1 MGNKSIQ
8 KFFADQN
15 SVIDLS
21 SLGNAKGAKVSL
33 SGPDMNITTPRGS
46 VIIVNG
52 ALYSSIK
59 GNNLAVKFKDKTIT
73 GAKILGS
80 VDLKDIQLER
90 IDSSLVDSAQVE
102 KKGNGKRRNK
112 KEEEELKKQ
121 LDDAEN
127 AKKEADKAKEEAEKA
142 KEAAEKALNEAFE
155 VQNSSKQ
162 IEEMLQNFLADNVAK
177 DNLAQQSDASQQNTQ
192 AKATQASKQNDA
204 EKVLPQ
210 PINKNT
216 STGKSNSSKN
226 EENKLD
232 AESVKEPLKVTLAL
246 AAESNSGSKDD
257 SITNFTKPQFVGSTA
272 PNATV
277 IIKINGIAVGQAV
290 ADSLGNFTFTA
301 PETLTDGTYNLEA
314 EAKTADGSGSAK
326 LVITID
332 SVTDKPTFELS
343 PESSVSG
350 HKGLTPTLTPSIVGT
365 AEENAKVDIYVDNK
379 LVASVDVDK
388 DGNWSYEFKDNELS
402 EGENSIKVVAVD
414 KAGNKNETT
423 DSIITDTIAPEKPTI
438 ELDDSSDSGI
448 KNDNITN
455 STLPTFIGVA
465 EPGSTVSIYLGLKH
479 LGEVIVAKDGTWSY
493 TLTTPLKDGEYNI
506 TATATDIA
514 GHTSATANLPFTI
527 DTRISYFSAEIETTN
542 DSGIVGD
549 NVTNNTRPTFTGKTE
564 PNAIISVINSETG
577 EEVIFK
583 ANDKGEWTF
592 NFTSDSVEGIN
603 NLTFTVEDVAGNKKD
618 FSFSYV
624 IDTIAPVPPT
634 VSLEDYVV
642 LPNGI
647 ILSGNDLPALVG
659 TAEPKSTILL
669 MRDGKLYDSIEVDS
683 NGTWNYQFSN
693 KFLQGAYDIEII
705 SQDAAGNKSSTVKY
719 SFTIQTEVVPPKAE
733 LDASDDSGAKG
744 DWITNKHNALTLLGT
759 ADRFATVNILI
770 DGKTIGVTTA
780 DADGNWN
787 FDISRNLSDNVYK
800 ITVESIDPLG
810 RTSSVDYQLTI
821 DSFTPIPTVM
831 LHDSADS
838 GVKGDMITKINT
850 PLFTGMA
857 EANAKVSIYVDGVLS
872 GEAIAGDDGV
882 WNFQF
887 TTALSDGSHDVT
899 VKVEDIAGN
908 TASSSA
914 YNFQIVTQTQ
924 KPTIELVND
933 TGVDNT
939 DHIINEKNPALTGTA
954 APYSTVKL
962 YIDGALIAEVR
973 TNKDGRWEYTLK
985 ADQGLVDGDHRIT
998 ASVEDIAGNI
1008 AHSDPFL
1015 ISVDT
1020 AISIPIVSL
1029 SPDSDSG
1036 ISDDNLTNIVKPTLH
1051 LKDIDPDIISVQV
1064 WDAMSDTQIGVATQQ
1079 PDGSWAYTFT
1089 SDLTEGLHQ
1098 VYVKVEDIAG
1108 NKANSAIFDFTIDT
1122 TVSTPV
1128 ISLLSKDDTGVTG
1141 DNLTNINKPGFAIS
1155 GVDADA
1161 HRVVVQVMHNGV
1173 SEEIELSHLNGS
1185 WLFIPGNTWADG
1197 SYTLTVKVEDKA
1209 GNTNYSAP
1217 LTVVIDTQIA
1227 IDGVELVNDSGV
1239 KGDNMTN
1246 DDRPHFRVTV
1256 PTDVNEVRLS
1266 IDGGNSW
1273 VQATPG
1279 VAGSW
1284 EYIWP
1289 TDLAD
1294 GQYTL
1299 TVEAT
1304 DKAGNT
1310 VTKTI
1315 DFAVDTTLSVPVIVL
1330 DSADDTGIQGDN
1342 MTNST
1347 QPTFA
1352 LQHIDDDAVRVTVS
1366 VEHGGVTTTF
1376 DATKGT
1382 GGWTFTPPTSWA
1394 DGDYTLSV
1402 SVEDKAGNTSHSA
1415 SLTVTV
1421 DTQIAINN
1429 IELVN
1434 DSGIPDD
1441 NLTNNV
1447 RPHFQVTVPTDVN
1460 VVRLSIDG
1468 GKTWFNATQSA
1479 TPGVWDYIWPDDVAD
1494 GGYTLTVE
1502 ATDEAG
1508 NKATQT
1514 LDFTIDTT
1522 LSVPTLSLDS
1532 ADDSGI
1538 AGDNITNVKTPGFTL
1553 NNIDTDVSRVIV
1565 EVMHNGIKQ
1574 EVPLVQTGGQWR
1586 FAPTSDWADGDY
1598 ILTVKVEDR
1607 AGNVKQSA
1615 PLTVTVDTHIAID
1628 RIELVNDSGIP
1639 GDNLTNE
1646 ARPHFQVTVPADVNG
1661 VRLSIDG
1668 GKTWFDATQ
1677 SATSGVWD
1685 YTWLTNVANG
1695 PHTLMVE
1702 ASDKAGNKTTQKLDF
1717 TIDTI
1722 LSEPTITLDSA
1733 DDSAAGDNITNVK
1746 MPGFTLGNIDADV
1759 TKVVVT
1765 VAHDGK
1771 NQQIELIKNGGV
1783 WRFTPGA
1790 AWTDGDYTLTV
1801 KVEDKAGNTNYS
1813 APLTVTID
1821 TQTSIDRIELLNDT
1835 GIVGDNLTNEARP
1848 QFHITVPTDV
1858 NSVQLSLDGGINW
1871 VNATLTSDGV
1881 WEYIWPTDLVE
1892 NTYTLTVKATDVAGN
1907 TATETLNFIIDT
1919 TLSTPTITL
1928 DSADDS
1934 GTANDNKTNV
1944 KTPGFIIGGIDSDVT
1959 QVVVQVMR
1967 DGHSEE
1973 VELTQTNG
1981 QWRFVPGSA
1990 WTDGDYT
1997 LTVTVKDEAGNIR
2010 HSAPLTVTIDT
2021 QITIDHIELVNDS
2034 GIPDDNLTN
2043 NVRPHFQ
2050 VTVPTDVNVVRLSID
2065 GGKTWF
2071 NATQSA
2077 TPGVWDYTWLADVG
2091 EGKHTLTVEATDK
2104 AGNKT
2109 TQQLDFIIDTLLS
2122 EPTIVLDNT
2131 DDSGTKGDHL
2141 TNVNKPTFLLG
2152 NIDADARYVTV
2163 EVQHGG
2169 TKEVLTATKDATG
2182 NWSVTPTGTWADGDY
2197 TLTVRVE
2204 DEAGNEKH
2212 SASLTVTVDTQI
2224 TIDVIELV
2232 NDNGIP
2238 GDNMTNDAHPQFR
2251 VTVPGDVNEVSLSID
2266 GGVTWVKATQSATP
2280 GVWNYTWP
2288 GTVPDGDYTLN
2299 VKATDN
2305 AGNTVTETLHFT
2317 IDTTL
2322 STPVIVLDSADDS
2335 GVHGDNMTNHT
2346 QPTFALQHIDDDAV
2360 RVTVSVEHG
2369 GVTTTF
2375 DATKDAGGWTFTP
2388 TGAWADGDYTLS
2400 VSVEDKAGNT
2410 SHSASLTVTVDTQ
2423 IAINNIELVNDSGIP
2438 DDNLTNNVR
2447 PHFQVTVPTDVN
2459 VVRLSIDGGK
2469 TWFNA
2474 TQSATPG
2481 VWDYIWPDDV
2491 ADGGYTLTVE
2501 ATDEAGN
2508 KATQTLDFTI
2518 DTTLSVPTLSL
2529 DSADDSGI
2537 AGDNITNV
2545 KTPGFT
2551 LNNID
2556 TDVSRVIVE
2565 VMHNGIK
2572 QEVPLVQTGGQWR
2585 FAPTSDWADGDYIL
2599 TVKVEDR
2606 AGNVK
2611 QSAPLTV
2618 TVDTHIAIDRI
2629 ELVNDSGIPGDNLTN
2644 EARPHF
2650 QVTVPADVNGVR
2662 LSIDGGK
2669 TWFDATQSATS
2680 GVWDYTWLTNVAN
2693 GPHTLMVEA
2702 SDKAGNKTTQKLDF
2716 TIDTILSEPTITLD
2730 SADDSAAGDN
2740 ITNVKMPGFTL
2751 GNIDADV
2758 TKVVVTVAHDGKN
2771 QQIELIK
2778 NGGVWRFTPGAAWT
2792 DGDYTL
2798 TVKVEDKA
2806 GNTNYSAPLTVTIDT
2821 QTSIDRIELLND
2833 TGIVGDN
2840 LTNEARP
2847 QFHITVP
2854 TDVNSVQLS
2863 LDGGIN
2869 WVNATLTS
2877 DGVWEYIWPTD
2888 LVENTYTLTVKAT
2901 DVAGNTATETLN
2913 FIIDTTLSTP
2923 TITLDSADDSGTAND
2938 NKTNV
2943 KTPGFIIG
2951 GIDSDVTQV
2960 VVQVMRD
2967 GHSEEVELTQTNGQW
2982 RFVPGSAWTDG
2993 DYTLTVTVKDEA
3005 GNIRHSAPLTVTID
3019 TQITIDHIELVN
3031 DSGIPDDNLTNNVRP
3046 HFQVTVPTDV
3056 NVVRLSIDGG
3066 KTWFNATQS
3075 ATPGVWDYTWLA
3087 DVGEGKHTLTVE
3099 ATDKAGNK
3107 TTQQLDFIIDTLL
3120 SEPTIVLDNTD
3131 DSGTKGDNLTNVNK
3145 PTFLLGNIDAD
3156 ARYVTVEVQHG
3167 GTKEVLT
3174 ATKGATGIWSV
3185 TPTGTWADGDYTLTV
3200 RVEDD
3205 AGNVKYSAP
3214 LTVTVDTQITI
3225 DVIELVN
3232 DNGIPG
3238 DNLTNDVRPHFR
3250 VTVPGDVNEVRLSI
3264 DGGNTWVRATQG
3276 TAGIWD
3282 YTWPKDVTDG
3292 LHTLTVEATDKAGN
3306 KTTQTLDFT
3315 IDTRLSTPTI
3325 AMDSR
3330 DDTGAIGDHITSV
3343 KRPGFTIGNIDADA
3357 HSVILRIT
3365 QGGNSQEVTLT
3376 QVGGQWRF
3384 TPDADWA
3391 DGSYTLTVEV
3401 TDNAGNVRQSTPLV
3415 VTVDTQTS
3423 ITDITLVNDHGVP
3436 DDNLTNSTRPQ
3447 FEITVPADVN
3457 SVQLS
3462 IDGGANW
3469 VSATQGIEGVWGY
3482 TWPTDMGDGKHTLT
3496 VMVTDRAGNTATQ
3509 TLEFFIDTRLSTPT
3523 IALDSTDDTGTP
3535 GDDMTNRTR
3544 PTFILQ
3550 NIDSD
3555 VINVT
3560 VSVTHNG
3567 TTTSFTATQ
3576 GAGGWSFTPPA
3587 PWGDGDY
3594 TLTVT
3599 VEDRAGNTRPST
3611 PLTVTVDTQ
3620 IAIDRI
3626 ELVNDSGVPGDN
3638 VTKHVRPQFQISVP
3652 DDVEK
3657 VLLSIDGGT
3666 TWVTAIKSST
3676 AGIWD
3681 YTWPTDMPEGQ
3692 HTLTVEVTDGAGNK
3706 MTETLNFTIDI
3717 TLLTPTIELAP
3728 DQDTGQNKNDN
3739 LTSVT
3744 QPVFVLGSID
3754 KDVRHV
3760 ELSIEHNGTFKTVVL
3775 TESADGWRYRPD
3787 SALADGS
3794 YTFTVTVT
3802 DVAGNQQTSAPL
3814 KVTIDGTLT
3823 TPVIELA
3830 AGEDSGTVGD
3840 RLTNHDR
3847 PVFDIH
3853 QVDSDV
3859 TRVMVK
3865 VTYNGKTHEEAAVFT
3880 NGQWRFTPS
3889 ASWADGSYQ
3898 LAVVVEDLAG
3908 NVKES
3913 APFEVRID
3921 TTTTINNIVLLND
3934 TGVQN
3939 DQLTNVAKPSFRIDV
3954 PGDVVQVRVTLDG
3967 GANWNVIRKNADGQW
3982 IFDSPNTL
3990 VDGTYTLRVEAT
4002 DEAGNIANKDLVF
4015 NIDTNIQVPTI
4026 ALDAGQDTGAN
4037 TADNITNISRPTF
4050 TIGNVDPDVIKV
4062 VVTIDGHDYNA
4073 TKVGAGW
4080 QFTPGNAIPDGSYNI
4095 TVTVEDKAGNTAT
4108 SKPLPVVIDTT
4119 AEIESVTLVTD
4130 SGDSDVDNITKVD
4143 KPQFSIVTADDITH
4157 VRVKIDNAA
4166 NWIELTKGGDGRWIF
4181 NVGSALPD
4189 GQHTL
4194 LVDVT
4199 DIAGNVAQETL
4210 QFTIDTTLRE
4220 PTIVLDP
4227 THDTGDDTNDNLT
4240 RINKPVFIIG
4250 NVDNDVSHIVVH
4262 IDGRDYT
4269 IENTGGNLTFTPDQP
4284 LSDGQHTISV
4294 TVTDIAG
4301 NTKTSAELRIEIDTQ
4316 VQIDSV
4322 TLTTDSGV
4330 NDHDNVTNATRP
4342 SFEIATPDDVTSVLV
4357 SFDGVNWT
4365 PISKNAAGQWE
4376 FTAGSA
4382 LPDGHYTLHVQAT
4395 DRAGNTANSTLGF
4408 TVDTQIDGLSVVM
4421 LDDAGKDST
4430 DGITNITSPRFEISA
4445 REPLQSVTV
4454 ILNGKSS
4461 TLTQG
4466 AGNKWLFTPDT
4477 PLVDG
4482 TYKIEI
4488 VAEDIAGNK
4497 ISKEVS
4503 FTIDTI
4509 VSDPSI
4515 DLLDADDTG
4524 ESAVDNITSVTTPR
4538 FVIGNVPADIDT
4550 VVIRINGVSYSVTAN
4565 GNNLWE
4571 FQVPV
4576 ALNDGVYE
4584 AVVVFRDIAGNTSE
4598 TKLPFTIDTTT
4609 SVSVRMEP
4617 ASDTGNSNS
4626 DNLTNKQNPK
4636 FEGTAEPNA
4645 KLVITIV
4652 DDKSGREVLKQ
4663 TITVGADGNWSV
4675 TPNILPDGM
4684 YTINVVATDV
4694 AGNTAQTQERFTID
4708 TVTIDPTIRLSDP
4721 SIDDQHEATSLR
4733 PEFKGFAEAF
4743 STIMIQWDGKVVG
4756 SANANAN
4763 GEWSWTPPS
4772 VLAPGSYVVSIVAK
4786 DKAGNESSQ
4795 VDFPVVIPVIDVTP
4809 PTIKLSEES
4818 DSGALGDFTTNNK
4831 TPTLIGS
4838 TLPNTIVSIY
4848 VDGVKVGEATADTAG
4863 RYTFQLSEMKDGHYV
4878 VQVGI
4883 VNPRDNSELR
4893 STAVDVTI
4901 DTEVAELVWNISGM
4915 HEGGYINTVT
4925 PEIGGTSEPNSK
4937 ITIFVNG
4944 VEKAIAYTTGAGHW
4958 GVVLPALGNDGN
4970 YELTFKVEDVAGN
4983 IREFG
4988 PQNVILDTV
4997 ISPLTVVL
5005 READDSG
5012 KVGDWITNKSHV
5024 TIDGTAEAG
5033 STLTIR
5039 NPQGVV
5045 IATLVVGNDGRWSAE
5060 LDLREGSNAFVVVSE
5075 DKAGNS
5081 QQKEILIEHD
5091 TQIEISD
5098 ISLSRD
5104 TNSGDKYDL
5113 ITNNKSPVLVA
5124 MTDPGA
5130 TVQVYINGVLQGTVE
5145 ASSSGNISYT
5155 MPANS
5160 ADGEYQVQFV
5170 ATDTAGNRVESAITT
5185 VTIDSQ
5191 IAVFDID
5198 EDSLPALSNNR
5209 ALSVSGVGEA
5219 GSQVSIFVDGKLVN
5233 VVMVEADGTWRAPI
5247 LLQDD
5252 GTFNIHFSITDVAG
5266 NTEVSKDYSVDV
5278 DSSTDFPTLNLEDA
5292 SNSGSL
5298 DDLITNH
5305 NKPVLVGTAE
5315 AGATIHIYVDEKIV
5329 ANVLVL
5335 EDGTW
5340 SYQFDN
5346 ALKDGEYSIRVVA
5359 EDPAGNTAES
5369 PRLLVT
5375 IDTSTFIDNPAMV
5388 AGSDNGIFSNDSIT
5402 SQTRPTFSIFG
5413 EMNQSVQIFIDGVLV
5428 DTITVTDRNQVY
5440 RPESPLGDGS
5450 HSIYYVITDKAGNT
5464 ATSKTLNF
5472 TIDTF
5477 NTTPVAID
5485 SIGGQTLAE
5494 MTGSDGKIY
5503 ITDTTRNLLFS
5514 GSAEPNSKIEIIING
5529 LNVGEVWVNE
5539 KGHWQMPVNPLYFT
5553 EGQLDITVK
5562 STDRA
5567 GNVNQEKYSIWVD
5580 THIKVFTSELDD
5592 NKSSS
5597 KTEWWSNSDLITMR
5611 GTGEIGATVSLI
5623 VAGVTLA
5630 TAVVAAT
5637 GRWELSTDKL
5647 PEGTYDISLVIEDSA
5662 GNRWED
5668 VREIFID
5675 RTPPN
5680 APVVTYS
5687 DIVNDLIIMQGTA
5700 EAKSQLIIT
5709 DSEGNTYTL
5718 TVPDNGKWS
5727 MAIPYPSEGKFTIT
5741 SVDAIGNRSDDVP
5754 LDIMKEVP
5762 VISLSPDSD
5771 SGTVGDNI
5779 TRDKQ
5784 PTFIIGN
5791 LESDVVVV
5799 QVDINGTVYNAEKNA
5814 DGVWFFTPGTPL
5826 ADGSYTISV
5835 IASDAAGNQKNS
5847 LPITVTI
5854 DSTLTVPEIALAA
5867 GEDNGASDSDNVTNH
5882 TQPKFTLQ
5890 HIDADVTGVTV
5901 NVTHNGVTDI
5911 YQATQ
5916 GADGW
5921 TFTPPAAWNDG
5932 NYTLSV
5938 TVVDRAGNSQQ
5949 SASLAVTV
5957 DSTVTVTADSQHDDA
5972 SDDAT
5977 ATAVTP
5983 PESETVNAESATH
5996 LRTEP
6001 SAAEE
6006 SVVKVTAYSITLLNA
6021 DSGDEID
6028 RSISQTPSFEISVPE
6043 NIVNVSIMFEGE
6055 EFTLPITNQKA
6066 IFEVPLSLEDGEY
6079 TMDVKFID
6087 KDNDFLIKEKTFSVD
6102 HSSADIVN
6110 AMNVRGK
6117 TEDDINDSPSTSSVG
6132 HNNNGAIDVF
6142 AVNEV
6147 TLPVDNQEE
6156 HA

>member
-121 LDDAEN
+121 LDEAEN

-162 IEEMLQNFLADNVAK
+162 MEEMLQEFLADNVAK

-448 KNDNITN
+448 KNDSITN

-527 DTRISYFSAEIETTN
+527 DTRISYFSAEIETTD

-592 NFTSDSVEGIN
+592 NFTSDSVEGVN

-624 IDTIAPVPPT
+624 IDTVAPVPPT
-634 VSLEDYVV
+634 VSLEDFVV

-1036 ISDDNLTNIVKPTLH
+1036 IADDNLTNIVKPTLH

-1108 NKANSAIFDFTIDT
+1108 NKANSAVFDFTIDT

-1185 WLFIPGNTWADG
+1185 WLFTPGNTWADG

-1382 GGWTFTPPTSWA
+1382 GGWSFTPTGAWA

-1434 DSGIPDD
+1434 DSGIPND

-1479 TPGVWDYIWPDDVAD
+1479 TPGAWDYIWPDDVAD

-1502 ATDEAG
+1502 ATDKAG
-1508 NKATQT
+1508 NKTTQE

-1553 NNIDTDVSRVIV
+1553 NNIDTDVSRVTV

-1677 SATSGVWD
+1677 SATPGVWD

-1717 TIDTI
+1717 IIDTM

-2021 QITIDHIELVNDS
+2021 QIAIDHIELVNDS

-2043 NVRPHFQ
+2043 
-2050 VTVPTDVNVVRLSID
+2050 
-2065 GGKTWF
+2065 
-2071 NATQSA
+2071 
-2077 TPGVWDYTWLADVG
+2077 
-2091 EGKHTLTVEATDK
+2091 EA
-2104 AGNKT
+2104 
-2109 TQQLDFIIDTLLS
+2109 
-2122 EPTIVLDNT
+2122 
-2131 DDSGTKGDHL
+2131 
-2141 TNVNKPTFLLG
+2141 
-2152 NIDADARYVTV
+2152 
-2163 EVQHGG
+2163 
-2169 TKEVLTATKDATG
+2169 
-2182 NWSVTPTGTWADGDY
+2182 
-2197 TLTVRVE
+2197 
-2204 DEAGNEKH
+2204 
-2212 SASLTVTVDTQI
+2212 
-2224 TIDVIELV
+2224 
-2232 NDNGIP
+2232 
-2238 GDNMTNDAHPQFR
+2238 
-2251 VTVPGDVNEVSLSID
+2251 
-2266 GGVTWVKATQSATP
+2266 
-2280 GVWNYTWP
+2280 
-2288 GTVPDGDYTLN
+2288 
-2299 VKATDN
+2299 
-2305 AGNTVTETLHFT
+2305 
-2317 IDTTL
+2317 
-2322 STPVIVLDSADDS
+2322 
-2335 GVHGDNMTNHT
+2335 
-2346 QPTFALQHIDDDAV
+2346 
-2360 RVTVSVEHG
+2360 
-2369 GVTTTF
+2369 
-2375 DATKDAGGWTFTP
+2375 
-2388 TGAWADGDYTLS
+2388 
-2400 VSVEDKAGNT
+2400 
-2410 SHSASLTVTVDTQ
+2410 
-2423 IAINNIELVNDSGIP
+2423 
-2438 DDNLTNNVR
+2438 
-2447 PHFQVTVPTDVN
+2447 
-2459 VVRLSIDGGK
+2459 
-2469 TWFNA
+2469 
-2474 TQSATPG
+2474 
-2481 VWDYIWPDDV
+2481 
-2491 ADGGYTLTVE
+2491 
-2501 ATDEAGN
+2501 
-2508 KATQTLDFTI
+2508 
-2518 DTTLSVPTLSL
+2518 
-2529 DSADDSGI
+2529 
-2537 AGDNITNV
+2537 
-2545 KTPGFT
+2545 
-2551 LNNID
+2551 
-2556 TDVSRVIVE
+2556 
-2565 VMHNGIK
+2565 
-2572 QEVPLVQTGGQWR
+2572 
-2585 FAPTSDWADGDYIL
+2585 
-2599 TVKVEDR
+2599 
-2606 AGNVK
+2606 
-2611 QSAPLTV
+2611 
-2618 TVDTHIAIDRI
+2618 
-2629 ELVNDSGIPGDNLTN
+2629 
-2644 EARPHF
+2644 
-2650 QVTVPADVNGVR
+2650 
-2662 LSIDGGK
+2662 
-2669 TWFDATQSATS
+2669 
-2680 GVWDYTWLTNVAN
+2680 
-2693 GPHTLMVEA
+2693 
-2702 SDKAGNKTTQKLDF
+2702 
-2716 TIDTILSEPTITLD
+2716 
-2730 SADDSAAGDN
+2730 
-2740 ITNVKMPGFTL
+2740 
-2751 GNIDADV
+2751 
-2758 TKVVVTVAHDGKN
+2758 
-2771 QQIELIK
+2771 
-2778 NGGVWRFTPGAAWT
+2778 
-2792 DGDYTL
+2792 
-2798 TVKVEDKA
+2798 
-2806 GNTNYSAPLTVTIDT
+2806 
-2821 QTSIDRIELLND
+2821 
-2833 TGIVGDN
+2833 
-2840 LTNEARP
+2840 
-2847 QFHITVP
+2847 
-2854 TDVNSVQLS
+2854 
-2863 LDGGIN
+2863 
-2869 WVNATLTS
+2869 
-2877 DGVWEYIWPTD
+2877 
-2888 LVENTYTLTVKAT
+2888 
-2901 DVAGNTATETLN
+2901 
-2913 FIIDTTLSTP
+2913 
-2923 TITLDSADDSGTAND
+2923 
-2938 NKTNV
+2938 
-2943 KTPGFIIG
+2943 
-2951 GIDSDVTQV
+2951 
-2960 VVQVMRD
+2960 
-2967 GHSEEVELTQTNGQW
+2967 
-2982 RFVPGSAWTDG
+2982 
-2993 DYTLTVTVKDEA
+2993 
-3005 GNIRHSAPLTVTID
+3005 
-3019 TQITIDHIELVN
+3019 
-3031 DSGIPDDNLTNNVRP
+3031 RP

-3174 ATKGATGIWSV
+3174 ATKDATGNWSVTPTGTWADGDYTLTVRVEDEAGNEKHSASLTVTVDTQITIDAIELVNDNGIPGDNMTNDAHPQFRVTVPGDVNEVSLSIDGGVTWVKATQSATPGVWNYTWPGTVPDGDYTLNVKATDNAGNTVTETLHFTIDTTLSTPVIVLDSADDTGIQGDNMTNRTQPTFNLQHIDDDAVRVTVSVEHGGVTTTFDATKGVGGWTFTPPTSWGAGDYTLSVSVEDKAGNTSHSASLTVTVDTQIAINNIELVNDSGIPDDNLTNNVRPQFQVKVPTDVNEVRLSIDGGKTWFNATQSATPGVWDYTWLADVGEGKHTLTVEATDKAGNQTTQKLDFIIDTLLSEPTIVLDSTDDSGTKGDNLTNANKPTFLLGNIDADARYVTVEVQHGSTKEVLTATKGATGIWSV

-3200 RVEDD
+3200 RVEDE

-3225 DVIELVN
+3225 DAIELVN

-3325 AMDSR
+3325 TMDSR

-3343 KRPGFTIGNIDADA
+3343 KRPGFTIGNIDSDA
-3357 HSVILRIT
+3357 QSVILRIT

-3401 TDNAGNVRQSTPLV
+3401 TDNAGNVRQSTPLI

-3469 VSATQGIEGVWGY
+3469 VSAAQGIEGVWGY
-3482 TWPTDMGDGKHTLT
+3482 TWPTDMGDGKHILT

-3620 IAIDRI
+3620 IAIDHI

-3692 HTLTVEVTDGAGNK
+3692 HTLIVEVTDGAGNK
-3706 MTETLNFTIDI
+3706 MTGTLDFTIDI

-3744 QPVFVLGSID
+3744 QPIFVLGSID

-3847 PVFDIH
+3847 PVFDIR

-3954 PGDVVQVRVTLDG
+3954 PGDVIQVRVTLDG

-4002 DEAGNIANKDLVF
+4002 DQAGNIANKDLVF

-4189 GQHTL
+4189 GKHTL

-4301 NTKTSAELRIEIDTQ
+4301 NTKTSAELQIEIDTQ

-4524 ESAVDNITSVTTPR
+4524 ESAVDNITSVTKPR

-4550 VVIRINGVSYSVTAN
+4550 VVIRINGVSYPVTAN

-4617 ASDTGNSNS
+4617 ASDTGSSNS

-4652 DDKSGREVLKQ
+4652 DDKSGREVLKH

-4721 SIDDQHEATSLR
+4721 SIDDQYEATSLR
-4733 PEFKGFAEAF
+4733 PEFKGLAEAF

-4831 TPTLIGS
+4831 TPTLVGN
-4838 TLPNTIVSIY
+4838 TLPNAIVSIY

-4937 ITIFVNG
+4937 ITIFVN
-4944 VEKAIAYTTGAGHW
+4944 
-4958 GVVLPALGNDGN
+4958 
-4970 YELTFKVEDVAGN
+4970 
-4983 IREFG
+4983 
-4988 PQNVILDTV
+4988 
-4997 ISPLTVVL
+4997 
-5005 READDSG
+5005 
-5012 KVGDWITNKSHV
+5012 
-5024 TIDGTAEAG
+5024 
-5033 STLTIR
+5033 
-5039 NPQGVV
+5039 
-5045 IATLVVGNDGRWSAE
+5045 
-5060 LDLREGSNAFVVVSE
+5060 
-5075 DKAGNS
+5075 
-5081 QQKEILIEHD
+5081 
-5091 TQIEISD
+5091 
-5098 ISLSRD
+5098 
-5104 TNSGDKYDL
+5104 
-5113 ITNNKSPVLVA
+5113 
-5124 MTDPGA
+5124 
-5130 TVQVYINGVLQGTVE
+5130 
-5145 ASSSGNISYT
+5145 
-5155 MPANS
+5155 
-5160 ADGEYQVQFV
+5160 
-5170 ATDTAGNRVESAITT
+5170 
-5185 VTIDSQ
+5185 
-5191 IAVFDID
+5191 
-5198 EDSLPALSNNR
+5198 
-5209 ALSVSGVGEA
+5209 
-5219 GSQVSIFVDGKLVN
+5219 
-5233 VVMVEADGTWRAPI
+5233 
-5247 LLQDD
+5247 
-5252 GTFNIHFSITDVAG
+5252 
-5266 NTEVSKDYSVDV
+5266 
-5278 DSSTDFPTLNLEDA
+5278 
-5292 SNSGSL
+5292 
-5298 DDLITNH
+5298 
-5305 NKPVLVGTAE
+5305 
-5315 AGATIHIYVDEKIV
+5315 
-5329 ANVLVL
+5329 
-5335 EDGTW
+5335 
-5340 SYQFDN
+5340 
-5346 ALKDGEYSIRVVA
+5346 
-5359 EDPAGNTAES
+5359 
-5369 PRLLVT
+5369 
-5375 IDTSTFIDNPAMV
+5375 
-5388 AGSDNGIFSNDSIT
+5388 
-5402 SQTRPTFSIFG
+5402 
-5413 EMNQSVQIFIDGVLV
+5413 
-5428 DTITVTDRNQVY
+5428 
-5440 RPESPLGDGS
+5440 
-5450 HSIYYVITDKAGNT
+5450 
-5464 ATSKTLNF
+5464 
-5472 TIDTF
+5472 
-5477 NTTPVAID
+5477 
-5485 SIGGQTLAE
+5485 
-5494 MTGSDGKIY
+5494 
-5503 ITDTTRNLLFS
+5503 
-5514 GSAEPNSKIEIIING
+5514 
-5529 LNVGEVWVNE
+5529 
-5539 KGHWQMPVNPLYFT
+5539 
-5553 EGQLDITVK
+5553 
-5562 STDRA
+5562 
-5567 GNVNQEKYSIWVD
+5567 
-5580 THIKVFTSELDD
+5580 
-5592 NKSSS
+5592 
-5597 KTEWWSNSDLITMR
+5597 
-5611 GTGEIGATVSLI
+5611 
-5623 VAGVTLA
+5623 
-5630 TAVVAAT
+5630 
-5637 GRWELSTDKL
+5637 
-5647 PEGTYDISLVIEDSA
+5647 
-5662 GNRWED
+5662 
-5668 VREIFID
+5668 
-5675 RTPPN
+5675 
-5680 APVVTYS
+5680 
-5687 DIVNDLIIMQGTA
+5687 
-5700 EAKSQLIIT
+5700 
-5709 DSEGNTYTL
+5709 
-5718 TVPDNGKWS
+5718 
-5727 MAIPYPSEGKFTIT
+5727 
-5741 SVDAIGNRSDDVP
+5741 
-5754 LDIMKEVP
+5754 
-5762 VISLSPDSD
+5762 
-5771 SGTVGDNI
+5771 
-5779 TRDKQ
+5779 
-5784 PTFIIGN
+5784 
-5791 LESDVVVV
+5791 
-5799 QVDINGTVYNAEKNA
+5799 
-5814 DGVWFFTPGTPL
+5814 
-5826 ADGSYTISV
+5826 
-5835 IASDAAGNQKNS
+5835 
-5847 LPITVTI
+5847 
-5854 DSTLTVPEIALAA
+5854 
-5867 GEDNGASDSDNVTNH
+5867 
-5882 TQPKFTLQ
+5882 
-5890 HIDADVTGVTV
+5890 
-5901 NVTHNGVTDI
+5901 
-5911 YQATQ
+5911 
-5916 GADGW
+5916 
-5921 TFTPPAAWNDG
+5921 
-5932 NYTLSV
+5932 
-5938 TVVDRAGNSQQ
+5938 
-5949 SASLAVTV
+5949 
-5957 DSTVTVTADSQHDDA
+5957 
-5972 SDDAT
+5972 
-5977 ATAVTP
+5977 
-5983 PESETVNAESATH
+5983 
-5996 LRTEP
+5996 
-6001 SAAEE
+6001 
-6006 SVVKVTAYSITLLNA
+6006 
-6021 DSGDEID
+6021 
-6028 RSISQTPSFEISVPE
+6028 
-6043 NIVNVSIMFEGE
+6043 
-6055 EFTLPITNQKA
+6055 
-6066 IFEVPLSLEDGEY
+6066 
-6079 TMDVKFID
+6079 
-6087 KDNDFLIKEKTFSVD
+6087 
-6102 HSSADIVN
+6102 
-6110 AMNVRGK
+6110 
-6117 TEDDINDSPSTSSVG
+6117 
-6132 HNNNGAIDVF
+6132 
-6142 AVNEV
+6142 
-6147 TLPVDNQEE
+6147 
-6156 HA
+6156 

>member
-1 MGNKSIQ
+1 M
-8 KFFADQN
+8 
-15 SVIDLS
+15 
-21 SLGNAKGAKVSL
+21 
-33 SGPDMNITTPRGS
+33 
-46 VIIVNG
+46 
-52 ALYSSIK
+52 
-59 GNNLAVKFKDKTIT
+59 
-73 GAKILGS
+73 
-80 VDLKDIQLER
+80 
-90 IDSSLVDSAQVE
+90 
-102 KKGNGKRRNK
+102 
-112 KEEEELKKQ
+112 
-121 LDDAEN
+121 
-127 AKKEADKAKEEAEKA
+127 
-142 KEAAEKALNEAFE
+142 
-155 VQNSSKQ
+155 
-162 IEEMLQNFLADNVAK
+162 
-177 DNLAQQSDASQQNTQ
+177 
-192 AKATQASKQNDA
+192 
-204 EKVLPQ
+204 
-210 PINKNT
+210 NKNT

-423 DSIITDTIAPEKPTI
+423 DSIITDTIPPEKPTI

-850 PLFTGMA
+850 PLFTGIA

-1064 WDAMSDTQIGVATQQ
+1064 WDAASDTQIGVATQQ

-1108 NKANSAIFDFTIDT
+1108 NKANSAVFDFTIDT

-1382 GGWTFTPPTSWA
+1382 GGWSFTPTGAWA

-1479 TPGVWDYIWPDDVAD
+1479 TPGAWDYIWPDDVAD

-1502 ATDEAG
+1502 ATDKAG
-1508 NKATQT
+1508 NKTTQE

-2021 QITIDHIELVNDS
+2021 QIAIDHIELVNDS

-2043 NVRPHFQ
+2043 EARPHFQ

-2109 TQQLDFIIDTLLS
+2109 TQQLDFIIDTMLS

-2131 DDSGTKGDHL
+2131 DDSGTKGDNL

-2224 TIDVIELV
+2224 TIDAIELV

-2322 STPVIVLDSADDS
+2322 SVPVIVLNSADDT
-2335 GVHGDNMTNHT
+2335 GVQGDNMTNSS

-2375 DATKDAGGWTFTP
+2375 DATKGVGGWSFTP

-2447 PHFQVTVPTDVN
+2447 PHFQVKVPTDVN
-2459 VVRLSIDGGK
+2459 
-2469 TWFNA
+2469 
-2474 TQSATPG
+2474 
-2481 VWDYIWPDDV
+2481 
-2491 ADGGYTLTVE
+2491 E
-2501 ATDEAGN
+2501 
-2508 KATQTLDFTI
+2508 
-2518 DTTLSVPTLSL
+2518 
-2529 DSADDSGI
+2529 
-2537 AGDNITNV
+2537 
-2545 KTPGFT
+2545 
-2551 LNNID
+2551 
-2556 TDVSRVIVE
+2556 
-2565 VMHNGIK
+2565 
-2572 QEVPLVQTGGQWR
+2572 
-2585 FAPTSDWADGDYIL
+2585 
-2599 TVKVEDR
+2599 
-2606 AGNVK
+2606 
-2611 QSAPLTV
+2611 
-2618 TVDTHIAIDRI
+2618 
-2629 ELVNDSGIPGDNLTN
+2629 
-2644 EARPHF
+2644 
-2650 QVTVPADVNGVR
+2650 
-2662 LSIDGGK
+2662 
-2669 TWFDATQSATS
+2669 
-2680 GVWDYTWLTNVAN
+2680 
-2693 GPHTLMVEA
+2693 
-2702 SDKAGNKTTQKLDF
+2702 
-2716 TIDTILSEPTITLD
+2716 
-2730 SADDSAAGDN
+2730 
-2740 ITNVKMPGFTL
+2740 
-2751 GNIDADV
+2751 
-2758 TKVVVTVAHDGKN
+2758 
-2771 QQIELIK
+2771 
-2778 NGGVWRFTPGAAWT
+2778 
-2792 DGDYTL
+2792 
-2798 TVKVEDKA
+2798 
-2806 GNTNYSAPLTVTIDT
+2806 
-2821 QTSIDRIELLND
+2821 
-2833 TGIVGDN
+2833 
-2840 LTNEARP
+2840 
-2847 QFHITVP
+2847 
-2854 TDVNSVQLS
+2854 
-2863 LDGGIN
+2863 
-2869 WVNATLTS
+2869 
-2877 DGVWEYIWPTD
+2877 
-2888 LVENTYTLTVKAT
+2888 
-2901 DVAGNTATETLN
+2901 
-2913 FIIDTTLSTP
+2913 
-2923 TITLDSADDSGTAND
+2923 
-2938 NKTNV
+2938 
-2943 KTPGFIIG
+2943 
-2951 GIDSDVTQV
+2951 
-2960 VVQVMRD
+2960 
-2967 GHSEEVELTQTNGQW
+2967 
-2982 RFVPGSAWTDG
+2982 
-2993 DYTLTVTVKDEA
+2993 
-3005 GNIRHSAPLTVTID
+3005 
-3019 TQITIDHIELVN
+3019 
-3031 DSGIPDDNLTNNVRP
+3031 
-3046 HFQVTVPTDV
+3046 
-3056 NVVRLSIDGG
+3056 VRLSIDGG

-3099 ATDKAGNK
+3099 ATDKAGNQ
-3107 TTQQLDFIIDTLL
+3107 TTQKLDFIIDTML
-3120 SEPTIVLDNTD
+3120 SEPTIVLDSTD
-3131 DSGTKGDNLTNVNK
+3131 DSGTKGDNLTNANK
-3145 PTFLLGNIDAD
+3145 PTFILGNIDAD
-3156 ARYVTVEVQHG
+3156 ARYVTVEVQYG

-3185 TPTGTWADGDYTLTV
+3185 TPTGTWADGDYMLTV

-3325 AMDSR
+3325 TMDSR

-3343 KRPGFTIGNIDADA
+3343 KRPGFTIGNIDSDA
-3357 HSVILRIT
+3357 QSVILRIT

-3401 TDNAGNVRQSTPLV
+3401 TDNAGNVRQSTPLI

-3469 VSATQGIEGVWGY
+3469 VSAAQGIEGVWGY

-3620 IAIDRI
+3620 IAIDHI

-3717 TLLTPTIELAP
+3717 TLMTPTIELAP

-4301 NTKTSAELRIEIDTQ
+4301 NTKTSAELKIEIDTQ

-4524 ESAVDNITSVTTPR
+4524 ESAVDNITSVTKPR

-4550 VVIRINGVSYSVTAN
+4550 VVIRINGVSYPVTAN

-4893 STAVDVTI
+4893 STAVDLTI

-5298 DDLITNH
+5298 DDLITSH

-5375 IDTSTFIDNPAMV
+5375 IDTSTFIDNPVMM

-5402 SQTRPTFSIFG
+5402 SQTRPAFSIYG

-5472 TIDTF
+5472 TIDTL

-5580 THIKVFTSELDD
+5580 THIQVFTSELDD

-5597 KTEWWSNSDLITMR
+5597 KTDWWSNSSTITMR
-5611 GTGEIGATVSLI
+5611 GMGEIGATVSLI

-5630 TAVVAAT
+5630 TAVVAAN
-5637 GRWELSTDKL
+5637 GQWELSTDQL
-5647 PEGTYDISLVIEDSA
+5647 PEGKYDITLSIEDNA
-5662 GNRWED
+5662 GNRKEE
-5668 VREIFID
+5668 VHEIFID

-5709 DSEGNTYTL
+5709 DSNGNTYTL

-5741 SVDAIGNRSDDVP
+5741 SVDAIGNRSDDVS

-5867 GEDNGASDSDNVTNH
+5867 GEDNGVSDSDNVTNH

-5901 NVTHNGVTDI
+5901 NVTHNGVTDT

-5932 NYTLSV
+5932 TYTLSV

-5977 ATAVTP
+5977 PTAVTP
-5983 PESETVNAESATH
+5983 LESETVNAESDTH
-5996 LRTEP
+5996 LRTVP

-6006 SVVKVTAYSITLLNA
+6006 SVVKETAYSITLLNA

-6043 NIVNVSIMFEGE
+6043 NIVNVSVMFEGE

-6110 AMNVRGK
+6110 AMNARGK
-6117 TEDDINDSPSTSSVG
+6117 AEDDINDSPSTSSVG

>member
-33 SGPDMNITTPRGS
+33 SGPDMNITTPHGS

-121 LDDAEN
+121 LDEAEN

-448 KNDNITN
+448 KNDSITN

-527 DTRISYFSAEIETTN
+527 DTRISYFSAEIETTD

-592 NFTSDSVEGIN
+592 NFTSDSVEGVN

-624 IDTIAPVPPT
+624 IDTVAPVPPT
-634 VSLEDYVV
+634 VSLEDFVV

-1064 WDAMSDTQIGVATQQ
+1064 WDAASDTQIGVATQQ

-1108 NKANSAIFDFTIDT
+1108 NKANSAVFDFTIDT

-1185 WLFIPGNTWADG
+1185 WLFTPGNTWADG

-1330 DSADDTGIQGDN
+1330 NSADDTGVQGDN

-1376 DATKGT
+1376 DATKGV
-1382 GGWTFTPPTSWA
+1382 GGWSFTPTGAWA

-1434 DSGIPDD
+1434 DSGIPND

-1468 GKTWFNATQSA
+1468 GKTWFNATQNA

-1502 ATDEAG
+1502 STDEAG
-1508 NKATQT
+1508 NKTTQT

-1553 NNIDTDVSRVIV
+1553 NNIDTDVSRVTV

-1639 GDNLTNE
+1639 DDNLTNE

-1677 SATSGVWD
+1677 SATPGVWD

-1717 TIDTI
+1717 IIDTM

-2021 QITIDHIELVNDS
+2021 QIAIDHIELVNDS

-2131 DDSGTKGDHL
+2131 DDSGTKGDNL

-2322 STPVIVLDSADDS
+2322 STPVIVLDSADDT
-2335 GVHGDNMTNHT
+2335 GIQGDNMTNRT
-2346 QPTFALQHIDDDAV
+2346 QPTFNLQHIDDDAV

-2375 DATKDAGGWTFTP
+2375 DATKGVGGWTFTP
-2388 TGAWADGDYTLS
+2388 PTSWGAGDYTLS

-2447 PHFQVTVPTDVN
+2447 PQFQVKVPTDVN
-2459 VVRLSIDGGK
+2459 
-2469 TWFNA
+2469 
-2474 TQSATPG
+2474 
-2481 VWDYIWPDDV
+2481 
-2491 ADGGYTLTVE
+2491 E
-2501 ATDEAGN
+2501 
-2508 KATQTLDFTI
+2508 
-2518 DTTLSVPTLSL
+2518 
-2529 DSADDSGI
+2529 
-2537 AGDNITNV
+2537 
-2545 KTPGFT
+2545 
-2551 LNNID
+2551 
-2556 TDVSRVIVE
+2556 
-2565 VMHNGIK
+2565 
-2572 QEVPLVQTGGQWR
+2572 
-2585 FAPTSDWADGDYIL
+2585 
-2599 TVKVEDR
+2599 
-2606 AGNVK
+2606 
-2611 QSAPLTV
+2611 
-2618 TVDTHIAIDRI
+2618 
-2629 ELVNDSGIPGDNLTN
+2629 
-2644 EARPHF
+2644 
-2650 QVTVPADVNGVR
+2650 
-2662 LSIDGGK
+2662 
-2669 TWFDATQSATS
+2669 
-2680 GVWDYTWLTNVAN
+2680 
-2693 GPHTLMVEA
+2693 
-2702 SDKAGNKTTQKLDF
+2702 
-2716 TIDTILSEPTITLD
+2716 
-2730 SADDSAAGDN
+2730 
-2740 ITNVKMPGFTL
+2740 
-2751 GNIDADV
+2751 
-2758 TKVVVTVAHDGKN
+2758 
-2771 QQIELIK
+2771 
-2778 NGGVWRFTPGAAWT
+2778 
-2792 DGDYTL
+2792 
-2798 TVKVEDKA
+2798 
-2806 GNTNYSAPLTVTIDT
+2806 
-2821 QTSIDRIELLND
+2821 
-2833 TGIVGDN
+2833 
-2840 LTNEARP
+2840 
-2847 QFHITVP
+2847 
-2854 TDVNSVQLS
+2854 
-2863 LDGGIN
+2863 
-2869 WVNATLTS
+2869 
-2877 DGVWEYIWPTD
+2877 
-2888 LVENTYTLTVKAT
+2888 
-2901 DVAGNTATETLN
+2901 
-2913 FIIDTTLSTP
+2913 
-2923 TITLDSADDSGTAND
+2923 
-2938 NKTNV
+2938 
-2943 KTPGFIIG
+2943 
-2951 GIDSDVTQV
+2951 
-2960 VVQVMRD
+2960 
-2967 GHSEEVELTQTNGQW
+2967 
-2982 RFVPGSAWTDG
+2982 
-2993 DYTLTVTVKDEA
+2993 
-3005 GNIRHSAPLTVTID
+3005 
-3019 TQITIDHIELVN
+3019 
-3031 DSGIPDDNLTNNVRP
+3031 
-3046 HFQVTVPTDV
+3046 
-3056 NVVRLSIDGG
+3056 VRLSIDGG

-3099 ATDKAGNK
+3099 ATDKAGNQ
-3107 TTQQLDFIIDTLL
+3107 TTQKLDFIIDTML
-3120 SEPTIVLDNTD
+3120 SEPTIVLDSTD
-3131 DSGTKGDNLTNVNK
+3131 DSGTKGDNLTNANK
-3145 PTFLLGNIDAD
+3145 PTFILGNIDAD

-3200 RVEDD
+3200 RVEDE

-3325 AMDSR
+3325 TMDSR

-3343 KRPGFTIGNIDADA
+3343 KRPGFTIGNIDSDA
-3357 HSVILRIT
+3357 QSVILRIT

-3401 TDNAGNVRQSTPLV
+3401 TDNAGNVRQSTPLI

-3469 VSATQGIEGVWGY
+3469 VSAAQGIEGVWGY

-3620 IAIDRI
+3620 IAIDHI

-3638 VTKHVRPQFQISVP
+3638 ITKHVRPQFQISVP

-3692 HTLTVEVTDGAGNK
+3692 HTLIVEVTDGAGNK
-3706 MTETLNFTIDI
+3706 MTGTLDFTIDI

-3847 PVFDIH
+3847 PVFDIR

-3913 APFEVRID
+3913 APLEVRID

-3954 PGDVVQVRVTLDG
+3954 PGDVIQVRVTLDG

-4189 GQHTL
+4189 GKHTL

-4301 NTKTSAELRIEIDTQ
+4301 NTKTSAELQIEIDTQ

-4524 ESAVDNITSVTTPR
+4524 ESAVDNITSVTKPR

-4550 VVIRINGVSYSVTAN
+4550 VVIRINGVSYPVTAN

-4617 ASDTGNSNS
+4617 ASDTGSSNS

-4652 DDKSGREVLKQ
+4652 DDKSGREVLKH

-4721 SIDDQHEATSLR
+4721 SIDDQYEATSLR
-4733 PEFKGFAEAF
+4733 PEFKGLAEAF

-4831 TPTLIGS
+4831 TPTLVGN
-4838 TLPNTIVSIY
+4838 TLPNAIVSIY

-4970 YELTFKVEDVAGN
+4970 YVLTFKVEDVAGN

-5081 QQKEILIEHD
+5081 QQKDILIEHD

-5298 DDLITNH
+5298 DDLITSH

-5375 IDTSTFIDNPAMV
+5375 IDTSTFIDNPVMM

-5402 SQTRPTFSIFG
+5402 SQTRPAFSIYG

-5529 LNVGEVWVNE
+5529 LNVGEVWVND

-5580 THIKVFTSELDD
+5580 THIQVFTSELDD

-5597 KTEWWSNSDLITMR
+5597 KTDWWSNSSTITMR
-5611 GTGEIGATVSLI
+5611 GMGEIGATVSLI

-5630 TAVVAAT
+5630 TAVVAAN
-5637 GRWELSTDKL
+5637 GQWELSTDQL
-5647 PEGTYDISLVIEDSA
+5647 PEGKYDITLSIEDNA
-5662 GNRWED
+5662 GNRKEE
-5668 VREIFID
+5668 VHEIFID

-5709 DSEGNTYTL
+5709 DSNGNTYTL

-5754 LDIMKEVP
+5754 LDIMKETP

-5779 TRDKQ
+5779 TRDNQ

-5867 GEDNGASDSDNVTNH
+5867 GEGNGASDSDNVTNHNH

-5932 NYTLSV
+5932 TYTLSV
-5938 TVVDRAGNSQQ
+5938 TVVDRAGNSLQ
-5949 SASLAVTV
+5949 SASLEVTV

-5977 ATAVTP
+5977 PTAVTP

-5996 LRTEP
+5996 LRTVP

-6006 SVVKVTAYSITLLNA
+6006 SVVKETAYSITLLNA

-6043 NIVNVSIMFEGE
+6043 NIVNVSVMFEGE

-6079 TMDVKFID
+6079 TMDVKFLD
-6087 KDNDFLIKEKTFSVD
+6087 KDDDFLIKEKTFSVD

-6110 AMNVRGK
+6110 AMNARGK

-6132 HNNNGAIDVF
+6132 HNNNGAIEVF

>member
-246 AAESNSGSKDD
+246 ATESNSGSKDD

-624 IDTIAPVPPT
+624 IDTVAPVPPT
-634 VSLEDYVV
+634 VSLEDFVV

-1036 ISDDNLTNIVKPTLH
+1036 VSDDNLTNIVKPTLH

-1064 WDAMSDTQIGVATQQ
+1064 WDAASDTQIGVATQQ

-1108 NKANSAIFDFTIDT
+1108 NKANSAVFDFTIDT

-1209 GNTNYSAP
+1209 GNTSYSAP

-1382 GGWTFTPPTSWA
+1382 GGWSFTPTGAWA

-1434 DSGIPDD
+1434 DSGIPND

-1479 TPGVWDYIWPDDVAD
+1479 TPGAWDYIWPDDVAD

-1502 ATDEAG
+1502 ATDKAG
-1508 NKATQT
+1508 NKTTQE

-2122 EPTIVLDNT
+2122 EPTIVLDST
-2131 DDSGTKGDHL
+2131 DDSGTKGDNL

-2322 STPVIVLDSADDS
+2322 SVPVIVLNSADDT
-2335 GVHGDNMTNHT
+2335 GVQGDNMTNST

-2375 DATKDAGGWTFTP
+2375 DATKGTGGWSFTP

-2447 PHFQVTVPTDVN
+2447 PHFQVKVPMDVN
-2459 VVRLSIDGGK
+2459 
-2469 TWFNA
+2469 
-2474 TQSATPG
+2474 
-2481 VWDYIWPDDV
+2481 
-2491 ADGGYTLTVE
+2491 E
-2501 ATDEAGN
+2501 
-2508 KATQTLDFTI
+2508 
-2518 DTTLSVPTLSL
+2518 
-2529 DSADDSGI
+2529 
-2537 AGDNITNV
+2537 
-2545 KTPGFT
+2545 
-2551 LNNID
+2551 
-2556 TDVSRVIVE
+2556 
-2565 VMHNGIK
+2565 
-2572 QEVPLVQTGGQWR
+2572 
-2585 FAPTSDWADGDYIL
+2585 
-2599 TVKVEDR
+2599 
-2606 AGNVK
+2606 
-2611 QSAPLTV
+2611 
-2618 TVDTHIAIDRI
+2618 
-2629 ELVNDSGIPGDNLTN
+2629 
-2644 EARPHF
+2644 
-2650 QVTVPADVNGVR
+2650 
-2662 LSIDGGK
+2662 
-2669 TWFDATQSATS
+2669 
-2680 GVWDYTWLTNVAN
+2680 
-2693 GPHTLMVEA
+2693 
-2702 SDKAGNKTTQKLDF
+2702 
-2716 TIDTILSEPTITLD
+2716 
-2730 SADDSAAGDN
+2730 
-2740 ITNVKMPGFTL
+2740 
-2751 GNIDADV
+2751 
-2758 TKVVVTVAHDGKN
+2758 
-2771 QQIELIK
+2771 
-2778 NGGVWRFTPGAAWT
+2778 
-2792 DGDYTL
+2792 
-2798 TVKVEDKA
+2798 
-2806 GNTNYSAPLTVTIDT
+2806 
-2821 QTSIDRIELLND
+2821 
-2833 TGIVGDN
+2833 
-2840 LTNEARP
+2840 
-2847 QFHITVP
+2847 
-2854 TDVNSVQLS
+2854 
-2863 LDGGIN
+2863 
-2869 WVNATLTS
+2869 
-2877 DGVWEYIWPTD
+2877 
-2888 LVENTYTLTVKAT
+2888 
-2901 DVAGNTATETLN
+2901 
-2913 FIIDTTLSTP
+2913 
-2923 TITLDSADDSGTAND
+2923 
-2938 NKTNV
+2938 
-2943 KTPGFIIG
+2943 
-2951 GIDSDVTQV
+2951 
-2960 VVQVMRD
+2960 
-2967 GHSEEVELTQTNGQW
+2967 
-2982 RFVPGSAWTDG
+2982 
-2993 DYTLTVTVKDEA
+2993 
-3005 GNIRHSAPLTVTID
+3005 
-3019 TQITIDHIELVN
+3019 
-3031 DSGIPDDNLTNNVRP
+3031 
-3046 HFQVTVPTDV
+3046 
-3056 NVVRLSIDGG
+3056 VRLSIDGG

-3099 ATDKAGNK
+3099 ATDKAGNQ
-3107 TTQQLDFIIDTLL
+3107 TTQKLDFIIDTLL
-3120 SEPTIVLDNTD
+3120 SEPTIVLDSTD
-3131 DSGTKGDNLTNVNK
+3131 DSGTKGDNLTNANK
-3145 PTFLLGNIDAD
+3145 PTFILGNIDAD
-3156 ARYVTVEVQHG
+3156 ARYVTVEVQYG

-3325 AMDSR
+3325 TMDSR

-3343 KRPGFTIGNIDADA
+3343 KRPGFTIGNIDSDA
-3357 HSVILRIT
+3357 QSVILRIT

-3401 TDNAGNVRQSTPLV
+3401 TDNAGNVRQSTPLI

-3469 VSATQGIEGVWGY
+3469 VSAAQGIEGVWGY

-3620 IAIDRI
+3620 IAIDHI

-3717 TLLTPTIELAP
+3717 TLMTPTIELAP

-3739 LTSVT
+3739 LTSIT

-3847 PVFDIH
+3847 PVFDIR

-4524 ESAVDNITSVTTPR
+4524 ESAVDNITSVTKPR

-4550 VVIRINGVSYSVTAN
+4550 VVIRINGVSYPVTAN

-4831 TPTLIGS
+4831 TPTLVGN
-4838 TLPNTIVSIY
+4838 TLPNAIVSIY

-4970 YELTFKVEDVAGN
+4970 YVLTFKVEDVAGN

-5298 DDLITNH
+5298 DDLITSH

-5375 IDTSTFIDNPAMV
+5375 IDTSTFIDNPVMM

-5402 SQTRPTFSIFG
+5402 SQTRPAFSIYG

-5472 TIDTF
+5472 TIDTL

-5529 LNVGEVWVNE
+5529 LNVGEVWVND

-5580 THIKVFTSELDD
+5580 THIQVFTSELDD

-5597 KTEWWSNSDLITMR
+5597 KTDWWSNSSTITMR
-5611 GTGEIGATVSLI
+5611 GMGEIGATVSLI

-5630 TAVVAAT
+5630 TAVVAAN
-5637 GRWELSTDKL
+5637 GQWELSTDQL
-5647 PEGTYDISLVIEDSA
+5647 PEGKYDITLSIEDNA
-5662 GNRWED
+5662 GNRKEE
-5668 VREIFID
+5668 VHEIFID

-5709 DSEGNTYTL
+5709 DSNGNTYTL

-5727 MAIPYPSEGKFTIT
+5727 MAIPYPSEGKFIIT
-5741 SVDAIGNRSDDVP
+5741 SVDAIGNRSDDVS

-5867 GEDNGASDSDNVTNH
+5867 GEDNGVSDSDNVTNH

-5901 NVTHNGVTDI
+5901 NVTHNGVTDT

-5932 NYTLSV
+5932 TYTLSV

-5996 LRTEP
+5996 LRTVP

-6006 SVVKVTAYSITLLNA
+6006 SVVKETAYSITLLNA

-6110 AMNVRGK
+6110 AMNARGK

>member
-33 SGPDMNITTPRGS
+33 SGPDMNITTPHGS

-314 EAKTADGSGSAK
+314 EAKTADGSGSTK

-448 KNDNITN
+448 KNDSITN

-624 IDTIAPVPPT
+624 IDTVAPVPPT
-634 VSLEDYVV
+634 VSLEDFVV

-1064 WDAMSDTQIGVATQQ
+1064 WDAASDTQIGVATQQ

-1108 NKANSAIFDFTIDT
+1108 NKANSAVFDFTIDT

-1185 WLFIPGNTWADG
+1185 WLFTPGNTWADG

-1330 DSADDTGIQGDN
+1330 NSADDTGVQGDN

-1376 DATKGT
+1376 DATKGV
-1382 GGWTFTPPTSWA
+1382 GGWSFTPTGAWA

-1434 DSGIPDD
+1434 DSGIPND

-1468 GKTWFNATQSA
+1468 GKTWFNATQNA

-1508 NKATQT
+1508 NKTTQT

-1538 AGDNITNVKTPGFTL
+1538 AGDNITSVKTPGFTL
-1553 NNIDTDVSRVIV
+1553 NNIDTDVSRVTV

-1717 TIDTI
+1717 IIDTM

-2021 QITIDHIELVNDS
+2021 QIAIDHIELVNDS

-2043 NVRPHFQ
+2043 EARPHFQ

-2109 TQQLDFIIDTLLS
+2109 TQQLDFIIDTMLS

-2131 DDSGTKGDHL
+2131 DDSGTKGDNL

-2322 STPVIVLDSADDS
+2322 STPVIVLDSADDT
-2335 GVHGDNMTNHT
+2335 GIQGDNMTNRT
-2346 QPTFALQHIDDDAV
+2346 QPTFNLQHIDDDAV

-2375 DATKDAGGWTFTP
+2375 DATKGVGGWTFTP
-2388 TGAWADGDYTLS
+2388 PTSWGAGDYTLS

-2447 PHFQVTVPTDVN
+2447 PHFQVKVPTDVN
-2459 VVRLSIDGGK
+2459 
-2469 TWFNA
+2469 
-2474 TQSATPG
+2474 
-2481 VWDYIWPDDV
+2481 
-2491 ADGGYTLTVE
+2491 E
-2501 ATDEAGN
+2501 
-2508 KATQTLDFTI
+2508 
-2518 DTTLSVPTLSL
+2518 
-2529 DSADDSGI
+2529 
-2537 AGDNITNV
+2537 
-2545 KTPGFT
+2545 
-2551 LNNID
+2551 
-2556 TDVSRVIVE
+2556 
-2565 VMHNGIK
+2565 
-2572 QEVPLVQTGGQWR
+2572 
-2585 FAPTSDWADGDYIL
+2585 
-2599 TVKVEDR
+2599 
-2606 AGNVK
+2606 
-2611 QSAPLTV
+2611 
-2618 TVDTHIAIDRI
+2618 
-2629 ELVNDSGIPGDNLTN
+2629 
-2644 EARPHF
+2644 
-2650 QVTVPADVNGVR
+2650 
-2662 LSIDGGK
+2662 
-2669 TWFDATQSATS
+2669 
-2680 GVWDYTWLTNVAN
+2680 
-2693 GPHTLMVEA
+2693 
-2702 SDKAGNKTTQKLDF
+2702 
-2716 TIDTILSEPTITLD
+2716 
-2730 SADDSAAGDN
+2730 
-2740 ITNVKMPGFTL
+2740 
-2751 GNIDADV
+2751 
-2758 TKVVVTVAHDGKN
+2758 
-2771 QQIELIK
+2771 
-2778 NGGVWRFTPGAAWT
+2778 
-2792 DGDYTL
+2792 
-2798 TVKVEDKA
+2798 
-2806 GNTNYSAPLTVTIDT
+2806 
-2821 QTSIDRIELLND
+2821 
-2833 TGIVGDN
+2833 
-2840 LTNEARP
+2840 
-2847 QFHITVP
+2847 
-2854 TDVNSVQLS
+2854 
-2863 LDGGIN
+2863 
-2869 WVNATLTS
+2869 
-2877 DGVWEYIWPTD
+2877 
-2888 LVENTYTLTVKAT
+2888 
-2901 DVAGNTATETLN
+2901 
-2913 FIIDTTLSTP
+2913 
-2923 TITLDSADDSGTAND
+2923 
-2938 NKTNV
+2938 
-2943 KTPGFIIG
+2943 
-2951 GIDSDVTQV
+2951 
-2960 VVQVMRD
+2960 
-2967 GHSEEVELTQTNGQW
+2967 
-2982 RFVPGSAWTDG
+2982 
-2993 DYTLTVTVKDEA
+2993 
-3005 GNIRHSAPLTVTID
+3005 
-3019 TQITIDHIELVN
+3019 
-3031 DSGIPDDNLTNNVRP
+3031 
-3046 HFQVTVPTDV
+3046 
-3056 NVVRLSIDGG
+3056 VRLSIDGG

-3099 ATDKAGNK
+3099 ATDKAGNQ
-3107 TTQQLDFIIDTLL
+3107 TTQKLDFIIDTML
-3120 SEPTIVLDNTD
+3120 SEPTIVLDSTD
-3131 DSGTKGDNLTNVNK
+3131 DSGTKGDNLTNANK
-3145 PTFLLGNIDAD
+3145 PTFILGNIDAD
-3156 ARYVTVEVQHG
+3156 ARYVTVEVQYG

-3401 TDNAGNVRQSTPLV
+3401 TDNAGNVRQSTPLI

-3469 VSATQGIEGVWGY
+3469 VSAAQGIEGVWGY

-3620 IAIDRI
+3620 IAIDHI

-3692 HTLTVEVTDGAGNK
+3692 HTLIVEVTDGAGNK
-3706 MTETLNFTIDI
+3706 MTGTLDFTIDI

-3847 PVFDIH
+3847 PVFDIR

-4301 NTKTSAELRIEIDTQ
+4301 NTKTSAELQIEIDTQ

-4524 ESAVDNITSVTTPR
+4524 ESAVDNITSVTKPR

-4550 VVIRINGVSYSVTAN
+4550 VVIRINGVSYPVTAN

-4893 STAVDVTI
+4893 STAVDLTI

-4970 YELTFKVEDVAGN
+4970 YVLTFKVEDVAGN

-5298 DDLITNH
+5298 DDLITSH

-5375 IDTSTFIDNPAMV
+5375 IDTSTFIDNPVMM

-5402 SQTRPTFSIFG
+5402 SQTRPAFSIYG

-5472 TIDTF
+5472 TIDTL

-5529 LNVGEVWVNE
+5529 LNVGEVWAND

-5553 EGQLDITVK
+5553 EGQLDINVK

-5580 THIKVFTSELDD
+5580 THIQVFTSELDD

-5597 KTEWWSNSDLITMR
+5597 KTDWWSNSSTITMR
-5611 GTGEIGATVSLI
+5611 GMGEIGATVSLI

-5630 TAVVAAT
+5630 TAVVAAN
-5637 GRWELSTDKL
+5637 GKWELSTDQL
-5647 PEGTYDISLVIEDSA
+5647 PEGKYDITLSIEDNA
-5662 GNRWED
+5662 GNRKEE
-5668 VREIFID
+5668 VHEIFID

-5709 DSEGNTYTL
+5709 DSNGNTYTL

-5901 NVTHNGVTDI
+5901 NVTHNGVTDT

-5921 TFTPPAAWNDG
+5921 TFTPPAAWSDG
-5932 NYTLSV
+5932 TYTLSV

-5957 DSTVTVTADSQHDDA
+5957 DSTVTVTADSQHNDA
-5972 SDDAT
+5972 NDDAT
-5977 ATAVTP
+5977 PTAVTP

-5996 LRTEP
+5996 LRTVP
-6001 SAAEE
+6001 SVAEE
-6006 SVVKVTAYSITLLNA
+6006 SVVKETAYSITLLNA

-6043 NIVNVSIMFEGE
+6043 NIVNVSVMFEGE
-6055 EFTLPITNQKA
+6055 EFNLPITNQKA

-6087 KDNDFLIKEKTFSVD
+6087 KDDDFLIKEKTFSVD

-6110 AMNVRGK
+6110 AMNARGK

>member
-33 SGPDMNITTPRGS
+33 SGPDMNITTPHGS

-527 DTRISYFSAEIETTN
+527 DTRISYFSAEIETTD

-592 NFTSDSVEGIN
+592 NFTSDSVEGVN

-624 IDTIAPVPPT
+624 IDTVAPVPPT
-634 VSLEDYVV
+634 VSLEDFVV

-693 KFLQGAYDIEII
+693 KFLQGSYDIEII

-1036 ISDDNLTNIVKPTLH
+1036 IADDNLTNIVKPTLH

-1108 NKANSAIFDFTIDT
+1108 NKANSAVFDFTIDT

-1185 WLFIPGNTWADG
+1185 WLFTPGNTWADG

-1209 GNTNYSAP
+1209 GNTSYSAP

-1382 GGWTFTPPTSWA
+1382 GGWSFTPTGAWA

-1434 DSGIPDD
+1434 DSGIPND

-1479 TPGVWDYIWPDDVAD
+1479 TPGAWDYIWPDDVAD

-1502 ATDEAG
+1502 ATDKAG
-1508 NKATQT
+1508 NKTTQE

-1771 NQQIELIKNGGV
+1771 NQRIELIKNGGV

-2122 EPTIVLDNT
+2122 EPTIVLDST

-2322 STPVIVLDSADDS
+2322 SVPVIVLNSADDT
-2335 GVHGDNMTNHT
+2335 GVQGDNMTNST

-2375 DATKDAGGWTFTP
+2375 DATKGTGGWSFTP

-2447 PHFQVTVPTDVN
+2447 PHFQVKVPTDVN
-2459 VVRLSIDGGK
+2459 
-2469 TWFNA
+2469 
-2474 TQSATPG
+2474 
-2481 VWDYIWPDDV
+2481 
-2491 ADGGYTLTVE
+2491 E
-2501 ATDEAGN
+2501 
-2508 KATQTLDFTI
+2508 
-2518 DTTLSVPTLSL
+2518 
-2529 DSADDSGI
+2529 
-2537 AGDNITNV
+2537 
-2545 KTPGFT
+2545 
-2551 LNNID
+2551 
-2556 TDVSRVIVE
+2556 
-2565 VMHNGIK
+2565 
-2572 QEVPLVQTGGQWR
+2572 
-2585 FAPTSDWADGDYIL
+2585 
-2599 TVKVEDR
+2599 
-2606 AGNVK
+2606 
-2611 QSAPLTV
+2611 
-2618 TVDTHIAIDRI
+2618 
-2629 ELVNDSGIPGDNLTN
+2629 
-2644 EARPHF
+2644 
-2650 QVTVPADVNGVR
+2650 
-2662 LSIDGGK
+2662 
-2669 TWFDATQSATS
+2669 
-2680 GVWDYTWLTNVAN
+2680 
-2693 GPHTLMVEA
+2693 
-2702 SDKAGNKTTQKLDF
+2702 
-2716 TIDTILSEPTITLD
+2716 
-2730 SADDSAAGDN
+2730 
-2740 ITNVKMPGFTL
+2740 
-2751 GNIDADV
+2751 
-2758 TKVVVTVAHDGKN
+2758 
-2771 QQIELIK
+2771 
-2778 NGGVWRFTPGAAWT
+2778 
-2792 DGDYTL
+2792 
-2798 TVKVEDKA
+2798 
-2806 GNTNYSAPLTVTIDT
+2806 
-2821 QTSIDRIELLND
+2821 
-2833 TGIVGDN
+2833 
-2840 LTNEARP
+2840 
-2847 QFHITVP
+2847 
-2854 TDVNSVQLS
+2854 
-2863 LDGGIN
+2863 
-2869 WVNATLTS
+2869 
-2877 DGVWEYIWPTD
+2877 
-2888 LVENTYTLTVKAT
+2888 
-2901 DVAGNTATETLN
+2901 
-2913 FIIDTTLSTP
+2913 
-2923 TITLDSADDSGTAND
+2923 
-2938 NKTNV
+2938 
-2943 KTPGFIIG
+2943 
-2951 GIDSDVTQV
+2951 
-2960 VVQVMRD
+2960 
-2967 GHSEEVELTQTNGQW
+2967 
-2982 RFVPGSAWTDG
+2982 
-2993 DYTLTVTVKDEA
+2993 
-3005 GNIRHSAPLTVTID
+3005 
-3019 TQITIDHIELVN
+3019 
-3031 DSGIPDDNLTNNVRP
+3031 
-3046 HFQVTVPTDV
+3046 
-3056 NVVRLSIDGG
+3056 VRLSIDGG

-3099 ATDKAGNK
+3099 ATDKAGNQ
-3107 TTQQLDFIIDTLL
+3107 TTQKLDFIIDTML
-3120 SEPTIVLDNTD
+3120 SEPTIVLDSTD
-3131 DSGTKGDNLTNVNK
+3131 DSGTKGDNLTNANK
-3145 PTFLLGNIDAD
+3145 PTFILGNIDAD
-3156 ARYVTVEVQHG
+3156 ARYVTVEVQYG

-3401 TDNAGNVRQSTPLV
+3401 QDNAGNVRQSTPLV

-3523 IALDSTDDTGTP
+3523 IELDSTDDTGTP

-3717 TLLTPTIELAP
+3717 TLMTPTIELAP

-3847 PVFDIH
+3847 PVFDIR

-4301 NTKTSAELRIEIDTQ
+4301 NTKTSAELKIEIDTQ

-4524 ESAVDNITSVTTPR
+4524 ESAVDNITSVTKPR

-4550 VVIRINGVSYSVTAN
+4550 VVIRINGVSYPVTAN

-4831 TPTLIGS
+4831 TPTLVGN
-4838 TLPNTIVSIY
+4838 TLPNAIVSIY

-4970 YELTFKVEDVAGN
+4970 YVLTFKVEDVAGN

-5039 NPQGVV
+5039 SPQGVV

-5081 QQKEILIEHD
+5081 QQKDILIEHD

-5402 SQTRPTFSIFG
+5402 SQTRPTFSISG

-5580 THIKVFTSELDD
+5580 THIQVFTSELDD

-5597 KTEWWSNSDLITMR
+5597 KTDWWSNSSTITMR
-5611 GTGEIGATVSLI
+5611 GMGEIGATVSLI

-5630 TAVVAAT
+5630 TAVVAAN
-5637 GRWELSTDKL
+5637 GQWELSTDQL
-5647 PEGTYDISLVIEDSA
+5647 PEGKYDITLSIEDNA
-5662 GNRWED
+5662 GNRKEE
-5668 VREIFID
+5668 VHEIFID

-5709 DSEGNTYTL
+5709 DSNGNTYTL

-5826 ADGSYTISV
+5826 TDGSYTISV

-5932 NYTLSV
+5932 TYTLSV

-5996 LRTEP
+5996 LRTVP

-6006 SVVKVTAYSITLLNA
+6006 SVVKETAYSITLLNA

-6043 NIVNVSIMFEGE
+6043 NIVNVSVMFEGE

>member
-246 AAESNSGSKDD
+246 ATESNSGSKDD

-624 IDTIAPVPPT
+624 IDTVAPVPPT
-634 VSLEDYVV
+634 VSLEDFVV

-962 YIDGALIAEVR
+962 YIDGALIADVR

-1036 ISDDNLTNIVKPTLH
+1036 VSDDNLTNIVKPTLH

-1064 WDAMSDTQIGVATQQ
+1064 WDAASDTQIGVATQQ

-1108 NKANSAIFDFTIDT
+1108 NKANSAVFDFTIDT

-1209 GNTNYSAP
+1209 GNTSYSAP

-1382 GGWTFTPPTSWA
+1382 GGWSFTPTGAWA

-1421 DTQIAINN
+1421 DTQISINN

-1434 DSGIPDD
+1434 DSGIPND

-1479 TPGVWDYIWPDDVAD
+1479 TPGAWDYIWPDDVAD

-1502 ATDEAG
+1502 ATDKAG
-1508 NKATQT
+1508 NKTTQE

-2122 EPTIVLDNT
+2122 EPTIVLDST
-2131 DDSGTKGDHL
+2131 DDSGTKGDNL

-2322 STPVIVLDSADDS
+2322 SVPVIVLNSADDT
-2335 GVHGDNMTNHT
+2335 GVQGDNMTNST

-2375 DATKDAGGWTFTP
+2375 DATKGTGGWSFTP

-2447 PHFQVTVPTDVN
+2447 PHFQVKVPMDVN
-2459 VVRLSIDGGK
+2459 
-2469 TWFNA
+2469 
-2474 TQSATPG
+2474 
-2481 VWDYIWPDDV
+2481 
-2491 ADGGYTLTVE
+2491 E
-2501 ATDEAGN
+2501 
-2508 KATQTLDFTI
+2508 
-2518 DTTLSVPTLSL
+2518 
-2529 DSADDSGI
+2529 
-2537 AGDNITNV
+2537 
-2545 KTPGFT
+2545 
-2551 LNNID
+2551 
-2556 TDVSRVIVE
+2556 
-2565 VMHNGIK
+2565 
-2572 QEVPLVQTGGQWR
+2572 
-2585 FAPTSDWADGDYIL
+2585 
-2599 TVKVEDR
+2599 
-2606 AGNVK
+2606 
-2611 QSAPLTV
+2611 
-2618 TVDTHIAIDRI
+2618 
-2629 ELVNDSGIPGDNLTN
+2629 
-2644 EARPHF
+2644 
-2650 QVTVPADVNGVR
+2650 
-2662 LSIDGGK
+2662 
-2669 TWFDATQSATS
+2669 
-2680 GVWDYTWLTNVAN
+2680 
-2693 GPHTLMVEA
+2693 
-2702 SDKAGNKTTQKLDF
+2702 
-2716 TIDTILSEPTITLD
+2716 
-2730 SADDSAAGDN
+2730 
-2740 ITNVKMPGFTL
+2740 
-2751 GNIDADV
+2751 
-2758 TKVVVTVAHDGKN
+2758 
-2771 QQIELIK
+2771 
-2778 NGGVWRFTPGAAWT
+2778 
-2792 DGDYTL
+2792 
-2798 TVKVEDKA
+2798 
-2806 GNTNYSAPLTVTIDT
+2806 
-2821 QTSIDRIELLND
+2821 
-2833 TGIVGDN
+2833 
-2840 LTNEARP
+2840 
-2847 QFHITVP
+2847 
-2854 TDVNSVQLS
+2854 
-2863 LDGGIN
+2863 
-2869 WVNATLTS
+2869 
-2877 DGVWEYIWPTD
+2877 
-2888 LVENTYTLTVKAT
+2888 
-2901 DVAGNTATETLN
+2901 
-2913 FIIDTTLSTP
+2913 
-2923 TITLDSADDSGTAND
+2923 
-2938 NKTNV
+2938 
-2943 KTPGFIIG
+2943 
-2951 GIDSDVTQV
+2951 
-2960 VVQVMRD
+2960 
-2967 GHSEEVELTQTNGQW
+2967 
-2982 RFVPGSAWTDG
+2982 
-2993 DYTLTVTVKDEA
+2993 
-3005 GNIRHSAPLTVTID
+3005 
-3019 TQITIDHIELVN
+3019 
-3031 DSGIPDDNLTNNVRP
+3031 
-3046 HFQVTVPTDV
+3046 
-3056 NVVRLSIDGG
+3056 VRLSIDGG

-3099 ATDKAGNK
+3099 ATDKAGNQ
-3107 TTQQLDFIIDTLL
+3107 TTQKLDFIIDTLL
-3120 SEPTIVLDNTD
+3120 SEPTIVLDSTD
-3131 DSGTKGDNLTNVNK
+3131 DSGTKGDNLTNANK
-3145 PTFLLGNIDAD
+3145 PTFILGNIDAD
-3156 ARYVTVEVQHG
+3156 ARYVTVEVQYG

-3325 AMDSR
+3325 TMDSR

-3343 KRPGFTIGNIDADA
+3343 KRPGFTIGNIDSDA
-3357 HSVILRIT
+3357 QSVILRIT

-3401 TDNAGNVRQSTPLV
+3401 TDNAGNVRQSTPLI

-3469 VSATQGIEGVWGY
+3469 VSAAQGIEGVWGY

-3620 IAIDRI
+3620 IAIDHI

-3717 TLLTPTIELAP
+3717 TLMTPTIELAP

-3847 PVFDIH
+3847 PVFDIR

-4524 ESAVDNITSVTTPR
+4524 ESAVDNITSVTKPR

-4550 VVIRINGVSYSVTAN
+4550 VVIRINGVSYPVTAN

-4831 TPTLIGS
+4831 TPTLVGN
-4838 TLPNTIVSIY
+4838 TLPNAIVSIY

-4970 YELTFKVEDVAGN
+4970 YVLTFKVEDVAGN

-5298 DDLITNH
+5298 DDLITSH

-5375 IDTSTFIDNPAMV
+5375 IDTSTFIDNPVMM

-5402 SQTRPTFSIFG
+5402 SQTRPAFSIYG

-5472 TIDTF
+5472 TIDTL

-5529 LNVGEVWVNE
+5529 LNVGEVWVND

-5580 THIKVFTSELDD
+5580 THIQVFTSELDD

-5597 KTEWWSNSDLITMR
+5597 KTDWWSNSSTITMR
-5611 GTGEIGATVSLI
+5611 GMGEIGATVSLI

-5630 TAVVAAT
+5630 TAVVAAN
-5637 GRWELSTDKL
+5637 GQWELSTDQL
-5647 PEGTYDISLVIEDSA
+5647 PEGKYDITLSIEDNA
-5662 GNRWED
+5662 GNRKEE
-5668 VREIFID
+5668 VHEIFID

-5709 DSEGNTYTL
+5709 DSNGNTYTL

-5741 SVDAIGNRSDDVP
+5741 SVDAIGNRSDDVS

-5867 GEDNGASDSDNVTNH
+5867 GEDNGVSDSDNVTNH

-5901 NVTHNGVTDI
+5901 NVTHNGVTDT

-5932 NYTLSV
+5932 TYTLSV

-5996 LRTEP
+5996 LRTVP

-6006 SVVKVTAYSITLLNA
+6006 SVVKETAYSITLLNA

-6110 AMNVRGK
+6110 AMNARGK

>member
-423 DSIITDTIAPEKPTI
+423 DSIITDTIPPEKPTI

-634 VSLEDYVV
+634 VSLEDFVV

-1036 ISDDNLTNIVKPTLH
+1036 IADDNLTNIVKPTLH

-1108 NKANSAIFDFTIDT
+1108 NKANSAVFDFTIDT

-1185 WLFIPGNTWADG
+1185 WLFTPGNTWADG

-1209 GNTNYSAP
+1209 GNTSYSAP

-1330 DSADDTGIQGDN
+1330 NSADDTGVQGDN
-1342 MTNST
+1342 MTNRT

-1479 TPGVWDYIWPDDVAD
+1479 TPGAWDYIWPDDVAD

-1502 ATDEAG
+1502 ATDKAG
-1508 NKATQT
+1508 NKTTQE

-1717 TIDTI
+1717 IIDTL

-2122 EPTIVLDNT
+2122 EPTIVLDST
-2131 DDSGTKGDHL
+2131 DDSGTKGDNL

-2322 STPVIVLDSADDS
+2322 SVPVIVLNSADDT
-2335 GVHGDNMTNHT
+2335 GVQGDNMTNST

-2375 DATKDAGGWTFTP
+2375 DATKGVGGWSFTP

-2447 PHFQVTVPTDVN
+2447 PHFQVKVPTDVN
-2459 VVRLSIDGGK
+2459 
-2469 TWFNA
+2469 
-2474 TQSATPG
+2474 
-2481 VWDYIWPDDV
+2481 
-2491 ADGGYTLTVE
+2491 E
-2501 ATDEAGN
+2501 
-2508 KATQTLDFTI
+2508 
-2518 DTTLSVPTLSL
+2518 
-2529 DSADDSGI
+2529 
-2537 AGDNITNV
+2537 
-2545 KTPGFT
+2545 
-2551 LNNID
+2551 
-2556 TDVSRVIVE
+2556 
-2565 VMHNGIK
+2565 
-2572 QEVPLVQTGGQWR
+2572 
-2585 FAPTSDWADGDYIL
+2585 
-2599 TVKVEDR
+2599 
-2606 AGNVK
+2606 
-2611 QSAPLTV
+2611 
-2618 TVDTHIAIDRI
+2618 
-2629 ELVNDSGIPGDNLTN
+2629 
-2644 EARPHF
+2644 
-2650 QVTVPADVNGVR
+2650 
-2662 LSIDGGK
+2662 
-2669 TWFDATQSATS
+2669 
-2680 GVWDYTWLTNVAN
+2680 
-2693 GPHTLMVEA
+2693 
-2702 SDKAGNKTTQKLDF
+2702 
-2716 TIDTILSEPTITLD
+2716 
-2730 SADDSAAGDN
+2730 
-2740 ITNVKMPGFTL
+2740 
-2751 GNIDADV
+2751 
-2758 TKVVVTVAHDGKN
+2758 
-2771 QQIELIK
+2771 
-2778 NGGVWRFTPGAAWT
+2778 
-2792 DGDYTL
+2792 
-2798 TVKVEDKA
+2798 
-2806 GNTNYSAPLTVTIDT
+2806 
-2821 QTSIDRIELLND
+2821 
-2833 TGIVGDN
+2833 
-2840 LTNEARP
+2840 
-2847 QFHITVP
+2847 
-2854 TDVNSVQLS
+2854 
-2863 LDGGIN
+2863 
-2869 WVNATLTS
+2869 
-2877 DGVWEYIWPTD
+2877 
-2888 LVENTYTLTVKAT
+2888 
-2901 DVAGNTATETLN
+2901 
-2913 FIIDTTLSTP
+2913 
-2923 TITLDSADDSGTAND
+2923 
-2938 NKTNV
+2938 
-2943 KTPGFIIG
+2943 
-2951 GIDSDVTQV
+2951 
-2960 VVQVMRD
+2960 
-2967 GHSEEVELTQTNGQW
+2967 
-2982 RFVPGSAWTDG
+2982 
-2993 DYTLTVTVKDEA
+2993 
-3005 GNIRHSAPLTVTID
+3005 
-3019 TQITIDHIELVN
+3019 
-3031 DSGIPDDNLTNNVRP
+3031 
-3046 HFQVTVPTDV
+3046 
-3056 NVVRLSIDGG
+3056 VRLSIDGG

-3099 ATDKAGNK
+3099 ATDKAGNQ
-3107 TTQQLDFIIDTLL
+3107 TTQKLDFIIDTML
-3120 SEPTIVLDNTD
+3120 SEPTIVLDSTD
-3131 DSGTKGDNLTNVNK
+3131 DSGTKGDNLTNANK
-3145 PTFLLGNIDAD
+3145 PTFILGNIDAD
-3156 ARYVTVEVQHG
+3156 ARYVTVEVQYG

-3325 AMDSR
+3325 TMDSR

-3343 KRPGFTIGNIDADA
+3343 KRPGFTIGNIDSDA
-3357 HSVILRIT
+3357 QSVILRIT

-3401 TDNAGNVRQSTPLV
+3401 TDNAGNVRQSTPLI

-3469 VSATQGIEGVWGY
+3469 VSAAQGIEGVWGY

-3620 IAIDRI
+3620 IAIDHI

-3717 TLLTPTIELAP
+3717 TLMTPTIELAP

-3847 PVFDIH
+3847 PVFDIR

-4301 NTKTSAELRIEIDTQ
+4301 NTKTSAELKIEIDTQ

-4524 ESAVDNITSVTTPR
+4524 ESAVDNITSVTKPR

-4550 VVIRINGVSYSVTAN
+4550 VVIRINGVSYPVTAN

-4831 TPTLIGS
+4831 TPTLVGN
-4838 TLPNTIVSIY
+4838 TLPNAIVSIY

-4970 YELTFKVEDVAGN
+4970 YVLTFKVEDVAGN

-5039 NPQGVV
+5039 SPQGVV

-5081 QQKEILIEHD
+5081 QQKDILIEHD

-5247 LLQDD
+5247 LLQGD

-5346 ALKDGEYSIRVVA
+5346 VLKDGEYSIRVVA

-5402 SQTRPTFSIFG
+5402 SQTRPTFSISG

-5580 THIKVFTSELDD
+5580 THIQVFTSELDD

-5597 KTEWWSNSDLITMR
+5597 KTDWWSNSSTITMR
-5611 GTGEIGATVSLI
+5611 GMGEIGATVSLI

-5630 TAVVAAT
+5630 TAVVAAN
-5637 GRWELSTDKL
+5637 GQWELSTDQL
-5647 PEGTYDISLVIEDSA
+5647 PEGKYDITLSIEDNA
-5662 GNRWED
+5662 GNRKEE
-5668 VREIFID
+5668 VHEIFID

-5709 DSEGNTYTL
+5709 DSNGNTYTL

-5741 SVDAIGNRSDDVP
+5741 SVDAIGNRSDDVS

-5867 GEDNGASDSDNVTNH
+5867 GEDNGVSDSDNVTNH

-5901 NVTHNGVTDI
+5901 NVTHNGVTDT

-5932 NYTLSV
+5932 TYTLSV

-5996 LRTEP
+5996 LRTVP

-6006 SVVKVTAYSITLLNA
+6006 SVVKETAYSITLLNA

-6110 AMNVRGK
+6110 AMNARGK

>member
-162 IEEMLQNFLADNVAK
+162 MEEMLQEFLADNVAK

-423 DSIITDTIAPEKPTI
+423 DSIITDTIPPEKPTI

-527 DTRISYFSAEIETTN
+527 DTRISYFSAEIETTD

-759 ADRFATVNILI
+759 ADRFATINILI

-962 YIDGALIAEVR
+962 YVDGALIAEVR

-1036 ISDDNLTNIVKPTLH
+1036 IADDNLTNIVNPTLH

-1064 WDAMSDTQIGVATQQ
+1064 WDAASDTQIGVATQQ

-1108 NKANSAIFDFTIDT
+1108 NKANSAVFDFTIDT

-1185 WLFIPGNTWADG
+1185 WLFTPGNTWADG

-1209 GNTNYSAP
+1209 GNTSYSAP

-1382 GGWTFTPPTSWA
+1382 GGWSFTPTGAWA

-1434 DSGIPDD
+1434 DSGIPND

-1479 TPGVWDYIWPDDVAD
+1479 TPGAWDYIWPDDVAD

-1502 ATDEAG
+1502 ATDKAG
-1508 NKATQT
+1508 NKTTQE

-1639 GDNLTNE
+1639 D
-1646 ARPHFQVTVPADVNG
+1646 
-1661 VRLSIDG
+1661 
-1668 GKTWFDATQ
+1668 
-1677 SATSGVWD
+1677 
-1685 YTWLTNVANG
+1685 
-1695 PHTLMVE
+1695 
-1702 ASDKAGNKTTQKLDF
+1702 
-1717 TIDTI
+1717 
-1722 LSEPTITLDSA
+1722 
-1733 DDSAAGDNITNVK
+1733 
-1746 MPGFTLGNIDADV
+1746 
-1759 TKVVVT
+1759 
-1765 VAHDGK
+1765 
-1771 NQQIELIKNGGV
+1771 
-1783 WRFTPGA
+1783 
-1790 AWTDGDYTLTV
+1790 
-1801 KVEDKAGNTNYS
+1801 
-1813 APLTVTID
+1813 
-1821 TQTSIDRIELLNDT
+1821 
-1835 GIVGDNLTNEARP
+1835 
-1848 QFHITVPTDV
+1848 
-1858 NSVQLSLDGGINW
+1858 
-1871 VNATLTSDGV
+1871 
-1881 WEYIWPTDLVE
+1881 
-1892 NTYTLTVKATDVAGN
+1892 
-1907 TATETLNFIIDT
+1907 
-1919 TLSTPTITL
+1919 
-1928 DSADDS
+1928 
-1934 GTANDNKTNV
+1934 
-1944 KTPGFIIGGIDSDVT
+1944 
-1959 QVVVQVMR
+1959 
-1967 DGHSEE
+1967 
-1973 VELTQTNG
+1973 
-1981 QWRFVPGSA
+1981 
-1990 WTDGDYT
+1990 
-1997 LTVTVKDEAGNIR
+1997 
-2010 HSAPLTVTIDT
+2010 
-2021 QITIDHIELVNDS
+2021 
-2034 GIPDDNLTN
+2034 
-2043 NVRPHFQ
+2043 
-2050 VTVPTDVNVVRLSID
+2050 
-2065 GGKTWF
+2065 
-2071 NATQSA
+2071 
-2077 TPGVWDYTWLADVG
+2077 
-2091 EGKHTLTVEATDK
+2091 
-2104 AGNKT
+2104 
-2109 TQQLDFIIDTLLS
+2109 
-2122 EPTIVLDNT
+2122 
-2131 DDSGTKGDHL
+2131 
-2141 TNVNKPTFLLG
+2141 
-2152 NIDADARYVTV
+2152 
-2163 EVQHGG
+2163 
-2169 TKEVLTATKDATG
+2169 
-2182 NWSVTPTGTWADGDY
+2182 
-2197 TLTVRVE
+2197 
-2204 DEAGNEKH
+2204 
-2212 SASLTVTVDTQI
+2212 
-2224 TIDVIELV
+2224 
-2232 NDNGIP
+2232 
-2238 GDNMTNDAHPQFR
+2238 
-2251 VTVPGDVNEVSLSID
+2251 
-2266 GGVTWVKATQSATP
+2266 
-2280 GVWNYTWP
+2280 
-2288 GTVPDGDYTLN
+2288 
-2299 VKATDN
+2299 
-2305 AGNTVTETLHFT
+2305 
-2317 IDTTL
+2317 
-2322 STPVIVLDSADDS
+2322 
-2335 GVHGDNMTNHT
+2335 
-2346 QPTFALQHIDDDAV
+2346 
-2360 RVTVSVEHG
+2360 
-2369 GVTTTF
+2369 
-2375 DATKDAGGWTFTP
+2375 
-2388 TGAWADGDYTLS
+2388 
-2400 VSVEDKAGNT
+2400 
-2410 SHSASLTVTVDTQ
+2410 
-2423 IAINNIELVNDSGIP
+2423 
-2438 DDNLTNNVR
+2438 
-2447 PHFQVTVPTDVN
+2447 
-2459 VVRLSIDGGK
+2459 
-2469 TWFNA
+2469 
-2474 TQSATPG
+2474 
-2481 VWDYIWPDDV
+2481 
-2491 ADGGYTLTVE
+2491 
-2501 ATDEAGN
+2501 
-2508 KATQTLDFTI
+2508 
-2518 DTTLSVPTLSL
+2518 
-2529 DSADDSGI
+2529 
-2537 AGDNITNV
+2537 
-2545 KTPGFT
+2545 
-2551 LNNID
+2551 
-2556 TDVSRVIVE
+2556 
-2565 VMHNGIK
+2565 
-2572 QEVPLVQTGGQWR
+2572 
-2585 FAPTSDWADGDYIL
+2585 
-2599 TVKVEDR
+2599 
-2606 AGNVK
+2606 
-2611 QSAPLTV
+2611 
-2618 TVDTHIAIDRI
+2618 
-2629 ELVNDSGIPGDNLTN
+2629 DNLTN

-3174 ATKGATGIWSV
+3174 ATKDATGNWSVTPTGTWADGDYTLTVRVEDEAGNEKHSASLTVTVDTQITIDVIELVNDNGIPGDNMTNDAHPQFRVTVPGDVNEVSLSIDGGVTWVKATQSATPGVWNYTWPGTVPDGDYTLNVKATDNAGNTVTETLHFTIDTTLSTPVIVLDSADDTGIQGDNMTNRTQPTFNLQHIDDDAVRVTVSVEHGGVTTTFDATKDAGGWTFTPPTSWGAGDYTLSVSVEDKAGNTSHSASLTVTVDTQIAINNIELVNDSGIPDDNLTNNVRPHFQVKVPTDVNEVRLSIDGGKTWFNATQSATPGVWDYTWLADVGEGKHTLTVEATDKAGNQTTQKLDFIIDTLLSEPTIVLDSTDDSGTKGDNLTNANKPTFILGNIDADARYVTVEVQHGGTKEVLTATKGATGIWSV

-3325 AMDSR
+3325 TMDSR

-3357 HSVILRIT
+3357 QSVILRIT

-3401 TDNAGNVRQSTPLV
+3401 TDNAGNVRQSTPLI

-3469 VSATQGIEGVWGY
+3469 VSAAQGIEGVWGY

-3620 IAIDRI
+3620 IAIDHI

-3717 TLLTPTIELAP
+3717 TLMTPTIELAP

-3847 PVFDIH
+3847 PVFDIR

-4015 NIDTNIQVPTI
+4015 NIDTNVQVPTI

-4262 IDGRDYT
+4262 LDGRDYT
-4269 IENTGGNLTFTPDQP
+4269 IENKGGNLTFTPDQP

-4301 NTKTSAELRIEIDTQ
+4301 NTKTSAELQIEIDTQ

-4524 ESAVDNITSVTTPR
+4524 ESAVDNITSVTKPR

-4550 VVIRINGVSYSVTAN
+4550 VVIRINGVSYPVTAN

-4652 DDKSGREVLKQ
+4652 DDKSGREVLKH

-5233 VVMVEADGTWRAPI
+5233 VVMVEADGSWRAPI

-5266 NTEVSKDYSVDV
+5266 NTQVSKNYSVDV

-5580 THIKVFTSELDD
+5580 THIQVFTSELDD

-5597 KTEWWSNSDLITMR
+5597 KTDWWSNSSTITMR
-5611 GTGEIGATVSLI
+5611 GMGEIGATVSLI

-5630 TAVVAAT
+5630 TAVVAAN
-5637 GRWELSTDKL
+5637 GQWELSTDQL
-5647 PEGTYDISLVIEDSA
+5647 PEGKYDITLSIEDNA
-5662 GNRWED
+5662 GNRKEE
-5668 VREIFID
+5668 VHEIFID

-5709 DSEGNTYTL
+5709 DSNGNTYTL

-5867 GEDNGASDSDNVTNH
+5867 GEDNGVSDSDNVTNH

-5901 NVTHNGVTDI
+5901 NVTHNGVTDT

-5932 NYTLSV
+5932 TYTLSV

-5977 ATAVTP
+5977 PTAVTP
-5983 PESETVNAESATH
+5983 PESETVNAESDTH
-5996 LRTEP
+5996 LRTVP

-6006 SVVKVTAYSITLLNA
+6006 SVVKETAYSITLLNA

-6043 NIVNVSIMFEGE
+6043 NIVNVSVMFEGE

-6087 KDNDFLIKEKTFSVD
+6087 KDDDFLIKEKTFSVD

-6110 AMNVRGK
+6110 AMNARGK

>member
-33 SGPDMNITTPRGS
+33 SGPDMNITTPHGS

-121 LDDAEN
+121 LDEAEN

-448 KNDNITN
+448 KNDSITN

-527 DTRISYFSAEIETTN
+527 DTRISYFSAEIETTD

-592 NFTSDSVEGIN
+592 NFTSDSVEGVN

-618 FSFSYV
+618 FSFSYI
-624 IDTIAPVPPT
+624 IDTVAPVPPT
-634 VSLEDYVV
+634 VSLEDFVV

-1064 WDAMSDTQIGVATQQ
+1064 WDAASDTQIGVATQQ

-1108 NKANSAIFDFTIDT
+1108 NKANSAVFDFTIDT

-1185 WLFIPGNTWADG
+1185 WLFTPGNTWADG

-1330 DSADDTGIQGDN
+1330 NSADDTGVQGDN

-1434 DSGIPDD
+1434 DSGIPND

-1468 GKTWFNATQSA
+1468 GKTWFNATQNA

-1508 NKATQT
+1508 NKTTQT

-1553 NNIDTDVSRVIV
+1553 NNIDTDVSRVTV

-1677 SATSGVWD
+1677 SATPGVWD

-1717 TIDTI
+1717 IIDTM

-2021 QITIDHIELVNDS
+2021 QIAIDHIELVNDS

-2043 NVRPHFQ
+2043 
-2050 VTVPTDVNVVRLSID
+2050 
-2065 GGKTWF
+2065 
-2071 NATQSA
+2071 
-2077 TPGVWDYTWLADVG
+2077 
-2091 EGKHTLTVEATDK
+2091 EA
-2104 AGNKT
+2104 
-2109 TQQLDFIIDTLLS
+2109 
-2122 EPTIVLDNT
+2122 
-2131 DDSGTKGDHL
+2131 
-2141 TNVNKPTFLLG
+2141 
-2152 NIDADARYVTV
+2152 
-2163 EVQHGG
+2163 
-2169 TKEVLTATKDATG
+2169 
-2182 NWSVTPTGTWADGDY
+2182 
-2197 TLTVRVE
+2197 
-2204 DEAGNEKH
+2204 
-2212 SASLTVTVDTQI
+2212 
-2224 TIDVIELV
+2224 
-2232 NDNGIP
+2232 
-2238 GDNMTNDAHPQFR
+2238 
-2251 VTVPGDVNEVSLSID
+2251 
-2266 GGVTWVKATQSATP
+2266 
-2280 GVWNYTWP
+2280 
-2288 GTVPDGDYTLN
+2288 
-2299 VKATDN
+2299 
-2305 AGNTVTETLHFT
+2305 
-2317 IDTTL
+2317 
-2322 STPVIVLDSADDS
+2322 
-2335 GVHGDNMTNHT
+2335 
-2346 QPTFALQHIDDDAV
+2346 
-2360 RVTVSVEHG
+2360 
-2369 GVTTTF
+2369 
-2375 DATKDAGGWTFTP
+2375 
-2388 TGAWADGDYTLS
+2388 
-2400 VSVEDKAGNT
+2400 
-2410 SHSASLTVTVDTQ
+2410 
-2423 IAINNIELVNDSGIP
+2423 
-2438 DDNLTNNVR
+2438 
-2447 PHFQVTVPTDVN
+2447 
-2459 VVRLSIDGGK
+2459 
-2469 TWFNA
+2469 
-2474 TQSATPG
+2474 
-2481 VWDYIWPDDV
+2481 
-2491 ADGGYTLTVE
+2491 
-2501 ATDEAGN
+2501 
-2508 KATQTLDFTI
+2508 
-2518 DTTLSVPTLSL
+2518 
-2529 DSADDSGI
+2529 
-2537 AGDNITNV
+2537 
-2545 KTPGFT
+2545 
-2551 LNNID
+2551 
-2556 TDVSRVIVE
+2556 
-2565 VMHNGIK
+2565 
-2572 QEVPLVQTGGQWR
+2572 
-2585 FAPTSDWADGDYIL
+2585 
-2599 TVKVEDR
+2599 
-2606 AGNVK
+2606 
-2611 QSAPLTV
+2611 
-2618 TVDTHIAIDRI
+2618 
-2629 ELVNDSGIPGDNLTN
+2629 
-2644 EARPHF
+2644 
-2650 QVTVPADVNGVR
+2650 
-2662 LSIDGGK
+2662 
-2669 TWFDATQSATS
+2669 
-2680 GVWDYTWLTNVAN
+2680 
-2693 GPHTLMVEA
+2693 
-2702 SDKAGNKTTQKLDF
+2702 
-2716 TIDTILSEPTITLD
+2716 
-2730 SADDSAAGDN
+2730 
-2740 ITNVKMPGFTL
+2740 
-2751 GNIDADV
+2751 
-2758 TKVVVTVAHDGKN
+2758 
-2771 QQIELIK
+2771 
-2778 NGGVWRFTPGAAWT
+2778 
-2792 DGDYTL
+2792 
-2798 TVKVEDKA
+2798 
-2806 GNTNYSAPLTVTIDT
+2806 
-2821 QTSIDRIELLND
+2821 
-2833 TGIVGDN
+2833 
-2840 LTNEARP
+2840 
-2847 QFHITVP
+2847 
-2854 TDVNSVQLS
+2854 
-2863 LDGGIN
+2863 
-2869 WVNATLTS
+2869 
-2877 DGVWEYIWPTD
+2877 
-2888 LVENTYTLTVKAT
+2888 
-2901 DVAGNTATETLN
+2901 
-2913 FIIDTTLSTP
+2913 
-2923 TITLDSADDSGTAND
+2923 
-2938 NKTNV
+2938 
-2943 KTPGFIIG
+2943 
-2951 GIDSDVTQV
+2951 
-2960 VVQVMRD
+2960 
-2967 GHSEEVELTQTNGQW
+2967 
-2982 RFVPGSAWTDG
+2982 
-2993 DYTLTVTVKDEA
+2993 
-3005 GNIRHSAPLTVTID
+3005 
-3019 TQITIDHIELVN
+3019 
-3031 DSGIPDDNLTNNVRP
+3031 RP

-3174 ATKGATGIWSV
+3174 ATKDATGNWSVTPTGTWADGDYTLTVRVEDEAGNEKHSASLTVTVDTQITIDAIELVNDNGIPGDNMTNDAHPQFRVTVPGDVNEVSLSIDGGVTWVKATQSATPGVWNYTWPGTVPDGDYTLNVKATDNAGNTVTETLHFTIDTTLSTPVIVLDSADDTGIQGDNMTNRTQPTFNLQHIDDDAVRVTVSVEHGGVTTTFDATKGVGGWTFTPPTSWGAGDYTLSVSVEDKAGNTSHSASLTVTVDTQIAINNIELVNDSGIPDDNLTNNVRPQFQVKVPTDVNEVRLSIDGGKTWFNATQSATPGVWDYTWLADVGEGKHTLTVEATDKAGNQTTQKLDFIIDTLLSEPTIVLDSTDDSGTKGDNLTNANKPTFLLGNIDADARYVTVEVQHGSTKEVLTATKGATGIWSV

-3200 RVEDD
+3200 RVEDE

-3225 DVIELVN
+3225 DAIELVN

-3325 AMDSR
+3325 TMDSR

-3343 KRPGFTIGNIDADA
+3343 KRPGFTIGNIDSDA
-3357 HSVILRIT
+3357 QSVILRIT

-3401 TDNAGNVRQSTPLV
+3401 TDNAGNVRQSTPLI

-3469 VSATQGIEGVWGY
+3469 VSAAQGIEGVWGY
-3482 TWPTDMGDGKHTLT
+3482 TWPTDMGDGKHILT

-3620 IAIDRI
+3620 IAIDHI

-3692 HTLTVEVTDGAGNK
+3692 HTLIVEVTDGAGNK
-3706 MTETLNFTIDI
+3706 MTGTLDFTIDI

-3744 QPVFVLGSID
+3744 QPIFVLGSID

-3847 PVFDIH
+3847 PVFDIR

-3954 PGDVVQVRVTLDG
+3954 PGDVIQVRVTLDG

-4002 DEAGNIANKDLVF
+4002 DQAGNIANKDLVF

-4189 GQHTL
+4189 GKHTL

-4301 NTKTSAELRIEIDTQ
+4301 NTKTSAELQIEIDTQ

-4524 ESAVDNITSVTTPR
+4524 ESAVDNITSVTKPR

-4550 VVIRINGVSYSVTAN
+4550 VVIRINGVSYPVTAN

-4617 ASDTGNSNS
+4617 ASDTGSSNS

-4652 DDKSGREVLKQ
+4652 DDKSGREVLKH

-4721 SIDDQHEATSLR
+4721 SIDDQYEATSLR
-4733 PEFKGFAEAF
+4733 PEFKGLAEAF

-4831 TPTLIGS
+4831 TPTLVGN
-4838 TLPNTIVSIY
+4838 TLPNAIVSIY

-4970 YELTFKVEDVAGN
+4970 YVLTFKVEDVAGN

-5081 QQKEILIEHD
+5081 QQKDILIEHD

-5298 DDLITNH
+5298 DDLITSH

-5375 IDTSTFIDNPAMV
+5375 VDTSTFIDNPVM
-5388 AGSDNGIFSNDSIT
+5388 
-5402 SQTRPTFSIFG
+5402 
-5413 EMNQSVQIFIDGVLV
+5413 
-5428 DTITVTDRNQVY
+5428 
-5440 RPESPLGDGS
+5440 
-5450 HSIYYVITDKAGNT
+5450 
-5464 ATSKTLNF
+5464 
-5472 TIDTF
+5472 
-5477 NTTPVAID
+5477 
-5485 SIGGQTLAE
+5485 
-5494 MTGSDGKIY
+5494 
-5503 ITDTTRNLLFS
+5503 
-5514 GSAEPNSKIEIIING
+5514 
-5529 LNVGEVWVNE
+5529 
-5539 KGHWQMPVNPLYFT
+5539 
-5553 EGQLDITVK
+5553 
-5562 STDRA
+5562 
-5567 GNVNQEKYSIWVD
+5567 
-5580 THIKVFTSELDD
+5580 
-5592 NKSSS
+5592 
-5597 KTEWWSNSDLITMR
+5597 
-5611 GTGEIGATVSLI
+5611 
-5623 VAGVTLA
+5623 
-5630 TAVVAAT
+5630 
-5637 GRWELSTDKL
+5637 
-5647 PEGTYDISLVIEDSA
+5647 
-5662 GNRWED
+5662 
-5668 VREIFID
+5668 
-5675 RTPPN
+5675 
-5680 APVVTYS
+5680 
-5687 DIVNDLIIMQGTA
+5687 
-5700 EAKSQLIIT
+5700 
-5709 DSEGNTYTL
+5709 
-5718 TVPDNGKWS
+5718 
-5727 MAIPYPSEGKFTIT
+5727 
-5741 SVDAIGNRSDDVP
+5741 
-5754 LDIMKEVP
+5754 
-5762 VISLSPDSD
+5762 
-5771 SGTVGDNI
+5771 
-5779 TRDKQ
+5779 
-5784 PTFIIGN
+5784 
-5791 LESDVVVV
+5791 
-5799 QVDINGTVYNAEKNA
+5799 
-5814 DGVWFFTPGTPL
+5814 
-5826 ADGSYTISV
+5826 
-5835 IASDAAGNQKNS
+5835 IA
-5847 LPITVTI
+5847 
-5854 DSTLTVPEIALAA
+5854 
-5867 GEDNGASDSDNVTNH
+5867 
-5882 TQPKFTLQ
+5882 
-5890 HIDADVTGVTV
+5890 
-5901 NVTHNGVTDI
+5901 
-5911 YQATQ
+5911 
-5916 GADGW
+5916 
-5921 TFTPPAAWNDG
+5921 
-5932 NYTLSV
+5932 
-5938 TVVDRAGNSQQ
+5938 
-5949 SASLAVTV
+5949 
-5957 DSTVTVTADSQHDDA
+5957 
-5972 SDDAT
+5972 
-5977 ATAVTP
+5977 
-5983 PESETVNAESATH
+5983 
-5996 LRTEP
+5996 
-6001 SAAEE
+6001 
-6006 SVVKVTAYSITLLNA
+6006 
-6021 DSGDEID
+6021 
-6028 RSISQTPSFEISVPE
+6028 
-6043 NIVNVSIMFEGE
+6043 
-6055 EFTLPITNQKA
+6055 
-6066 IFEVPLSLEDGEY
+6066 
-6079 TMDVKFID
+6079 
-6087 KDNDFLIKEKTFSVD
+6087 
-6102 HSSADIVN
+6102 
-6110 AMNVRGK
+6110 
-6117 TEDDINDSPSTSSVG
+6117 
-6132 HNNNGAIDVF
+6132 
-6142 AVNEV
+6142 
-6147 TLPVDNQEE
+6147 
-6156 HA
+6156 

>member
-2122 EPTIVLDNT
+2122 EPTIVLDST

-2423 IAINNIELVNDSGIP
+2423 IAINN
-2438 DDNLTNNVR
+2438 
-2447 PHFQVTVPTDVN
+2447 
-2459 VVRLSIDGGK
+2459 
-2469 TWFNA
+2469 
-2474 TQSATPG
+2474 
-2481 VWDYIWPDDV
+2481 
-2491 ADGGYTLTVE
+2491 
-2501 ATDEAGN
+2501 
-2508 KATQTLDFTI
+2508 
-2518 DTTLSVPTLSL
+2518 
-2529 DSADDSGI
+2529 
-2537 AGDNITNV
+2537 
-2545 KTPGFT
+2545 
-2551 LNNID
+2551 
-2556 TDVSRVIVE
+2556 
-2565 VMHNGIK
+2565 
-2572 QEVPLVQTGGQWR
+2572 
-2585 FAPTSDWADGDYIL
+2585 
-2599 TVKVEDR
+2599 
-2606 AGNVK
+2606 
-2611 QSAPLTV
+2611 
-2618 TVDTHIAIDRI
+2618 
-2629 ELVNDSGIPGDNLTN
+2629 
-2644 EARPHF
+2644 
-2650 QVTVPADVNGVR
+2650 
-2662 LSIDGGK
+2662 
-2669 TWFDATQSATS
+2669 
-2680 GVWDYTWLTNVAN
+2680 
-2693 GPHTLMVEA
+2693 
-2702 SDKAGNKTTQKLDF
+2702 
-2716 TIDTILSEPTITLD
+2716 
-2730 SADDSAAGDN
+2730 
-2740 ITNVKMPGFTL
+2740 
-2751 GNIDADV
+2751 
-2758 TKVVVTVAHDGKN
+2758 
-2771 QQIELIK
+2771 
-2778 NGGVWRFTPGAAWT
+2778 
-2792 DGDYTL
+2792 
-2798 TVKVEDKA
+2798 
-2806 GNTNYSAPLTVTIDT
+2806 
-2821 QTSIDRIELLND
+2821 
-2833 TGIVGDN
+2833 
-2840 LTNEARP
+2840 
-2847 QFHITVP
+2847 
-2854 TDVNSVQLS
+2854 
-2863 LDGGIN
+2863 
-2869 WVNATLTS
+2869 
-2877 DGVWEYIWPTD
+2877 
-2888 LVENTYTLTVKAT
+2888 
-2901 DVAGNTATETLN
+2901 
-2913 FIIDTTLSTP
+2913 
-2923 TITLDSADDSGTAND
+2923 
-2938 NKTNV
+2938 
-2943 KTPGFIIG
+2943 
-2951 GIDSDVTQV
+2951 
-2960 VVQVMRD
+2960 
-2967 GHSEEVELTQTNGQW
+2967 
-2982 RFVPGSAWTDG
+2982 
-2993 DYTLTVTVKDEA
+2993 
-3005 GNIRHSAPLTVTID
+3005 
-3019 TQITIDHIELVN
+3019 IELVN

-3921 TTTTINNIVLLND
+3921 TTTTINNIILLND

-4550 VVIRINGVSYSVTAN
+4550 VVIRINGVSYPVTAN

>member
-121 LDDAEN
+121 LDEAEN

-162 IEEMLQNFLADNVAK
+162 MEEMLQEFLADNVAK

-448 KNDNITN
+448 KNDSITN

-527 DTRISYFSAEIETTN
+527 DTRISYFSAEIETTD

-592 NFTSDSVEGIN
+592 NFTSDSVEGVN

-624 IDTIAPVPPT
+624 IDTVAPVPPT
-634 VSLEDYVV
+634 VSLEDFVV

-1036 ISDDNLTNIVKPTLH
+1036 IADDNLTNIVKPTLH

-1108 NKANSAIFDFTIDT
+1108 NKANSAVFDFTIDT

-1185 WLFIPGNTWADG
+1185 WLFTPGNTWADG

-1382 GGWTFTPPTSWA
+1382 GGWSFTPTGAWA

-1434 DSGIPDD
+1434 DSGIPND

-1479 TPGVWDYIWPDDVAD
+1479 TPGAWDYIWPDDVAD

-1502 ATDEAG
+1502 ATDKAG
-1508 NKATQT
+1508 NKTTQE

-1553 NNIDTDVSRVIV
+1553 NNIDTDVSRVTV

-1677 SATSGVWD
+1677 SATPGVWD

-1717 TIDTI
+1717 IIDTM

-1997 LTVTVKDEAGNIR
+1997 LTV
-2010 HSAPLTVTIDT
+2010 
-2021 QITIDHIELVNDS
+2021 
-2034 GIPDDNLTN
+2034 
-2043 NVRPHFQ
+2043 
-2050 VTVPTDVNVVRLSID
+2050 
-2065 GGKTWF
+2065 
-2071 NATQSA
+2071 
-2077 TPGVWDYTWLADVG
+2077 
-2091 EGKHTLTVEATDK
+2091 
-2104 AGNKT
+2104 
-2109 TQQLDFIIDTLLS
+2109 
-2122 EPTIVLDNT
+2122 
-2131 DDSGTKGDHL
+2131 
-2141 TNVNKPTFLLG
+2141 
-2152 NIDADARYVTV
+2152 
-2163 EVQHGG
+2163 
-2169 TKEVLTATKDATG
+2169 
-2182 NWSVTPTGTWADGDY
+2182 
-2197 TLTVRVE
+2197 RVE

-2224 TIDVIELV
+2224 TIDAIELV

-2322 STPVIVLDSADDS
+2322 STPVIVLDSADDT
-2335 GVHGDNMTNHT
+2335 GIQGDNMTNRT
-2346 QPTFALQHIDDDAV
+2346 QPTFNLQHIDDDAV

-2375 DATKDAGGWTFTP
+2375 DATKGVGGWTFTP
-2388 TGAWADGDYTLS
+2388 PTSWGAGDYTLS

-2447 PHFQVTVPTDVN
+2447 PQFQVKVPTDVN
-2459 VVRLSIDGGK
+2459 
-2469 TWFNA
+2469 
-2474 TQSATPG
+2474 
-2481 VWDYIWPDDV
+2481 
-2491 ADGGYTLTVE
+2491 E
-2501 ATDEAGN
+2501 
-2508 KATQTLDFTI
+2508 
-2518 DTTLSVPTLSL
+2518 
-2529 DSADDSGI
+2529 
-2537 AGDNITNV
+2537 
-2545 KTPGFT
+2545 
-2551 LNNID
+2551 
-2556 TDVSRVIVE
+2556 
-2565 VMHNGIK
+2565 
-2572 QEVPLVQTGGQWR
+2572 
-2585 FAPTSDWADGDYIL
+2585 
-2599 TVKVEDR
+2599 
-2606 AGNVK
+2606 
-2611 QSAPLTV
+2611 
-2618 TVDTHIAIDRI
+2618 
-2629 ELVNDSGIPGDNLTN
+2629 
-2644 EARPHF
+2644 
-2650 QVTVPADVNGVR
+2650 
-2662 LSIDGGK
+2662 
-2669 TWFDATQSATS
+2669 
-2680 GVWDYTWLTNVAN
+2680 
-2693 GPHTLMVEA
+2693 
-2702 SDKAGNKTTQKLDF
+2702 
-2716 TIDTILSEPTITLD
+2716 
-2730 SADDSAAGDN
+2730 
-2740 ITNVKMPGFTL
+2740 
-2751 GNIDADV
+2751 
-2758 TKVVVTVAHDGKN
+2758 
-2771 QQIELIK
+2771 
-2778 NGGVWRFTPGAAWT
+2778 
-2792 DGDYTL
+2792 
-2798 TVKVEDKA
+2798 
-2806 GNTNYSAPLTVTIDT
+2806 
-2821 QTSIDRIELLND
+2821 
-2833 TGIVGDN
+2833 
-2840 LTNEARP
+2840 
-2847 QFHITVP
+2847 
-2854 TDVNSVQLS
+2854 
-2863 LDGGIN
+2863 
-2869 WVNATLTS
+2869 
-2877 DGVWEYIWPTD
+2877 
-2888 LVENTYTLTVKAT
+2888 
-2901 DVAGNTATETLN
+2901 
-2913 FIIDTTLSTP
+2913 
-2923 TITLDSADDSGTAND
+2923 
-2938 NKTNV
+2938 
-2943 KTPGFIIG
+2943 
-2951 GIDSDVTQV
+2951 
-2960 VVQVMRD
+2960 
-2967 GHSEEVELTQTNGQW
+2967 
-2982 RFVPGSAWTDG
+2982 
-2993 DYTLTVTVKDEA
+2993 
-3005 GNIRHSAPLTVTID
+3005 
-3019 TQITIDHIELVN
+3019 
-3031 DSGIPDDNLTNNVRP
+3031 
-3046 HFQVTVPTDV
+3046 
-3056 NVVRLSIDGG
+3056 VRLSIDGG

-3099 ATDKAGNK
+3099 ATDKAGNQ
-3107 TTQQLDFIIDTLL
+3107 TTQKLDFIIDTLL
-3120 SEPTIVLDNTD
+3120 SEPTIVLDSTD
-3131 DSGTKGDNLTNVNK
+3131 DSGTKGDNLTNANK

-3167 GTKEVLT
+3167 STKEVLT

-3200 RVEDD
+3200 RVEDE

-3225 DVIELVN
+3225 DAIELVN

-3325 AMDSR
+3325 TMDSR

-3343 KRPGFTIGNIDADA
+3343 KRPGFTIGNIDSDA
-3357 HSVILRIT
+3357 QSVILRIT

-3401 TDNAGNVRQSTPLV
+3401 TDNAGNVRQSTPLI

-3469 VSATQGIEGVWGY
+3469 VSAAQGIEGVWGY
-3482 TWPTDMGDGKHTLT
+3482 TWPTDMGDGKHILT

-3620 IAIDRI
+3620 IAIDHI

-3692 HTLTVEVTDGAGNK
+3692 HTLIVEVTDGAGNK
-3706 MTETLNFTIDI
+3706 MTGTLDFTIDI

-3744 QPVFVLGSID
+3744 QPIFVLGSID

-3847 PVFDIH
+3847 PVFDIR

-3954 PGDVVQVRVTLDG
+3954 PGDVIQVRVTLDG

-4002 DEAGNIANKDLVF
+4002 DQAGNIANKDLVF

-4189 GQHTL
+4189 GKHTL

-4301 NTKTSAELRIEIDTQ
+4301 NTKTSAELQIEIDTQ

-4524 ESAVDNITSVTTPR
+4524 ESAVDNITSVTKPR

-4550 VVIRINGVSYSVTAN
+4550 VVIRINGVSYPVTAN

-4617 ASDTGNSNS
+4617 ASDTGSSNS

-4652 DDKSGREVLKQ
+4652 DDKSGREVLKH

-4721 SIDDQHEATSLR
+4721 SIDDQYEATSLR
-4733 PEFKGFAEAF
+4733 PEFKGLAEAF

-4831 TPTLIGS
+4831 TPTLVGN
-4838 TLPNTIVSIY
+4838 TLPNAIVSIY

-4970 YELTFKVEDVAGN
+4970 YVLTFKVEDVAGN

-5081 QQKEILIEHD
+5081 QQKDILIEHD

-5298 DDLITNH
+5298 DDLITSH

-5375 IDTSTFIDNPAMV
+5375 IDTSTFIDNPVMM

-5402 SQTRPTFSIFG
+5402 SQTRPAFSIYG

-5529 LNVGEVWVNE
+5529 LNVGEVWVND

-5580 THIKVFTSELDD
+5580 THIQVFTSELDD

-5597 KTEWWSNSDLITMR
+5597 KTDWWSNSSTITMR
-5611 GTGEIGATVSLI
+5611 GMGEIGATVSLI

-5630 TAVVAAT
+5630 TAVVAAN
-5637 GRWELSTDKL
+5637 GQWELSTDQL
-5647 PEGTYDISLVIEDSA
+5647 PEGKYDITLSIEDNA
-5662 GNRWED
+5662 GNRKEE
-5668 VREIFID
+5668 VHEIFID

-5709 DSEGNTYTL
+5709 DSNGNTYTL

-5754 LDIMKEVP
+5754 LDIMKETP

-5779 TRDKQ
+5779 TRDNQ

-5867 GEDNGASDSDNVTNH
+5867 GEGNGASDSDNVTNHNH

-5932 NYTLSV
+5932 TYTLSV
-5938 TVVDRAGNSQQ
+5938 TVVDRAGNSLQ
-5949 SASLAVTV
+5949 SASLEVTV

-5996 LRTEP
+5996 LRTVP

-6006 SVVKVTAYSITLLNA
+6006 SVVKETAYSITLLNA

-6043 NIVNVSIMFEGE
+6043 NIVNVSVMFEGE

-6087 KDNDFLIKEKTFSVD
+6087 KDDDFLIKEKTFSVD

-6110 AMNVRGK
+6110 AMNARGK

>member
-423 DSIITDTIAPEKPTI
+423 DSIITDTIPPEKPTI

-1064 WDAMSDTQIGVATQQ
+1064 WDAASDTQIGVATQQ

-1108 NKANSAIFDFTIDT
+1108 NKANSAVFDFTIDT

-1382 GGWTFTPPTSWA
+1382 GGWSFTPTGAWA

-1434 DSGIPDD
+1434 DSGIPND

-1479 TPGVWDYIWPDDVAD
+1479 TPGAWDYIWPDDVAD

-1502 ATDEAG
+1502 ATDKAG
-1508 NKATQT
+1508 NKTTQE

-2021 QITIDHIELVNDS
+2021 QIAIDHIELVNDS

-2043 NVRPHFQ
+2043 EARPHFQ

-2109 TQQLDFIIDTLLS
+2109 TQQLDFIIDTMLS

-2131 DDSGTKGDHL
+2131 DDSGTKGDNL

-2224 TIDVIELV
+2224 TIDAIELV

-2322 STPVIVLDSADDS
+2322 SVPVIVLNSADDT
-2335 GVHGDNMTNHT
+2335 GVQGDNMTNSS

-2375 DATKDAGGWTFTP
+2375 DATKGVGGWSFTP

-2447 PHFQVTVPTDVN
+2447 PHFQVKVPTDVN
-2459 VVRLSIDGGK
+2459 
-2469 TWFNA
+2469 
-2474 TQSATPG
+2474 
-2481 VWDYIWPDDV
+2481 
-2491 ADGGYTLTVE
+2491 E
-2501 ATDEAGN
+2501 
-2508 KATQTLDFTI
+2508 
-2518 DTTLSVPTLSL
+2518 
-2529 DSADDSGI
+2529 
-2537 AGDNITNV
+2537 
-2545 KTPGFT
+2545 
-2551 LNNID
+2551 
-2556 TDVSRVIVE
+2556 
-2565 VMHNGIK
+2565 
-2572 QEVPLVQTGGQWR
+2572 
-2585 FAPTSDWADGDYIL
+2585 
-2599 TVKVEDR
+2599 
-2606 AGNVK
+2606 
-2611 QSAPLTV
+2611 
-2618 TVDTHIAIDRI
+2618 
-2629 ELVNDSGIPGDNLTN
+2629 
-2644 EARPHF
+2644 
-2650 QVTVPADVNGVR
+2650 
-2662 LSIDGGK
+2662 
-2669 TWFDATQSATS
+2669 
-2680 GVWDYTWLTNVAN
+2680 
-2693 GPHTLMVEA
+2693 
-2702 SDKAGNKTTQKLDF
+2702 
-2716 TIDTILSEPTITLD
+2716 
-2730 SADDSAAGDN
+2730 
-2740 ITNVKMPGFTL
+2740 
-2751 GNIDADV
+2751 
-2758 TKVVVTVAHDGKN
+2758 
-2771 QQIELIK
+2771 
-2778 NGGVWRFTPGAAWT
+2778 
-2792 DGDYTL
+2792 
-2798 TVKVEDKA
+2798 
-2806 GNTNYSAPLTVTIDT
+2806 
-2821 QTSIDRIELLND
+2821 
-2833 TGIVGDN
+2833 
-2840 LTNEARP
+2840 
-2847 QFHITVP
+2847 
-2854 TDVNSVQLS
+2854 
-2863 LDGGIN
+2863 
-2869 WVNATLTS
+2869 
-2877 DGVWEYIWPTD
+2877 
-2888 LVENTYTLTVKAT
+2888 
-2901 DVAGNTATETLN
+2901 
-2913 FIIDTTLSTP
+2913 
-2923 TITLDSADDSGTAND
+2923 
-2938 NKTNV
+2938 
-2943 KTPGFIIG
+2943 
-2951 GIDSDVTQV
+2951 
-2960 VVQVMRD
+2960 
-2967 GHSEEVELTQTNGQW
+2967 
-2982 RFVPGSAWTDG
+2982 
-2993 DYTLTVTVKDEA
+2993 
-3005 GNIRHSAPLTVTID
+3005 
-3019 TQITIDHIELVN
+3019 
-3031 DSGIPDDNLTNNVRP
+3031 
-3046 HFQVTVPTDV
+3046 
-3056 NVVRLSIDGG
+3056 VRLSIDGG

-3099 ATDKAGNK
+3099 ATDKAGNQ
-3107 TTQQLDFIIDTLL
+3107 TTQKLDFIIDTML
-3120 SEPTIVLDNTD
+3120 SEPTIVLDSTD
-3131 DSGTKGDNLTNVNK
+3131 DSGTKGDNLTNANK
-3145 PTFLLGNIDAD
+3145 PTFILGNIDAD
-3156 ARYVTVEVQHG
+3156 ARYVTVEVQYG

-3185 TPTGTWADGDYTLTV
+3185 TPTGTWADGDYMLTV

-3325 AMDSR
+3325 TMDSR

-3343 KRPGFTIGNIDADA
+3343 KRPGFTIGNIDSDA
-3357 HSVILRIT
+3357 QSVILRIT

-3401 TDNAGNVRQSTPLV
+3401 TDNAGNVRQSTPLI

-3469 VSATQGIEGVWGY
+3469 VSAAQGIEGVWGY

-3620 IAIDRI
+3620 IAIDHI

-3717 TLLTPTIELAP
+3717 TLMTPTIELAP

-4301 NTKTSAELRIEIDTQ
+4301 NTKTSAELKIEIDTQ

-4466 AGNKWLFTPDT
+4466 ADNKWLFTPDT

-4524 ESAVDNITSVTTPR
+4524 ESAVDNITSVTKPR

-4550 VVIRINGVSYSVTAN
+4550 VVIRINGVSYPVTAN

-4893 STAVDVTI
+4893 STAVDLTI

-5060 LDLREGSNAFVVVSE
+5060 LDLREGSNVFVVVSE

-5298 DDLITNH
+5298 DDLITSH

-5375 IDTSTFIDNPAMV
+5375 IDTSTFIDNPVMM

-5402 SQTRPTFSIFG
+5402 SQTRPAFSIYG

-5472 TIDTF
+5472 TIDTL

-5580 THIKVFTSELDD
+5580 THIQVFTSELDD

-5597 KTEWWSNSDLITMR
+5597 KTDWWSNSSTITMR
-5611 GTGEIGATVSLI
+5611 GMGEIGATVSLI

-5630 TAVVAAT
+5630 TAVVAAN
-5637 GRWELSTDKL
+5637 GQWELSTDQL
-5647 PEGTYDISLVIEDSA
+5647 PEGKYDITLSIEDNA
-5662 GNRWED
+5662 GNRKEE
-5668 VREIFID
+5668 VHEIFID

-5709 DSEGNTYTL
+5709 DSNGNTYTL

-5741 SVDAIGNRSDDVP
+5741 SVDAIGNRSDDVS

-5867 GEDNGASDSDNVTNH
+5867 GEDNGVSDSDNVTNH

-5901 NVTHNGVTDI
+5901 NVTHNGVTDT

-5932 NYTLSV
+5932 TYTLSV

-5977 ATAVTP
+5977 PTAVTP
-5983 PESETVNAESATH
+5983 LESETVNAESDTH
-5996 LRTEP
+5996 LRTVP

-6006 SVVKVTAYSITLLNA
+6006 SVVKETAYSITLLNA

-6043 NIVNVSIMFEGE
+6043 NIVNVSVMFEGE

-6110 AMNVRGK
+6110 AMNARGK
-6117 TEDDINDSPSTSSVG
+6117 AEDDINDSPSTSSVG

>member
-162 IEEMLQNFLADNVAK
+162 MEEMLQEFLADNVAK

-423 DSIITDTIAPEKPTI
+423 DSIITDTIPPEKPTI

-527 DTRISYFSAEIETTN
+527 DTRISYFSAEIETTD

-634 VSLEDYVV
+634 VSLEDFVV

-1036 ISDDNLTNIVKPTLH
+1036 IADDNLTNIVKPTLH

-1064 WDAMSDTQIGVATQQ
+1064 WDAASDTQIGVATQQ

-1108 NKANSAIFDFTIDT
+1108 NKANSAVFDFTIDT

-1185 WLFIPGNTWADG
+1185 WLFTPGNTWADG

-1209 GNTNYSAP
+1209 GNTSYSAP

-1330 DSADDTGIQGDN
+1330 NSADDTGVQGDN
-1342 MTNST
+1342 MTNRT

-1382 GGWTFTPPTSWA
+1382 GGWTFTPTASWT

-1434 DSGIPDD
+1434 DSGIPND

-1468 GKTWFNATQSA
+1468 GKTWVTAAQKA
-1479 TPGVWDYIWPDDVAD
+1479 AGVWEYIWPDDVTD
-1494 GGYTLTVE
+1494 GSHTLTVE

-1639 GDNLTNE
+1639 DDNLTNE

-1702 ASDKAGNKTTQKLDF
+1702 ATDKAGNKTTQKLDF
-1717 TIDTI
+1717 IIDTL

-1790 AWTDGDYTLTV
+1790 AWSDGDYTLTV

-2021 QITIDHIELVNDS
+2021 QIAIDHIELVNDS
-2034 GIPDDNLTN
+2034 GIPNDNLTN

-2109 TQQLDFIIDTLLS
+2109 TQKLDFIIDTLLS
-2122 EPTIVLDNT
+2122 EPTIVLDST
-2131 DDSGTKGDHL
+2131 DDSGTKGDNL

-2204 DEAGNEKH
+2204 DDAGNVKY

-2232 NDNGIP
+2232 NDSGTR
-2238 GDNMTNDAHPQFR
+2238 GDNLTNDANPHFR
-2251 VTVPGDVNEVSLSID
+2251 ITVPGDVNEVSLSID
-2266 GGVTWVKATQSATP
+2266 GGVTWVKATQSVTP

-2335 GVHGDNMTNHT
+2335 GVHGDNMTNRT
-2346 QPTFALQHIDDDAV
+2346 QPTFALQQIDDDAV

-2375 DATKDAGGWTFTP
+2375 DATKGTGGWTFTP

-2481 VWDYIWPDDV
+2481 VWDY
-2491 ADGGYTLTVE
+2491 
-2501 ATDEAGN
+2501 
-2508 KATQTLDFTI
+2508 
-2518 DTTLSVPTLSL
+2518 
-2529 DSADDSGI
+2529 
-2537 AGDNITNV
+2537 
-2545 KTPGFT
+2545 
-2551 LNNID
+2551 
-2556 TDVSRVIVE
+2556 
-2565 VMHNGIK
+2565 
-2572 QEVPLVQTGGQWR
+2572 
-2585 FAPTSDWADGDYIL
+2585 
-2599 TVKVEDR
+2599 
-2606 AGNVK
+2606 
-2611 QSAPLTV
+2611 
-2618 TVDTHIAIDRI
+2618 
-2629 ELVNDSGIPGDNLTN
+2629 
-2644 EARPHF
+2644 
-2650 QVTVPADVNGVR
+2650 
-2662 LSIDGGK
+2662 
-2669 TWFDATQSATS
+2669 
-2680 GVWDYTWLTNVAN
+2680 
-2693 GPHTLMVEA
+2693 
-2702 SDKAGNKTTQKLDF
+2702 
-2716 TIDTILSEPTITLD
+2716 
-2730 SADDSAAGDN
+2730 
-2740 ITNVKMPGFTL
+2740 
-2751 GNIDADV
+2751 
-2758 TKVVVTVAHDGKN
+2758 
-2771 QQIELIK
+2771 
-2778 NGGVWRFTPGAAWT
+2778 
-2792 DGDYTL
+2792 
-2798 TVKVEDKA
+2798 
-2806 GNTNYSAPLTVTIDT
+2806 
-2821 QTSIDRIELLND
+2821 
-2833 TGIVGDN
+2833 
-2840 LTNEARP
+2840 
-2847 QFHITVP
+2847 
-2854 TDVNSVQLS
+2854 
-2863 LDGGIN
+2863 
-2869 WVNATLTS
+2869 
-2877 DGVWEYIWPTD
+2877 
-2888 LVENTYTLTVKAT
+2888 
-2901 DVAGNTATETLN
+2901 
-2913 FIIDTTLSTP
+2913 
-2923 TITLDSADDSGTAND
+2923 
-2938 NKTNV
+2938 
-2943 KTPGFIIG
+2943 
-2951 GIDSDVTQV
+2951 
-2960 VVQVMRD
+2960 
-2967 GHSEEVELTQTNGQW
+2967 
-2982 RFVPGSAWTDG
+2982 
-2993 DYTLTVTVKDEA
+2993 
-3005 GNIRHSAPLTVTID
+3005 
-3019 TQITIDHIELVN
+3019 
-3031 DSGIPDDNLTNNVRP
+3031 
-3046 HFQVTVPTDV
+3046 
-3056 NVVRLSIDGG
+3056 
-3066 KTWFNATQS
+3066 
-3075 ATPGVWDYTWLA
+3075 TWLA

-3107 TTQQLDFIIDTLL
+3107 TTQKLDFIIDTLL

-3145 PTFLLGNIDAD
+3145 PTFLLGNIDVD
-3156 ARYVTVEVQHG
+3156 ARYVTVEVLHG

-3276 TAGIWD
+3276 TAGTWD

-3343 KRPGFTIGNIDADA
+3343 KRPGFTIGNIDSDA
-3357 HSVILRIT
+3357 QSVILRIT

-3401 TDNAGNVRQSTPLV
+3401 TDNAGNVRQSTPLI

-3620 IAIDRI
+3620 IAIDHI

-3692 HTLTVEVTDGAGNK
+3692 HTLIVEVTDGAGNK
-3706 MTETLNFTIDI
+3706 MTGTLDFTIDI

-3847 PVFDIH
+3847 PVFDIR
-3853 QVDSDV
+3853 QIDSDV

-3913 APFEVRID
+3913 APLEVRID

-4262 IDGRDYT
+4262 LDGRDYT
-4269 IENTGGNLTFTPDQP
+4269 IENKGGNLTFTPDQP

-4301 NTKTSAELRIEIDTQ
+4301 NTKTSAELKIEIDTQ

-4365 PISKNAAGQWE
+4365 PISKNAAGQWQ

-4445 REPLQSVTV
+4445 REQLQSVTV

-4524 ESAVDNITSVTTPR
+4524 ESAVDNITSVTKPR

-4550 VVIRINGVSYSVTAN
+4550 VVIRINGVSYPVTAN

-4617 ASDTGNSNS
+4617 ASDTGSSNS

-4652 DDKSGREVLKQ
+4652 DDKSGREVLKH

-4721 SIDDQHEATSLR
+4721 SIDDQYEATSLR
-4733 PEFKGFAEAF
+4733 PEFKGLAEAF

-5081 QQKEILIEHD
+5081 QQKDILIEHD

-5233 VVMVEADGTWRAPI
+5233 VVMVEADGSWRAPI

-5266 NTEVSKDYSVDV
+5266 NTQVSKNYSVDV

-5580 THIKVFTSELDD
+5580 THIQVFTSELDD

-5597 KTEWWSNSDLITMR
+5597 KTDWWSNSSTITMR
-5611 GTGEIGATVSLI
+5611 GMGEIGATVSLI

-5630 TAVVAAT
+5630 TAVVAAN
-5637 GRWELSTDKL
+5637 GQWELSTDQL
-5647 PEGTYDISLVIEDSA
+5647 PEGKYDITLSIEDHA
-5662 GNRWED
+5662 GNRKEE
-5668 VREIFID
+5668 VHEIFID

-5709 DSEGNTYTL
+5709 DSNGNTYTL

-5867 GEDNGASDSDNVTNH
+5867 GEDNGVSDSDNVTNH

-5901 NVTHNGVTDI
+5901 NVTHNGVTDT

-5932 NYTLSV
+5932 TYTLSV

-5977 ATAVTP
+5977 PTAVTP
-5983 PESETVNAESATH
+5983 PESETVNAESDTH
-5996 LRTEP
+5996 LRTVP

-6006 SVVKVTAYSITLLNA
+6006 SVVKETAYSITLLNA
-6021 DSGDEID
+6021 NSGDEID

-6043 NIVNVSIMFEGE
+6043 NIVNVSVMFEGE

-6087 KDNDFLIKEKTFSVD
+6087 KDDDFLIKEKTFSVD

-6110 AMNVRGK
+6110 AMNARGK

>member
-2122 EPTIVLDNT
+2122 EPTIVLDST

-2388 TGAWADGDYTLS
+2388 AGAWADGDYTLS

-2423 IAINNIELVNDSGIP
+2423 IAINN
-2438 DDNLTNNVR
+2438 
-2447 PHFQVTVPTDVN
+2447 
-2459 VVRLSIDGGK
+2459 
-2469 TWFNA
+2469 
-2474 TQSATPG
+2474 
-2481 VWDYIWPDDV
+2481 
-2491 ADGGYTLTVE
+2491 
-2501 ATDEAGN
+2501 
-2508 KATQTLDFTI
+2508 
-2518 DTTLSVPTLSL
+2518 
-2529 DSADDSGI
+2529 
-2537 AGDNITNV
+2537 
-2545 KTPGFT
+2545 
-2551 LNNID
+2551 
-2556 TDVSRVIVE
+2556 
-2565 VMHNGIK
+2565 
-2572 QEVPLVQTGGQWR
+2572 
-2585 FAPTSDWADGDYIL
+2585 
-2599 TVKVEDR
+2599 
-2606 AGNVK
+2606 
-2611 QSAPLTV
+2611 
-2618 TVDTHIAIDRI
+2618 
-2629 ELVNDSGIPGDNLTN
+2629 
-2644 EARPHF
+2644 
-2650 QVTVPADVNGVR
+2650 
-2662 LSIDGGK
+2662 
-2669 TWFDATQSATS
+2669 
-2680 GVWDYTWLTNVAN
+2680 
-2693 GPHTLMVEA
+2693 
-2702 SDKAGNKTTQKLDF
+2702 
-2716 TIDTILSEPTITLD
+2716 
-2730 SADDSAAGDN
+2730 
-2740 ITNVKMPGFTL
+2740 
-2751 GNIDADV
+2751 
-2758 TKVVVTVAHDGKN
+2758 
-2771 QQIELIK
+2771 
-2778 NGGVWRFTPGAAWT
+2778 
-2792 DGDYTL
+2792 
-2798 TVKVEDKA
+2798 
-2806 GNTNYSAPLTVTIDT
+2806 
-2821 QTSIDRIELLND
+2821 
-2833 TGIVGDN
+2833 
-2840 LTNEARP
+2840 
-2847 QFHITVP
+2847 
-2854 TDVNSVQLS
+2854 
-2863 LDGGIN
+2863 
-2869 WVNATLTS
+2869 
-2877 DGVWEYIWPTD
+2877 
-2888 LVENTYTLTVKAT
+2888 
-2901 DVAGNTATETLN
+2901 
-2913 FIIDTTLSTP
+2913 
-2923 TITLDSADDSGTAND
+2923 
-2938 NKTNV
+2938 
-2943 KTPGFIIG
+2943 
-2951 GIDSDVTQV
+2951 
-2960 VVQVMRD
+2960 
-2967 GHSEEVELTQTNGQW
+2967 
-2982 RFVPGSAWTDG
+2982 
-2993 DYTLTVTVKDEA
+2993 
-3005 GNIRHSAPLTVTID
+3005 
-3019 TQITIDHIELVN
+3019 IELVN

-4269 IENTGGNLTFTPDQP
+4269 IENTGENLTFTPDQP

-4550 VVIRINGVSYSVTAN
+4550 VVIRINGVSYPVTAN

>member
-423 DSIITDTIAPEKPTI
+423 DSIITDTIPPEKPTI

-527 DTRISYFSAEIETTN
+527 DTRISYFSAEIETTD

-583 ANDKGEWTF
+583 ANDQGEWTF
-592 NFTSDSVEGIN
+592 NFTSDSVEGVN

-624 IDTIAPVPPT
+624 IDTVAPVPPT
-634 VSLEDYVV
+634 VSLEDFVV

-1064 WDAMSDTQIGVATQQ
+1064 WDAASDTQIGVATQQ

-1108 NKANSAIFDFTIDT
+1108 NKANSAVFDFTIDT

-1185 WLFIPGNTWADG
+1185 WLFTPGNTWADG

-1330 DSADDTGIQGDN
+1330 NSADDTGIQGDN
-1342 MTNST
+1342 MTNRT
-1347 QPTFA
+1347 QPTFN

-1376 DATKGT
+1376 DATKGV
-1382 GGWTFTPPTSWA
+1382 GGWTFTPPTSWGA
-1394 DGDYTLSV
+1394 GDYTLSV

-1447 RPHFQVTVPTDVN
+1447 RPHFQVKVPTDVN
-1460 VVRLSIDG
+1460 
-1468 GKTWFNATQSA
+1468 
-1479 TPGVWDYIWPDDVAD
+1479 
-1494 GGYTLTVE
+1494 E
-1502 ATDEAG
+1502 
-1508 NKATQT
+1508 
-1514 LDFTIDTT
+1514 
-1522 LSVPTLSLDS
+1522 
-1532 ADDSGI
+1532 
-1538 AGDNITNVKTPGFTL
+1538 
-1553 NNIDTDVSRVIV
+1553 
-1565 EVMHNGIKQ
+1565 
-1574 EVPLVQTGGQWR
+1574 
-1586 FAPTSDWADGDY
+1586 
-1598 ILTVKVEDR
+1598 
-1607 AGNVKQSA
+1607 
-1615 PLTVTVDTHIAID
+1615 
-1628 RIELVNDSGIP
+1628 
-1639 GDNLTNE
+1639 
-1646 ARPHFQVTVPADVNG
+1646 
-1661 VRLSIDG
+1661 
-1668 GKTWFDATQ
+1668 
-1677 SATSGVWD
+1677 
-1685 YTWLTNVANG
+1685 
-1695 PHTLMVE
+1695 
-1702 ASDKAGNKTTQKLDF
+1702 
-1717 TIDTI
+1717 
-1722 LSEPTITLDSA
+1722 
-1733 DDSAAGDNITNVK
+1733 
-1746 MPGFTLGNIDADV
+1746 
-1759 TKVVVT
+1759 
-1765 VAHDGK
+1765 
-1771 NQQIELIKNGGV
+1771 
-1783 WRFTPGA
+1783 
-1790 AWTDGDYTLTV
+1790 
-1801 KVEDKAGNTNYS
+1801 
-1813 APLTVTID
+1813 
-1821 TQTSIDRIELLNDT
+1821 
-1835 GIVGDNLTNEARP
+1835 
-1848 QFHITVPTDV
+1848 
-1858 NSVQLSLDGGINW
+1858 
-1871 VNATLTSDGV
+1871 
-1881 WEYIWPTDLVE
+1881 
-1892 NTYTLTVKATDVAGN
+1892 
-1907 TATETLNFIIDT
+1907 
-1919 TLSTPTITL
+1919 
-1928 DSADDS
+1928 
-1934 GTANDNKTNV
+1934 
-1944 KTPGFIIGGIDSDVT
+1944 
-1959 QVVVQVMR
+1959 
-1967 DGHSEE
+1967 
-1973 VELTQTNG
+1973 
-1981 QWRFVPGSA
+1981 
-1990 WTDGDYT
+1990 
-1997 LTVTVKDEAGNIR
+1997 
-2010 HSAPLTVTIDT
+2010 
-2021 QITIDHIELVNDS
+2021 
-2034 GIPDDNLTN
+2034 
-2043 NVRPHFQ
+2043 
-2050 VTVPTDVNVVRLSID
+2050 VRLSID

-2104 AGNKT
+2104 AGNQT
-2109 TQQLDFIIDTLLS
+2109 TQKLDFIIDTMLS
-2122 EPTIVLDNT
+2122 EPTIVLDST
-2131 DDSGTKGDHL
+2131 DDSGTKGDNL
-2141 TNVNKPTFLLG
+2141 TNANKPTFILG

-2163 EVQHGG
+2163 EVQ
-2169 TKEVLTATKDATG
+2169 
-2182 NWSVTPTGTWADGDY
+2182 Y
-2197 TLTVRVE
+2197 
-2204 DEAGNEKH
+2204 
-2212 SASLTVTVDTQI
+2212 
-2224 TIDVIELV
+2224 
-2232 NDNGIP
+2232 
-2238 GDNMTNDAHPQFR
+2238 
-2251 VTVPGDVNEVSLSID
+2251 
-2266 GGVTWVKATQSATP
+2266 
-2280 GVWNYTWP
+2280 
-2288 GTVPDGDYTLN
+2288 
-2299 VKATDN
+2299 
-2305 AGNTVTETLHFT
+2305 
-2317 IDTTL
+2317 
-2322 STPVIVLDSADDS
+2322 
-2335 GVHGDNMTNHT
+2335 
-2346 QPTFALQHIDDDAV
+2346 
-2360 RVTVSVEHG
+2360 
-2369 GVTTTF
+2369 
-2375 DATKDAGGWTFTP
+2375 
-2388 TGAWADGDYTLS
+2388 
-2400 VSVEDKAGNT
+2400 
-2410 SHSASLTVTVDTQ
+2410 
-2423 IAINNIELVNDSGIP
+2423 
-2438 DDNLTNNVR
+2438 
-2447 PHFQVTVPTDVN
+2447 
-2459 VVRLSIDGGK
+2459 
-2469 TWFNA
+2469 
-2474 TQSATPG
+2474 
-2481 VWDYIWPDDV
+2481 
-2491 ADGGYTLTVE
+2491 
-2501 ATDEAGN
+2501 
-2508 KATQTLDFTI
+2508 
-2518 DTTLSVPTLSL
+2518 
-2529 DSADDSGI
+2529 
-2537 AGDNITNV
+2537 
-2545 KTPGFT
+2545 
-2551 LNNID
+2551 
-2556 TDVSRVIVE
+2556 
-2565 VMHNGIK
+2565 
-2572 QEVPLVQTGGQWR
+2572 
-2585 FAPTSDWADGDYIL
+2585 
-2599 TVKVEDR
+2599 
-2606 AGNVK
+2606 
-2611 QSAPLTV
+2611 
-2618 TVDTHIAIDRI
+2618 
-2629 ELVNDSGIPGDNLTN
+2629 
-2644 EARPHF
+2644 
-2650 QVTVPADVNGVR
+2650 
-2662 LSIDGGK
+2662 
-2669 TWFDATQSATS
+2669 
-2680 GVWDYTWLTNVAN
+2680 
-2693 GPHTLMVEA
+2693 
-2702 SDKAGNKTTQKLDF
+2702 
-2716 TIDTILSEPTITLD
+2716 
-2730 SADDSAAGDN
+2730 
-2740 ITNVKMPGFTL
+2740 
-2751 GNIDADV
+2751 
-2758 TKVVVTVAHDGKN
+2758 
-2771 QQIELIK
+2771 
-2778 NGGVWRFTPGAAWT
+2778 
-2792 DGDYTL
+2792 
-2798 TVKVEDKA
+2798 
-2806 GNTNYSAPLTVTIDT
+2806 
-2821 QTSIDRIELLND
+2821 
-2833 TGIVGDN
+2833 
-2840 LTNEARP
+2840 
-2847 QFHITVP
+2847 
-2854 TDVNSVQLS
+2854 
-2863 LDGGIN
+2863 
-2869 WVNATLTS
+2869 
-2877 DGVWEYIWPTD
+2877 
-2888 LVENTYTLTVKAT
+2888 
-2901 DVAGNTATETLN
+2901 
-2913 FIIDTTLSTP
+2913 
-2923 TITLDSADDSGTAND
+2923 
-2938 NKTNV
+2938 
-2943 KTPGFIIG
+2943 
-2951 GIDSDVTQV
+2951 
-2960 VVQVMRD
+2960 
-2967 GHSEEVELTQTNGQW
+2967 
-2982 RFVPGSAWTDG
+2982 
-2993 DYTLTVTVKDEA
+2993 
-3005 GNIRHSAPLTVTID
+3005 
-3019 TQITIDHIELVN
+3019 
-3031 DSGIPDDNLTNNVRP
+3031 
-3046 HFQVTVPTDV
+3046 
-3056 NVVRLSIDGG
+3056 
-3066 KTWFNATQS
+3066 
-3075 ATPGVWDYTWLA
+3075 
-3087 DVGEGKHTLTVE
+3087 
-3099 ATDKAGNK
+3099 
-3107 TTQQLDFIIDTLL
+3107 
-3120 SEPTIVLDNTD
+3120 
-3131 DSGTKGDNLTNVNK
+3131 
-3145 PTFLLGNIDAD
+3145 
-3156 ARYVTVEVQHG
+3156 G

-3401 TDNAGNVRQSTPLV
+3401 TDNAGNVRQSTPLI

-3469 VSATQGIEGVWGY
+3469 VSAAQGIEGVWGY

-3620 IAIDRI
+3620 IAIDHI

-3692 HTLTVEVTDGAGNK
+3692 HTLIVEVTDGAGNK
-3706 MTETLNFTIDI
+3706 MTGTLDFTIDI

-3847 PVFDIH
+3847 PVFDIR

-4062 VVTIDGHDYNA
+4062 VVTIDGHDYSA

-4301 NTKTSAELRIEIDTQ
+4301 NTKTSAELKIEIDTQ

-4524 ESAVDNITSVTTPR
+4524 ESAVDNITSVTKPR

-4550 VVIRINGVSYSVTAN
+4550 VVIRINGVSYPVTAN

-4893 STAVDVTI
+4893 STAVDLTI

-4970 YELTFKVEDVAGN
+4970 YVLTFKVEDVAGN

-5298 DDLITNH
+5298 DDLITSH

-5375 IDTSTFIDNPAMV
+5375 IDTSTFIDNPVMM

-5402 SQTRPTFSIFG
+5402 SQTRPAFSIYG

-5529 LNVGEVWVNE
+5529 LNVGEVWAND

-5553 EGQLDITVK
+5553 EGQLDINVK

-5580 THIKVFTSELDD
+5580 THIQVFTSELDD

-5597 KTEWWSNSDLITMR
+5597 KTDWWSNSSTITMR
-5611 GTGEIGATVSLI
+5611 GMGEIGATVSLI

-5630 TAVVAAT
+5630 TAVVAAN
-5637 GRWELSTDKL
+5637 GKWELSTDQL
-5647 PEGTYDISLVIEDSA
+5647 PEGKYDITLSIEDNA
-5662 GNRWED
+5662 GNRKEE
-5668 VREIFID
+5668 VHEIFID

-5700 EAKSQLIIT
+5700 EAKFQLIIT
-5709 DSEGNTYTL
+5709 DSNGNTYML

-5901 NVTHNGVTDI
+5901 NVTHNGVTDT

-5932 NYTLSV
+5932 TYTLSV

-5957 DSTVTVTADSQHDDA
+5957 DSTVTVTADSQHNDA

-5996 LRTEP
+5996 LRTVP
-6001 SAAEE
+6001 SVAEE
-6006 SVVKVTAYSITLLNA
+6006 SVVKETAYSITLLNA

-6043 NIVNVSIMFEGE
+6043 NIVNVSVMFEGE

-6087 KDNDFLIKEKTFSVD
+6087 KDDDFLIKEKTFSVD

-6110 AMNVRGK
+6110 AMNARGK

>member
-33 SGPDMNITTPRGS
+33 SGPDMNITTPHGS

-527 DTRISYFSAEIETTN
+527 DTRISYFSAEIETTD

-592 NFTSDSVEGIN
+592 NFTSDSVEGVN

-624 IDTIAPVPPT
+624 IDTVAPVPPT
-634 VSLEDYVV
+634 VSLEDFVV

-1036 ISDDNLTNIVKPTLH
+1036 IADDNLTNIVKPTLH

-1108 NKANSAIFDFTIDT
+1108 NKANSAVFDFTIDT

-1185 WLFIPGNTWADG
+1185 WLFTPGNTWADG

-1209 GNTNYSAP
+1209 GNTSYSAP

-1382 GGWTFTPPTSWA
+1382 GGWS
-1394 DGDYTLSV
+1394 
-1402 SVEDKAGNTSHSA
+1402 
-1415 SLTVTV
+1415 
-1421 DTQIAINN
+1421 
-1429 IELVN
+1429 
-1434 DSGIPDD
+1434 
-1441 NLTNNV
+1441 
-1447 RPHFQVTVPTDVN
+1447 
-1460 VVRLSIDG
+1460 
-1468 GKTWFNATQSA
+1468 
-1479 TPGVWDYIWPDDVAD
+1479 
-1494 GGYTLTVE
+1494 
-1502 ATDEAG
+1502 
-1508 NKATQT
+1508 
-1514 LDFTIDTT
+1514 
-1522 LSVPTLSLDS
+1522 
-1532 ADDSGI
+1532 
-1538 AGDNITNVKTPGFTL
+1538 
-1553 NNIDTDVSRVIV
+1553 
-1565 EVMHNGIKQ
+1565 
-1574 EVPLVQTGGQWR
+1574 
-1586 FAPTSDWADGDY
+1586 
-1598 ILTVKVEDR
+1598 
-1607 AGNVKQSA
+1607 
-1615 PLTVTVDTHIAID
+1615 
-1628 RIELVNDSGIP
+1628 
-1639 GDNLTNE
+1639 
-1646 ARPHFQVTVPADVNG
+1646 
-1661 VRLSIDG
+1661 
-1668 GKTWFDATQ
+1668 
-1677 SATSGVWD
+1677 
-1685 YTWLTNVANG
+1685 
-1695 PHTLMVE
+1695 
-1702 ASDKAGNKTTQKLDF
+1702 
-1717 TIDTI
+1717 
-1722 LSEPTITLDSA
+1722 
-1733 DDSAAGDNITNVK
+1733 
-1746 MPGFTLGNIDADV
+1746 
-1759 TKVVVT
+1759 
-1765 VAHDGK
+1765 
-1771 NQQIELIKNGGV
+1771 
-1783 WRFTPGA
+1783 
-1790 AWTDGDYTLTV
+1790 
-1801 KVEDKAGNTNYS
+1801 
-1813 APLTVTID
+1813 
-1821 TQTSIDRIELLNDT
+1821 
-1835 GIVGDNLTNEARP
+1835 
-1848 QFHITVPTDV
+1848 
-1858 NSVQLSLDGGINW
+1858 
-1871 VNATLTSDGV
+1871 
-1881 WEYIWPTDLVE
+1881 
-1892 NTYTLTVKATDVAGN
+1892 
-1907 TATETLNFIIDT
+1907 
-1919 TLSTPTITL
+1919 
-1928 DSADDS
+1928 
-1934 GTANDNKTNV
+1934 
-1944 KTPGFIIGGIDSDVT
+1944 
-1959 QVVVQVMR
+1959 
-1967 DGHSEE
+1967 
-1973 VELTQTNG
+1973 
-1981 QWRFVPGSA
+1981 
-1990 WTDGDYT
+1990 
-1997 LTVTVKDEAGNIR
+1997 
-2010 HSAPLTVTIDT
+2010 
-2021 QITIDHIELVNDS
+2021 
-2034 GIPDDNLTN
+2034 
-2043 NVRPHFQ
+2043 
-2050 VTVPTDVNVVRLSID
+2050 
-2065 GGKTWF
+2065 
-2071 NATQSA
+2071 
-2077 TPGVWDYTWLADVG
+2077 
-2091 EGKHTLTVEATDK
+2091 
-2104 AGNKT
+2104 
-2109 TQQLDFIIDTLLS
+2109 
-2122 EPTIVLDNT
+2122 
-2131 DDSGTKGDHL
+2131 
-2141 TNVNKPTFLLG
+2141 
-2152 NIDADARYVTV
+2152 
-2163 EVQHGG
+2163 
-2169 TKEVLTATKDATG
+2169 
-2182 NWSVTPTGTWADGDY
+2182 
-2197 TLTVRVE
+2197 
-2204 DEAGNEKH
+2204 
-2212 SASLTVTVDTQI
+2212 
-2224 TIDVIELV
+2224 
-2232 NDNGIP
+2232 
-2238 GDNMTNDAHPQFR
+2238 
-2251 VTVPGDVNEVSLSID
+2251 
-2266 GGVTWVKATQSATP
+2266 
-2280 GVWNYTWP
+2280 
-2288 GTVPDGDYTLN
+2288 
-2299 VKATDN
+2299 
-2305 AGNTVTETLHFT
+2305 
-2317 IDTTL
+2317 
-2322 STPVIVLDSADDS
+2322 
-2335 GVHGDNMTNHT
+2335 
-2346 QPTFALQHIDDDAV
+2346 
-2360 RVTVSVEHG
+2360 
-2369 GVTTTF
+2369 
-2375 DATKDAGGWTFTP
+2375 FTP

-2447 PHFQVTVPTDVN
+2447 PHFQVKVPTDVN
-2459 VVRLSIDGGK
+2459 
-2469 TWFNA
+2469 
-2474 TQSATPG
+2474 
-2481 VWDYIWPDDV
+2481 
-2491 ADGGYTLTVE
+2491 E
-2501 ATDEAGN
+2501 
-2508 KATQTLDFTI
+2508 
-2518 DTTLSVPTLSL
+2518 
-2529 DSADDSGI
+2529 
-2537 AGDNITNV
+2537 
-2545 KTPGFT
+2545 
-2551 LNNID
+2551 
-2556 TDVSRVIVE
+2556 
-2565 VMHNGIK
+2565 
-2572 QEVPLVQTGGQWR
+2572 
-2585 FAPTSDWADGDYIL
+2585 
-2599 TVKVEDR
+2599 
-2606 AGNVK
+2606 
-2611 QSAPLTV
+2611 
-2618 TVDTHIAIDRI
+2618 
-2629 ELVNDSGIPGDNLTN
+2629 
-2644 EARPHF
+2644 
-2650 QVTVPADVNGVR
+2650 
-2662 LSIDGGK
+2662 
-2669 TWFDATQSATS
+2669 
-2680 GVWDYTWLTNVAN
+2680 
-2693 GPHTLMVEA
+2693 
-2702 SDKAGNKTTQKLDF
+2702 
-2716 TIDTILSEPTITLD
+2716 
-2730 SADDSAAGDN
+2730 
-2740 ITNVKMPGFTL
+2740 
-2751 GNIDADV
+2751 
-2758 TKVVVTVAHDGKN
+2758 
-2771 QQIELIK
+2771 
-2778 NGGVWRFTPGAAWT
+2778 
-2792 DGDYTL
+2792 
-2798 TVKVEDKA
+2798 
-2806 GNTNYSAPLTVTIDT
+2806 
-2821 QTSIDRIELLND
+2821 
-2833 TGIVGDN
+2833 
-2840 LTNEARP
+2840 
-2847 QFHITVP
+2847 
-2854 TDVNSVQLS
+2854 
-2863 LDGGIN
+2863 
-2869 WVNATLTS
+2869 
-2877 DGVWEYIWPTD
+2877 
-2888 LVENTYTLTVKAT
+2888 
-2901 DVAGNTATETLN
+2901 
-2913 FIIDTTLSTP
+2913 
-2923 TITLDSADDSGTAND
+2923 
-2938 NKTNV
+2938 
-2943 KTPGFIIG
+2943 
-2951 GIDSDVTQV
+2951 
-2960 VVQVMRD
+2960 
-2967 GHSEEVELTQTNGQW
+2967 
-2982 RFVPGSAWTDG
+2982 
-2993 DYTLTVTVKDEA
+2993 
-3005 GNIRHSAPLTVTID
+3005 
-3019 TQITIDHIELVN
+3019 
-3031 DSGIPDDNLTNNVRP
+3031 
-3046 HFQVTVPTDV
+3046 
-3056 NVVRLSIDGG
+3056 VRLSIDGG

-3099 ATDKAGNK
+3099 ATDKAGNQ
-3107 TTQQLDFIIDTLL
+3107 TTQKLDFIIDTML
-3120 SEPTIVLDNTD
+3120 SEPTIVLDSTD
-3131 DSGTKGDNLTNVNK
+3131 DSGTKGDNLTNANK
-3145 PTFLLGNIDAD
+3145 PTFILGNIDAD
-3156 ARYVTVEVQHG
+3156 ARYVTVEVQYG

-3325 AMDSR
+3325 TMDSR

-3343 KRPGFTIGNIDADA
+3343 KRPGFTIGNIDSDA
-3357 HSVILRIT
+3357 QSVILRIT

-3401 TDNAGNVRQSTPLV
+3401 TDNAGNVRQSTPLI

-3469 VSATQGIEGVWGY
+3469 VSAAQGIEGVWGY

-3620 IAIDRI
+3620 IAIDHI

-3717 TLLTPTIELAP
+3717 TLMTPTIELAP

-3847 PVFDIH
+3847 PVFDIR

-4301 NTKTSAELRIEIDTQ
+4301 NTKTSAELKIEIDTQ

-4524 ESAVDNITSVTTPR
+4524 ESAVDNITSVTKPR

-4550 VVIRINGVSYSVTAN
+4550 VVIRINGVSYPVTAN

-4831 TPTLIGS
+4831 TPTLVGN
-4838 TLPNTIVSIY
+4838 TLPNAIVSIY

-4970 YELTFKVEDVAGN
+4970 YVLTFKVEDVAGN

-5039 NPQGVV
+5039 SPQGVV

-5081 QQKEILIEHD
+5081 QQKDILIEHD

-5402 SQTRPTFSIFG
+5402 SQTRPTFSISG

-5472 TIDTF
+5472 TIDTL

-5529 LNVGEVWVNE
+5529 LNVGEVWVND

-5580 THIKVFTSELDD
+5580 THIQVFTSELDD

-5597 KTEWWSNSDLITMR
+5597 KTDWWSNSSTITMR
-5611 GTGEIGATVSLI
+5611 GMGEIGATVSLI

-5630 TAVVAAT
+5630 TAVVAAN
-5637 GRWELSTDKL
+5637 GQWELSTDQL
-5647 PEGTYDISLVIEDSA
+5647 PEGKYDITLSIEDNA
-5662 GNRWED
+5662 GNRKEE
-5668 VREIFID
+5668 VHEIFID

-5709 DSEGNTYTL
+5709 DSNGNTYTL

-5932 NYTLSV
+5932 TYTLSV

-5957 DSTVTVTADSQHDDA
+5957 DSTVTVTADSQHNDA

-5996 LRTEP
+5996 LRTVP
-6001 SAAEE
+6001 SVAEE
-6006 SVVKVTAYSITLLNA
+6006 SVVKETAYSITLLNA

-6043 NIVNVSIMFEGE
+6043 NIVNVSVMFEGE

-6087 KDNDFLIKEKTFSVD
+6087 KDDDFLIKEKTFSVD

-6110 AMNVRGK
+6110 AMNARGK

>member
-1 MGNKSIQ
+1 
-8 KFFADQN
+8 
-15 SVIDLS
+15 
-21 SLGNAKGAKVSL
+21 
-33 SGPDMNITTPRGS
+33 
-46 VIIVNG
+46 
-52 ALYSSIK
+52 
-59 GNNLAVKFKDKTIT
+59 
-73 GAKILGS
+73 
-80 VDLKDIQLER
+80 DLKDIQLER

-350 HKGLTPTLTPSIVGT
+350 QKGLTPTLTPSIVGT

-423 DSIITDTIAPEKPTI
+423 DSIITDTIPPEKPTI

-634 VSLEDYVV
+634 VSLEDFVV

-1036 ISDDNLTNIVKPTLH
+1036 IADDNLTNIVKPTLH

-1108 NKANSAIFDFTIDT
+1108 NKANSAVFDFTIDT

-1382 GGWTFTPPTSWA
+1382 GGWSFTPTGAWA

-1434 DSGIPDD
+1434 DSGIPND

-1479 TPGVWDYIWPDDVAD
+1479 TTGVWDYIWPDDVAD

-1538 AGDNITNVKTPGFTL
+1538 AGDNITSVKTPGFTL

-1639 GDNLTNE
+1639 DDNLTNE

-1702 ASDKAGNKTTQKLDF
+1702 ATDKAGNKTTQKLDF
-1717 TIDTI
+1717 IIDTL

-2021 QITIDHIELVNDS
+2021 QIAIDHIELVNDS

-2122 EPTIVLDNT
+2122 EPTIVLDST

-2322 STPVIVLDSADDS
+2322 SAPVIVLDSADDT
-2335 GVHGDNMTNHT
+2335 GIQGDNMTNRT
-2346 QPTFALQHIDDDAV
+2346 QPTFNLQHIDDDAV

-2481 VWDYIWPDDV
+2481 VWDY
-2491 ADGGYTLTVE
+2491 
-2501 ATDEAGN
+2501 
-2508 KATQTLDFTI
+2508 
-2518 DTTLSVPTLSL
+2518 
-2529 DSADDSGI
+2529 
-2537 AGDNITNV
+2537 
-2545 KTPGFT
+2545 
-2551 LNNID
+2551 
-2556 TDVSRVIVE
+2556 
-2565 VMHNGIK
+2565 
-2572 QEVPLVQTGGQWR
+2572 
-2585 FAPTSDWADGDYIL
+2585 
-2599 TVKVEDR
+2599 
-2606 AGNVK
+2606 
-2611 QSAPLTV
+2611 
-2618 TVDTHIAIDRI
+2618 
-2629 ELVNDSGIPGDNLTN
+2629 
-2644 EARPHF
+2644 
-2650 QVTVPADVNGVR
+2650 
-2662 LSIDGGK
+2662 
-2669 TWFDATQSATS
+2669 
-2680 GVWDYTWLTNVAN
+2680 
-2693 GPHTLMVEA
+2693 
-2702 SDKAGNKTTQKLDF
+2702 
-2716 TIDTILSEPTITLD
+2716 
-2730 SADDSAAGDN
+2730 
-2740 ITNVKMPGFTL
+2740 
-2751 GNIDADV
+2751 
-2758 TKVVVTVAHDGKN
+2758 
-2771 QQIELIK
+2771 
-2778 NGGVWRFTPGAAWT
+2778 
-2792 DGDYTL
+2792 
-2798 TVKVEDKA
+2798 
-2806 GNTNYSAPLTVTIDT
+2806 
-2821 QTSIDRIELLND
+2821 
-2833 TGIVGDN
+2833 
-2840 LTNEARP
+2840 
-2847 QFHITVP
+2847 
-2854 TDVNSVQLS
+2854 
-2863 LDGGIN
+2863 
-2869 WVNATLTS
+2869 
-2877 DGVWEYIWPTD
+2877 
-2888 LVENTYTLTVKAT
+2888 
-2901 DVAGNTATETLN
+2901 
-2913 FIIDTTLSTP
+2913 
-2923 TITLDSADDSGTAND
+2923 
-2938 NKTNV
+2938 
-2943 KTPGFIIG
+2943 
-2951 GIDSDVTQV
+2951 
-2960 VVQVMRD
+2960 
-2967 GHSEEVELTQTNGQW
+2967 
-2982 RFVPGSAWTDG
+2982 
-2993 DYTLTVTVKDEA
+2993 
-3005 GNIRHSAPLTVTID
+3005 
-3019 TQITIDHIELVN
+3019 
-3031 DSGIPDDNLTNNVRP
+3031 
-3046 HFQVTVPTDV
+3046 
-3056 NVVRLSIDGG
+3056 
-3066 KTWFNATQS
+3066 
-3075 ATPGVWDYTWLA
+3075 TWLA

-3099 ATDKAGNK
+3099 ATDKAGNQ
-3107 TTQQLDFIIDTLL
+3107 TTQQLDFIIDTML

-3401 TDNAGNVRQSTPLV
+3401 QDNAGNVRQSTPLV

-3523 IALDSTDDTGTP
+3523 IELDSTDDTGTP

-3939 DQLTNVAKPSFRIDV
+3939 DQLTNVTKPSFRIDV

-4550 VVIRINGVSYSVTAN
+4550 VVIRINGVSYPVTAN

-4818 DSGALGDFTTNNK
+4818 DSGTLGDFTTNNK

-5335 EDGTW
+5335 EDRTW

-5529 LNVGEVWVNE
+5529 LNVGEVWVND

-5580 THIKVFTSELDD
+5580 THIQVFTSELDD

-5597 KTEWWSNSDLITMR
+5597 KTDWWSNSSTITMR
-5611 GTGEIGATVSLI
+5611 GMGEIGATVSLI

-5630 TAVVAAT
+5630 TAVVAAN
-5637 GRWELSTDKL
+5637 GQWELSTDQL
-5647 PEGTYDISLVIEDSA
+5647 PEGKYDITLSIEDNA
-5662 GNRWED
+5662 GNRKEE
-5668 VREIFID
+5668 VHEIFID

-5709 DSEGNTYTL
+5709 DSNGNTYTL

-5932 NYTLSV
+5932 TYTLSV

-5957 DSTVTVTADSQHDDA
+5957 DSTVTVTADSQHNDA

-5996 LRTEP
+5996 LRTVP
-6001 SAAEE
+6001 SVAEE
-6006 SVVKVTAYSITLLNA
+6006 SVVKETAYSITLLNA

-6043 NIVNVSIMFEGE
+6043 NIVNVSVMFEGE

-6087 KDNDFLIKEKTFSVD
+6087 KDDDFLIKEKTFSVD

-6110 AMNVRGK
+6110 AMNARGK

>member
-33 SGPDMNITTPRGS
+33 SGPDMNITTPHGS

-423 DSIITDTIAPEKPTI
+423 DSIITDTIPPEKPTI

-448 KNDNITN
+448 KNDNVTN

-527 DTRISYFSAEIETTN
+527 DTRISYFSAEIETTD

-592 NFTSDSVEGIN
+592 NFTSDSVEGVN

-624 IDTIAPVPPT
+624 IDTVAPVPPT
-634 VSLEDYVV
+634 VSLEDFVV

-1036 ISDDNLTNIVKPTLH
+1036 IADDNLTNIVKPTLH

-1064 WDAMSDTQIGVATQQ
+1064 WDAASDTQIGVATQQ

-1108 NKANSAIFDFTIDT
+1108 NKANSAVFDFTIDT

-1434 DSGIPDD
+1434 DSGIPND

-1479 TPGVWDYIWPDDVAD
+1479 TPGAWDYIWPDDVAD

-1639 GDNLTNE
+1639 DDNLTNE

-1702 ASDKAGNKTTQKLDF
+1702 ATDKAGNKTTQKLDF

-2122 EPTIVLDNT
+2122 EPTIVLDST
-2131 DDSGTKGDHL
+2131 DDSGTKGDNL

-2322 STPVIVLDSADDS
+2322 SVPVIVLNSADDT
-2335 GVHGDNMTNHT
+2335 GVQGDNMTNST

-2375 DATKDAGGWTFTP
+2375 DATKGVGGWSFTP

-2447 PHFQVTVPTDVN
+2447 PHFQVKVPTDVN
-2459 VVRLSIDGGK
+2459 
-2469 TWFNA
+2469 
-2474 TQSATPG
+2474 
-2481 VWDYIWPDDV
+2481 
-2491 ADGGYTLTVE
+2491 E
-2501 ATDEAGN
+2501 
-2508 KATQTLDFTI
+2508 
-2518 DTTLSVPTLSL
+2518 
-2529 DSADDSGI
+2529 
-2537 AGDNITNV
+2537 
-2545 KTPGFT
+2545 
-2551 LNNID
+2551 
-2556 TDVSRVIVE
+2556 
-2565 VMHNGIK
+2565 
-2572 QEVPLVQTGGQWR
+2572 
-2585 FAPTSDWADGDYIL
+2585 
-2599 TVKVEDR
+2599 
-2606 AGNVK
+2606 
-2611 QSAPLTV
+2611 
-2618 TVDTHIAIDRI
+2618 
-2629 ELVNDSGIPGDNLTN
+2629 
-2644 EARPHF
+2644 
-2650 QVTVPADVNGVR
+2650 
-2662 LSIDGGK
+2662 
-2669 TWFDATQSATS
+2669 
-2680 GVWDYTWLTNVAN
+2680 
-2693 GPHTLMVEA
+2693 
-2702 SDKAGNKTTQKLDF
+2702 
-2716 TIDTILSEPTITLD
+2716 
-2730 SADDSAAGDN
+2730 
-2740 ITNVKMPGFTL
+2740 
-2751 GNIDADV
+2751 
-2758 TKVVVTVAHDGKN
+2758 
-2771 QQIELIK
+2771 
-2778 NGGVWRFTPGAAWT
+2778 
-2792 DGDYTL
+2792 
-2798 TVKVEDKA
+2798 
-2806 GNTNYSAPLTVTIDT
+2806 
-2821 QTSIDRIELLND
+2821 
-2833 TGIVGDN
+2833 
-2840 LTNEARP
+2840 
-2847 QFHITVP
+2847 
-2854 TDVNSVQLS
+2854 
-2863 LDGGIN
+2863 
-2869 WVNATLTS
+2869 
-2877 DGVWEYIWPTD
+2877 
-2888 LVENTYTLTVKAT
+2888 
-2901 DVAGNTATETLN
+2901 
-2913 FIIDTTLSTP
+2913 
-2923 TITLDSADDSGTAND
+2923 
-2938 NKTNV
+2938 
-2943 KTPGFIIG
+2943 
-2951 GIDSDVTQV
+2951 
-2960 VVQVMRD
+2960 
-2967 GHSEEVELTQTNGQW
+2967 
-2982 RFVPGSAWTDG
+2982 
-2993 DYTLTVTVKDEA
+2993 
-3005 GNIRHSAPLTVTID
+3005 
-3019 TQITIDHIELVN
+3019 
-3031 DSGIPDDNLTNNVRP
+3031 
-3046 HFQVTVPTDV
+3046 
-3056 NVVRLSIDGG
+3056 VRLSIDGG

-3120 SEPTIVLDNTD
+3120 SEPTIVLDSTD
-3131 DSGTKGDNLTNVNK
+3131 DSGTKGDNLTNANK
-3145 PTFLLGNIDAD
+3145 PTFILGNIDAD
-3156 ARYVTVEVQHG
+3156 ARYVTVEVQYG

-3343 KRPGFTIGNIDADA
+3343 KRPGFTIGNIDSDA
-3357 HSVILRIT
+3357 QSVILRIT

-3401 TDNAGNVRQSTPLV
+3401 TDNAGNVRQSTPLI

-3469 VSATQGIEGVWGY
+3469 VSAAQGIEGVWGY

-3620 IAIDRI
+3620 IAIDHI

-3717 TLLTPTIELAP
+3717 TLMTPTIELAP

-3990 VDGTYTLRVEAT
+3990 VDGTYTLRVEVT

-4524 ESAVDNITSVTTPR
+4524 ESAVDNITSVTKPR

-4550 VVIRINGVSYSVTAN
+4550 VVIRINGVSYPVTAN

-4831 TPTLIGS
+4831 TPTLVGN
-4838 TLPNTIVSIY
+4838 TLPNAIVSIY

-4970 YELTFKVEDVAGN
+4970 YVLTFKVEDVAGN

-5298 DDLITNH
+5298 DDLITSH

-5375 IDTSTFIDNPAMV
+5375 IDTSTFIDNPVMM

-5402 SQTRPTFSIFG
+5402 SQTRPTFSIYG

-5472 TIDTF
+5472 TIDTL

-5529 LNVGEVWVNE
+5529 LNVGEVWVND

-5580 THIKVFTSELDD
+5580 THIQVFTSELDD

-5597 KTEWWSNSDLITMR
+5597 KTDWWSNSSTITMR
-5611 GTGEIGATVSLI
+5611 GMGEIGATVSLI

-5630 TAVVAAT
+5630 TAVVAAN
-5637 GRWELSTDKL
+5637 GQWELSTDQL
-5647 PEGTYDISLVIEDSA
+5647 PEGKYDITLSIEDNA
-5662 GNRWED
+5662 GNRKEE
-5668 VREIFID
+5668 VHEIFID

-5709 DSEGNTYTL
+5709 DSNGNTYTL

-5826 ADGSYTISV
+5826 TDGSYTISV

-5932 NYTLSV
+5932 TYTLSV

-5996 LRTEP
+5996 LRTVP

-6006 SVVKVTAYSITLLNA
+6006 SVVKETAYSITLLNA

-6043 NIVNVSIMFEGE
+6043 NIVNVSVMFEGE

-6087 KDNDFLIKEKTFSVD
+6087 KDDDFLIKEKTFSVD

-6110 AMNVRGK
+6110 AMNARGK

>member
-246 AAESNSGSKDD
+246 ATESNSGSKDD
-257 SITNFTKPQFVGSTA
+257 SITNFTKPQFVGSTV

-624 IDTIAPVPPT
+624 IDTVAPVPPT
-634 VSLEDYVV
+634 VSLEDFVV

-1036 ISDDNLTNIVKPTLH
+1036 VSDDNLTNIVKPTLH

-1064 WDAMSDTQIGVATQQ
+1064 WDAASDTQIGVATQQ

-1108 NKANSAIFDFTIDT
+1108 NKANSAVFDFTIDT

-1209 GNTNYSAP
+1209 GNTSYSAP

-1382 GGWTFTPPTSWA
+1382 GGWSFTPTGAWA

-1434 DSGIPDD
+1434 DSGIPND

-1479 TPGVWDYIWPDDVAD
+1479 TPGAWDYIWPDDVAD

-1502 ATDEAG
+1502 ATDKAG
-1508 NKATQT
+1508 NKTTQE

-2122 EPTIVLDNT
+2122 EPTIVLDST
-2131 DDSGTKGDHL
+2131 DDSGTKGDNL

-2322 STPVIVLDSADDS
+2322 SVPVIVLNSADDT
-2335 GVHGDNMTNHT
+2335 GVQGDNMTNST

-2375 DATKDAGGWTFTP
+2375 DATKGTGGWSFTP

-2447 PHFQVTVPTDVN
+2447 PHFQVKVPMDVN
-2459 VVRLSIDGGK
+2459 
-2469 TWFNA
+2469 
-2474 TQSATPG
+2474 
-2481 VWDYIWPDDV
+2481 
-2491 ADGGYTLTVE
+2491 E
-2501 ATDEAGN
+2501 
-2508 KATQTLDFTI
+2508 
-2518 DTTLSVPTLSL
+2518 
-2529 DSADDSGI
+2529 
-2537 AGDNITNV
+2537 
-2545 KTPGFT
+2545 
-2551 LNNID
+2551 
-2556 TDVSRVIVE
+2556 
-2565 VMHNGIK
+2565 
-2572 QEVPLVQTGGQWR
+2572 
-2585 FAPTSDWADGDYIL
+2585 
-2599 TVKVEDR
+2599 
-2606 AGNVK
+2606 
-2611 QSAPLTV
+2611 
-2618 TVDTHIAIDRI
+2618 
-2629 ELVNDSGIPGDNLTN
+2629 
-2644 EARPHF
+2644 
-2650 QVTVPADVNGVR
+2650 
-2662 LSIDGGK
+2662 
-2669 TWFDATQSATS
+2669 
-2680 GVWDYTWLTNVAN
+2680 
-2693 GPHTLMVEA
+2693 
-2702 SDKAGNKTTQKLDF
+2702 
-2716 TIDTILSEPTITLD
+2716 
-2730 SADDSAAGDN
+2730 
-2740 ITNVKMPGFTL
+2740 
-2751 GNIDADV
+2751 
-2758 TKVVVTVAHDGKN
+2758 
-2771 QQIELIK
+2771 
-2778 NGGVWRFTPGAAWT
+2778 
-2792 DGDYTL
+2792 
-2798 TVKVEDKA
+2798 
-2806 GNTNYSAPLTVTIDT
+2806 
-2821 QTSIDRIELLND
+2821 
-2833 TGIVGDN
+2833 
-2840 LTNEARP
+2840 
-2847 QFHITVP
+2847 
-2854 TDVNSVQLS
+2854 
-2863 LDGGIN
+2863 
-2869 WVNATLTS
+2869 
-2877 DGVWEYIWPTD
+2877 
-2888 LVENTYTLTVKAT
+2888 
-2901 DVAGNTATETLN
+2901 
-2913 FIIDTTLSTP
+2913 
-2923 TITLDSADDSGTAND
+2923 
-2938 NKTNV
+2938 
-2943 KTPGFIIG
+2943 
-2951 GIDSDVTQV
+2951 
-2960 VVQVMRD
+2960 
-2967 GHSEEVELTQTNGQW
+2967 
-2982 RFVPGSAWTDG
+2982 
-2993 DYTLTVTVKDEA
+2993 
-3005 GNIRHSAPLTVTID
+3005 
-3019 TQITIDHIELVN
+3019 
-3031 DSGIPDDNLTNNVRP
+3031 
-3046 HFQVTVPTDV
+3046 
-3056 NVVRLSIDGG
+3056 VRLSIDGG

-3099 ATDKAGNK
+3099 ATDKAGNQ
-3107 TTQQLDFIIDTLL
+3107 TTQKLDFIIDTLL
-3120 SEPTIVLDNTD
+3120 SEPTIVLDSTD
-3131 DSGTKGDNLTNVNK
+3131 DSGTKGDNLTNANK
-3145 PTFLLGNIDAD
+3145 PTFILGNIDAD
-3156 ARYVTVEVQHG
+3156 ARYVTVEVQYG

-3325 AMDSR
+3325 TMDSR

-3343 KRPGFTIGNIDADA
+3343 KRPGFTIGNIDSDA
-3357 HSVILRIT
+3357 QSVILRIT

-3401 TDNAGNVRQSTPLV
+3401 TDNAGNVRQSTPLIV
-3415 VTVDTQTS
+3415 KVDTQTS

-3469 VSATQGIEGVWGY
+3469 VSAAQGIEGVWGY

-3620 IAIDRI
+3620 IAIDHI

-3717 TLLTPTIELAP
+3717 TLMTPTIELAP

-3847 PVFDIH
+3847 PVFDIR

-4524 ESAVDNITSVTTPR
+4524 ESAVDNITSVTKPR

-4550 VVIRINGVSYSVTAN
+4550 VVIRINGVSYPVTAN

-4831 TPTLIGS
+4831 TPTLVGN
-4838 TLPNTIVSIY
+4838 TLPNAIVSIY

-4970 YELTFKVEDVAGN
+4970 YVLTFKVEDVAGN

-5298 DDLITNH
+5298 DDLITSH

-5375 IDTSTFIDNPAMV
+5375 IDTSTFIDNPVMM

-5402 SQTRPTFSIFG
+5402 SQTRPAFSIYG

-5472 TIDTF
+5472 TIDTL

-5529 LNVGEVWVNE
+5529 LNVGEVWVND

-5580 THIKVFTSELDD
+5580 THIQVFTSELDD

-5597 KTEWWSNSDLITMR
+5597 KTDWWSNSSTITMR
-5611 GTGEIGATVSLI
+5611 GMGEIGATVSLI

-5630 TAVVAAT
+5630 TAVVAAN
-5637 GRWELSTDKL
+5637 GQWELSTDQL
-5647 PEGTYDISLVIEDSA
+5647 PEGKYDITLSIEDNA
-5662 GNRWED
+5662 GNRKEE
-5668 VREIFID
+5668 VHEIFID

-5709 DSEGNTYTL
+5709 DSNGNTYTL

-5741 SVDAIGNRSDDVP
+5741 SVDAIGNRSDDVS

-5867 GEDNGASDSDNVTNH
+5867 GEDNGVSDSDNVTNH

-5901 NVTHNGVTDI
+5901 NVTHNGVTDT

-5932 NYTLSV
+5932 TYTLSV

-5996 LRTEP
+5996 LRTVP

-6006 SVVKVTAYSITLLNA
+6006 SVVKETAYSITLLNA

-6110 AMNVRGK
+6110 AMNARGK

>member
-423 DSIITDTIAPEKPTI
+423 DSIITDTIPPEKPTI

-634 VSLEDYVV
+634 VSLEDFVV

-1036 ISDDNLTNIVKPTLH
+1036 IADDNLTNIVKPTLH

-1108 NKANSAIFDFTIDT
+1108 NKANSAVFDFTIDT

-1185 WLFIPGNTWADG
+1185 WLFTPGNTWADG

-1209 GNTNYSAP
+1209 GNTSYSAP

-1330 DSADDTGIQGDN
+1330 NSADDTGVQGDN
-1342 MTNST
+1342 MTNRT

-1479 TPGVWDYIWPDDVAD
+1479 TPGAWDYIWPDDVAD

-1502 ATDEAG
+1502 ATDKAG
-1508 NKATQT
+1508 NKTTQE

-1717 TIDTI
+1717 IIDTL

-2122 EPTIVLDNT
+2122 EPTIVLDST
-2131 DDSGTKGDHL
+2131 DDSGTKGDNL

-2322 STPVIVLDSADDS
+2322 SVPVIVLNSADDT
-2335 GVHGDNMTNHT
+2335 GVQGDNMTNST

-2375 DATKDAGGWTFTP
+2375 DATKGVGGWSFTP

-2447 PHFQVTVPTDVN
+2447 PHFQVKVPTDVN
-2459 VVRLSIDGGK
+2459 
-2469 TWFNA
+2469 
-2474 TQSATPG
+2474 
-2481 VWDYIWPDDV
+2481 
-2491 ADGGYTLTVE
+2491 E
-2501 ATDEAGN
+2501 
-2508 KATQTLDFTI
+2508 
-2518 DTTLSVPTLSL
+2518 
-2529 DSADDSGI
+2529 
-2537 AGDNITNV
+2537 
-2545 KTPGFT
+2545 
-2551 LNNID
+2551 
-2556 TDVSRVIVE
+2556 
-2565 VMHNGIK
+2565 
-2572 QEVPLVQTGGQWR
+2572 
-2585 FAPTSDWADGDYIL
+2585 
-2599 TVKVEDR
+2599 
-2606 AGNVK
+2606 
-2611 QSAPLTV
+2611 
-2618 TVDTHIAIDRI
+2618 
-2629 ELVNDSGIPGDNLTN
+2629 
-2644 EARPHF
+2644 
-2650 QVTVPADVNGVR
+2650 
-2662 LSIDGGK
+2662 
-2669 TWFDATQSATS
+2669 
-2680 GVWDYTWLTNVAN
+2680 
-2693 GPHTLMVEA
+2693 
-2702 SDKAGNKTTQKLDF
+2702 
-2716 TIDTILSEPTITLD
+2716 
-2730 SADDSAAGDN
+2730 
-2740 ITNVKMPGFTL
+2740 
-2751 GNIDADV
+2751 
-2758 TKVVVTVAHDGKN
+2758 
-2771 QQIELIK
+2771 
-2778 NGGVWRFTPGAAWT
+2778 
-2792 DGDYTL
+2792 
-2798 TVKVEDKA
+2798 
-2806 GNTNYSAPLTVTIDT
+2806 
-2821 QTSIDRIELLND
+2821 
-2833 TGIVGDN
+2833 
-2840 LTNEARP
+2840 
-2847 QFHITVP
+2847 
-2854 TDVNSVQLS
+2854 
-2863 LDGGIN
+2863 
-2869 WVNATLTS
+2869 
-2877 DGVWEYIWPTD
+2877 
-2888 LVENTYTLTVKAT
+2888 
-2901 DVAGNTATETLN
+2901 
-2913 FIIDTTLSTP
+2913 
-2923 TITLDSADDSGTAND
+2923 
-2938 NKTNV
+2938 
-2943 KTPGFIIG
+2943 
-2951 GIDSDVTQV
+2951 
-2960 VVQVMRD
+2960 
-2967 GHSEEVELTQTNGQW
+2967 
-2982 RFVPGSAWTDG
+2982 
-2993 DYTLTVTVKDEA
+2993 
-3005 GNIRHSAPLTVTID
+3005 
-3019 TQITIDHIELVN
+3019 
-3031 DSGIPDDNLTNNVRP
+3031 
-3046 HFQVTVPTDV
+3046 
-3056 NVVRLSIDGG
+3056 VRLSIDGG

-3099 ATDKAGNK
+3099 ATDKAGNQ
-3107 TTQQLDFIIDTLL
+3107 TTQKLDFIIDTML
-3120 SEPTIVLDNTD
+3120 SEPTIVLDSTD
-3131 DSGTKGDNLTNVNK
+3131 DSGTKGDNLTNANK
-3145 PTFLLGNIDAD
+3145 PTFILGNIDAD
-3156 ARYVTVEVQHG
+3156 ARYVTVEVQYG

-3325 AMDSR
+3325 TMDSR

-3343 KRPGFTIGNIDADA
+3343 KRPGFTIGNIDSDA
-3357 HSVILRIT
+3357 QSVILRIT

-3401 TDNAGNVRQSTPLV
+3401 TDNAGNVRQSTPLI

-3469 VSATQGIEGVWGY
+3469 VSAAQGIEGVWGY

-3620 IAIDRI
+3620 IAIDHI

-3717 TLLTPTIELAP
+3717 TLMTPTIELAP

-3847 PVFDIH
+3847 PVFDIR

-4301 NTKTSAELRIEIDTQ
+4301 NTKTSAELKIEIDTQ

-4330 NDHDNVTNATRP
+4330 SDHDNVTNATRP

-4524 ESAVDNITSVTTPR
+4524 ESAVDNITSVTKPR

-4550 VVIRINGVSYSVTAN
+4550 VVIRINGVSYPVTAN

-4831 TPTLIGS
+4831 TPTLVGN
-4838 TLPNTIVSIY
+4838 TLPNAIVSIY

-4970 YELTFKVEDVAGN
+4970 YVLTFKVEDVAGN

-5039 NPQGVV
+5039 SPQGVV

-5081 QQKEILIEHD
+5081 QQKDILIEHD

-5346 ALKDGEYSIRVVA
+5346 VLKDGEYSIRVVA

-5402 SQTRPTFSIFG
+5402 SQTRPTFSISG

-5580 THIKVFTSELDD
+5580 THIQVFTSELDD

-5597 KTEWWSNSDLITMR
+5597 KTDWWSNSSTITMR
-5611 GTGEIGATVSLI
+5611 GMGEIGATVSLI

-5630 TAVVAAT
+5630 TAVVAAN
-5637 GRWELSTDKL
+5637 GQWELSTDQL
-5647 PEGTYDISLVIEDSA
+5647 PEGKYDITLSIEDNA
-5662 GNRWED
+5662 GNRKEE
-5668 VREIFID
+5668 VHEIFID

-5709 DSEGNTYTL
+5709 DSNGNTYTL

-5741 SVDAIGNRSDDVP
+5741 SVDAIGNRSDDVS

-5867 GEDNGASDSDNVTNH
+5867 GEDNGVSDSDNVTNH

-5901 NVTHNGVTDI
+5901 NVTHNGVTDT

-5932 NYTLSV
+5932 TYTLSV

-5996 LRTEP
+5996 LRTVP

-6006 SVVKVTAYSITLLNA
+6006 SVVKETAYSITLLNA

-6110 AMNVRGK
+6110 AMNARGK

>member
-2122 EPTIVLDNT
+2122 EPTIVLDST

-2423 IAINNIELVNDSGIP
+2423 IAINN
-2438 DDNLTNNVR
+2438 
-2447 PHFQVTVPTDVN
+2447 
-2459 VVRLSIDGGK
+2459 
-2469 TWFNA
+2469 
-2474 TQSATPG
+2474 
-2481 VWDYIWPDDV
+2481 
-2491 ADGGYTLTVE
+2491 
-2501 ATDEAGN
+2501 
-2508 KATQTLDFTI
+2508 
-2518 DTTLSVPTLSL
+2518 
-2529 DSADDSGI
+2529 
-2537 AGDNITNV
+2537 
-2545 KTPGFT
+2545 
-2551 LNNID
+2551 
-2556 TDVSRVIVE
+2556 
-2565 VMHNGIK
+2565 
-2572 QEVPLVQTGGQWR
+2572 
-2585 FAPTSDWADGDYIL
+2585 
-2599 TVKVEDR
+2599 
-2606 AGNVK
+2606 
-2611 QSAPLTV
+2611 
-2618 TVDTHIAIDRI
+2618 
-2629 ELVNDSGIPGDNLTN
+2629 
-2644 EARPHF
+2644 
-2650 QVTVPADVNGVR
+2650 
-2662 LSIDGGK
+2662 
-2669 TWFDATQSATS
+2669 
-2680 GVWDYTWLTNVAN
+2680 
-2693 GPHTLMVEA
+2693 
-2702 SDKAGNKTTQKLDF
+2702 
-2716 TIDTILSEPTITLD
+2716 
-2730 SADDSAAGDN
+2730 
-2740 ITNVKMPGFTL
+2740 
-2751 GNIDADV
+2751 
-2758 TKVVVTVAHDGKN
+2758 
-2771 QQIELIK
+2771 
-2778 NGGVWRFTPGAAWT
+2778 
-2792 DGDYTL
+2792 
-2798 TVKVEDKA
+2798 
-2806 GNTNYSAPLTVTIDT
+2806 
-2821 QTSIDRIELLND
+2821 
-2833 TGIVGDN
+2833 
-2840 LTNEARP
+2840 
-2847 QFHITVP
+2847 
-2854 TDVNSVQLS
+2854 
-2863 LDGGIN
+2863 
-2869 WVNATLTS
+2869 
-2877 DGVWEYIWPTD
+2877 
-2888 LVENTYTLTVKAT
+2888 
-2901 DVAGNTATETLN
+2901 
-2913 FIIDTTLSTP
+2913 
-2923 TITLDSADDSGTAND
+2923 
-2938 NKTNV
+2938 
-2943 KTPGFIIG
+2943 
-2951 GIDSDVTQV
+2951 
-2960 VVQVMRD
+2960 
-2967 GHSEEVELTQTNGQW
+2967 
-2982 RFVPGSAWTDG
+2982 
-2993 DYTLTVTVKDEA
+2993 
-3005 GNIRHSAPLTVTID
+3005 
-3019 TQITIDHIELVN
+3019 IELVN

-4550 VVIRINGVSYSVTAN
+4550 VVIRINGVSYPVTAN

-5464 ATSKTLNF
+5464 VTSKTLNF

>member
-246 AAESNSGSKDD
+246 ATESNSGSKDD

-624 IDTIAPVPPT
+624 IDTVAPVPPT
-634 VSLEDYVV
+634 VSLEDFVV

-693 KFLQGAYDIEII
+693 RFLQGAYDIEII

-1036 ISDDNLTNIVKPTLH
+1036 VSDDNLTNIVKPTLH

-1064 WDAMSDTQIGVATQQ
+1064 WDAASDTQIGVATQQ

-1108 NKANSAIFDFTIDT
+1108 NKANSAVFDFTIDT

-1209 GNTNYSAP
+1209 GNTSYSAP

-1382 GGWTFTPPTSWA
+1382 GGWSFTPTGAWA

-1434 DSGIPDD
+1434 DSGIPND

-1479 TPGVWDYIWPDDVAD
+1479 TPGAWDYIWPDDVAD

-1502 ATDEAG
+1502 ATDKAG
-1508 NKATQT
+1508 NKTTQE

-2122 EPTIVLDNT
+2122 EPTIVLDST
-2131 DDSGTKGDHL
+2131 DDSGTKGDNL

-2322 STPVIVLDSADDS
+2322 SVPVIVLNSADDT
-2335 GVHGDNMTNHT
+2335 GVQGDNMTNST

-2375 DATKDAGGWTFTP
+2375 DATKGTGGWSFTP

-2447 PHFQVTVPTDVN
+2447 PHFQVKVPMDVN
-2459 VVRLSIDGGK
+2459 
-2469 TWFNA
+2469 
-2474 TQSATPG
+2474 
-2481 VWDYIWPDDV
+2481 
-2491 ADGGYTLTVE
+2491 E
-2501 ATDEAGN
+2501 
-2508 KATQTLDFTI
+2508 
-2518 DTTLSVPTLSL
+2518 
-2529 DSADDSGI
+2529 
-2537 AGDNITNV
+2537 
-2545 KTPGFT
+2545 
-2551 LNNID
+2551 
-2556 TDVSRVIVE
+2556 
-2565 VMHNGIK
+2565 
-2572 QEVPLVQTGGQWR
+2572 
-2585 FAPTSDWADGDYIL
+2585 
-2599 TVKVEDR
+2599 
-2606 AGNVK
+2606 
-2611 QSAPLTV
+2611 
-2618 TVDTHIAIDRI
+2618 
-2629 ELVNDSGIPGDNLTN
+2629 
-2644 EARPHF
+2644 
-2650 QVTVPADVNGVR
+2650 
-2662 LSIDGGK
+2662 
-2669 TWFDATQSATS
+2669 
-2680 GVWDYTWLTNVAN
+2680 
-2693 GPHTLMVEA
+2693 
-2702 SDKAGNKTTQKLDF
+2702 
-2716 TIDTILSEPTITLD
+2716 
-2730 SADDSAAGDN
+2730 
-2740 ITNVKMPGFTL
+2740 
-2751 GNIDADV
+2751 
-2758 TKVVVTVAHDGKN
+2758 
-2771 QQIELIK
+2771 
-2778 NGGVWRFTPGAAWT
+2778 
-2792 DGDYTL
+2792 
-2798 TVKVEDKA
+2798 
-2806 GNTNYSAPLTVTIDT
+2806 
-2821 QTSIDRIELLND
+2821 
-2833 TGIVGDN
+2833 
-2840 LTNEARP
+2840 
-2847 QFHITVP
+2847 
-2854 TDVNSVQLS
+2854 
-2863 LDGGIN
+2863 
-2869 WVNATLTS
+2869 
-2877 DGVWEYIWPTD
+2877 
-2888 LVENTYTLTVKAT
+2888 
-2901 DVAGNTATETLN
+2901 
-2913 FIIDTTLSTP
+2913 
-2923 TITLDSADDSGTAND
+2923 
-2938 NKTNV
+2938 
-2943 KTPGFIIG
+2943 
-2951 GIDSDVTQV
+2951 
-2960 VVQVMRD
+2960 
-2967 GHSEEVELTQTNGQW
+2967 
-2982 RFVPGSAWTDG
+2982 
-2993 DYTLTVTVKDEA
+2993 
-3005 GNIRHSAPLTVTID
+3005 
-3019 TQITIDHIELVN
+3019 
-3031 DSGIPDDNLTNNVRP
+3031 
-3046 HFQVTVPTDV
+3046 
-3056 NVVRLSIDGG
+3056 VRLSIDGG

-3099 ATDKAGNK
+3099 ATDKAGNQ
-3107 TTQQLDFIIDTLL
+3107 TTQKLDFIIDTLL
-3120 SEPTIVLDNTD
+3120 SEPTIVLDSTD
-3131 DSGTKGDNLTNVNK
+3131 DSGTKGDNLTNANK
-3145 PTFLLGNIDAD
+3145 PTFILGNIDAD
-3156 ARYVTVEVQHG
+3156 ARYVTVEVQYG

-3325 AMDSR
+3325 TMDSR

-3343 KRPGFTIGNIDADA
+3343 KRPGFTIGNIDSDA
-3357 HSVILRIT
+3357 QSVILRIT

-3401 TDNAGNVRQSTPLV
+3401 TDNAGNVRQSTPLI

-3469 VSATQGIEGVWGY
+3469 VSAAQGIEGVWGY

-3620 IAIDRI
+3620 IAIDHI

-3717 TLLTPTIELAP
+3717 TLMTPTIELAP

-3847 PVFDIH
+3847 PVFDIR

-4524 ESAVDNITSVTTPR
+4524 ESAVDNITSVTKPR

-4550 VVIRINGVSYSVTAN
+4550 VVIRINGVSYPVTAN

-4831 TPTLIGS
+4831 TPTLVGN
-4838 TLPNTIVSIY
+4838 TLPNAIVSIY

-4970 YELTFKVEDVAGN
+4970 YVLTFKVEDVAGN

-5298 DDLITNH
+5298 DDLITSH

-5375 IDTSTFIDNPAMV
+5375 IDTSTFIDNPVMM

-5402 SQTRPTFSIFG
+5402 SQTRPAFSIYG

-5472 TIDTF
+5472 TIDTL

-5529 LNVGEVWVNE
+5529 LNVGEVWVND

-5580 THIKVFTSELDD
+5580 THIQVFTSELDD

-5597 KTEWWSNSDLITMR
+5597 KTDWWSNSSTITMR
-5611 GTGEIGATVSLI
+5611 GMGEIGATVSLI

-5630 TAVVAAT
+5630 TAVVAAN
-5637 GRWELSTDKL
+5637 GQWELSTDQL
-5647 PEGTYDISLVIEDSA
+5647 PEGKYDITLSIEDNA
-5662 GNRWED
+5662 GNRKEE
-5668 VREIFID
+5668 VHEIFID

-5709 DSEGNTYTL
+5709 DSNGNTYTL

-5741 SVDAIGNRSDDVP
+5741 SVDAIGNRSDDVS

-5867 GEDNGASDSDNVTNH
+5867 GEDNGVSDSDNVTNH

-5901 NVTHNGVTDI
+5901 NVTHNGVTDT

-5932 NYTLSV
+5932 TYTLSV

-5996 LRTEP
+5996 LRTVP

-6006 SVVKVTAYSITLLNA
+6006 SVVKETAYSITLLNA

-6110 AMNVRGK
+6110 AMNARGK

>member
-33 SGPDMNITTPRGS
+33 SGPDMNITTPHGS

-527 DTRISYFSAEIETTN
+527 DTRISYFSAEIETTD

-592 NFTSDSVEGIN
+592 NFTSDSVEGVN

-624 IDTIAPVPPT
+624 IDTVAPVPPT
-634 VSLEDYVV
+634 VSLEDFVV

-1036 ISDDNLTNIVKPTLH
+1036 IADDNLTNIVKPTLH

-1108 NKANSAIFDFTIDT
+1108 NKANSAVFDFTIDT

-1382 GGWTFTPPTSWA
+1382 GGWSFTPTGAWA

-1434 DSGIPDD
+1434 DSGIPND

-1479 TPGVWDYIWPDDVAD
+1479 TPGAWDYIWPDDVAD

-1502 ATDEAG
+1502 ATDKAG
-1508 NKATQT
+1508 NKTTQE

-2122 EPTIVLDNT
+2122 EPTIVLDST
-2131 DDSGTKGDHL
+2131 DDSGTKGDNL

-2322 STPVIVLDSADDS
+2322 SVPVIVLDSADDT
-2335 GVHGDNMTNHT
+2335 GIQGDNMTNST

-2375 DATKDAGGWTFTP
+2375 DATKGTGGWSFTP

-2438 DDNLTNNVR
+2438 NDNLTNNVR

-2459 VVRLSIDGGK
+2459 
-2469 TWFNA
+2469 
-2474 TQSATPG
+2474 
-2481 VWDYIWPDDV
+2481 
-2491 ADGGYTLTVE
+2491 E
-2501 ATDEAGN
+2501 
-2508 KATQTLDFTI
+2508 
-2518 DTTLSVPTLSL
+2518 
-2529 DSADDSGI
+2529 
-2537 AGDNITNV
+2537 
-2545 KTPGFT
+2545 
-2551 LNNID
+2551 
-2556 TDVSRVIVE
+2556 
-2565 VMHNGIK
+2565 
-2572 QEVPLVQTGGQWR
+2572 
-2585 FAPTSDWADGDYIL
+2585 
-2599 TVKVEDR
+2599 
-2606 AGNVK
+2606 
-2611 QSAPLTV
+2611 
-2618 TVDTHIAIDRI
+2618 
-2629 ELVNDSGIPGDNLTN
+2629 
-2644 EARPHF
+2644 
-2650 QVTVPADVNGVR
+2650 
-2662 LSIDGGK
+2662 
-2669 TWFDATQSATS
+2669 
-2680 GVWDYTWLTNVAN
+2680 
-2693 GPHTLMVEA
+2693 
-2702 SDKAGNKTTQKLDF
+2702 
-2716 TIDTILSEPTITLD
+2716 
-2730 SADDSAAGDN
+2730 
-2740 ITNVKMPGFTL
+2740 
-2751 GNIDADV
+2751 
-2758 TKVVVTVAHDGKN
+2758 
-2771 QQIELIK
+2771 
-2778 NGGVWRFTPGAAWT
+2778 
-2792 DGDYTL
+2792 
-2798 TVKVEDKA
+2798 
-2806 GNTNYSAPLTVTIDT
+2806 
-2821 QTSIDRIELLND
+2821 
-2833 TGIVGDN
+2833 
-2840 LTNEARP
+2840 
-2847 QFHITVP
+2847 
-2854 TDVNSVQLS
+2854 
-2863 LDGGIN
+2863 
-2869 WVNATLTS
+2869 
-2877 DGVWEYIWPTD
+2877 
-2888 LVENTYTLTVKAT
+2888 
-2901 DVAGNTATETLN
+2901 
-2913 FIIDTTLSTP
+2913 
-2923 TITLDSADDSGTAND
+2923 
-2938 NKTNV
+2938 
-2943 KTPGFIIG
+2943 
-2951 GIDSDVTQV
+2951 
-2960 VVQVMRD
+2960 
-2967 GHSEEVELTQTNGQW
+2967 
-2982 RFVPGSAWTDG
+2982 
-2993 DYTLTVTVKDEA
+2993 
-3005 GNIRHSAPLTVTID
+3005 
-3019 TQITIDHIELVN
+3019 
-3031 DSGIPDDNLTNNVRP
+3031 
-3046 HFQVTVPTDV
+3046 
-3056 NVVRLSIDGG
+3056 VRLSIDGG

-3099 ATDKAGNK
+3099 ATDKAGNQ
-3107 TTQQLDFIIDTLL
+3107 TTQKLDFIIDTML
-3120 SEPTIVLDNTD
+3120 SEPTIVLDSTD
-3131 DSGTKGDNLTNVNK
+3131 DSGTKGDNLTNANK
-3145 PTFLLGNIDAD
+3145 PTFILGNIDAD
-3156 ARYVTVEVQHG
+3156 ARYVTVEVQYG

-3325 AMDSR
+3325 TMDSR

-3343 KRPGFTIGNIDADA
+3343 KRPGFTIGNIDSDA
-3357 HSVILRIT
+3357 QSVILRIT

-3401 TDNAGNVRQSTPLV
+3401 TDNAGNVRQSTPLI

-3469 VSATQGIEGVWGY
+3469 VSAAQGIEGVWGY

-3620 IAIDRI
+3620 IAIDHI

-3717 TLLTPTIELAP
+3717 TLMTPTIELAP

-3847 PVFDIH
+3847 PVFDIR

-4269 IENTGGNLTFTPDQP
+4269 IENTGENLTFTPDQP

-4301 NTKTSAELRIEIDTQ
+4301 NTKTSAELKIEIDTQ

-4524 ESAVDNITSVTTPR
+4524 ESAVDNITSVTKPR

-4550 VVIRINGVSYSVTAN
+4550 VVIRINGVSYPVTAN

-4893 STAVDVTI
+4893 STAVDLTI

-5298 DDLITNH
+5298 DDLITSH

-5375 IDTSTFIDNPAMV
+5375 IDTSTFIDNPVMM

-5402 SQTRPTFSIFG
+5402 SQTRPAFSIYG

-5472 TIDTF
+5472 TIDTL

-5529 LNVGEVWVNE
+5529 LNVGEVWVND

-5580 THIKVFTSELDD
+5580 THIQVFTSELDD

-5597 KTEWWSNSDLITMR
+5597 KTDWWSNSSTITMR
-5611 GTGEIGATVSLI
+5611 GMGEIGATVSLI

-5630 TAVVAAT
+5630 TAVVAAN
-5637 GRWELSTDKL
+5637 GQWELSTDQL
-5647 PEGTYDISLVIEDSA
+5647 PEGKYDITLSIEDNA
-5662 GNRWED
+5662 GNRKEE
-5668 VREIFID
+5668 VHEIFID

-5709 DSEGNTYTL
+5709 DSNGNTYTL

-5932 NYTLSV
+5932 TYTLSV

-5957 DSTVTVTADSQHDDA
+5957 DSTVTVTADSQHNDA

-5996 LRTEP
+5996 LRTVP
-6001 SAAEE
+6001 SVAEE
-6006 SVVKVTAYSITLLNA
+6006 SVVKETAYSITLLNA

-6043 NIVNVSIMFEGE
+6043 NIVNVSVMFEGE

-6087 KDNDFLIKEKTFSVD
+6087 KDDDFLIKEKTFSVD

-6110 AMNVRGK
+6110 AMNARGK
-6117 TEDDINDSPSTSSVG
+6117 AEDDINDSPSTSSVG

>member
-2122 EPTIVLDNT
+2122 EPTIVLDST

-2423 IAINNIELVNDSGIP
+2423 IAINN
-2438 DDNLTNNVR
+2438 
-2447 PHFQVTVPTDVN
+2447 
-2459 VVRLSIDGGK
+2459 
-2469 TWFNA
+2469 
-2474 TQSATPG
+2474 
-2481 VWDYIWPDDV
+2481 
-2491 ADGGYTLTVE
+2491 
-2501 ATDEAGN
+2501 
-2508 KATQTLDFTI
+2508 
-2518 DTTLSVPTLSL
+2518 
-2529 DSADDSGI
+2529 
-2537 AGDNITNV
+2537 
-2545 KTPGFT
+2545 
-2551 LNNID
+2551 
-2556 TDVSRVIVE
+2556 
-2565 VMHNGIK
+2565 
-2572 QEVPLVQTGGQWR
+2572 
-2585 FAPTSDWADGDYIL
+2585 
-2599 TVKVEDR
+2599 
-2606 AGNVK
+2606 
-2611 QSAPLTV
+2611 
-2618 TVDTHIAIDRI
+2618 
-2629 ELVNDSGIPGDNLTN
+2629 
-2644 EARPHF
+2644 
-2650 QVTVPADVNGVR
+2650 
-2662 LSIDGGK
+2662 
-2669 TWFDATQSATS
+2669 
-2680 GVWDYTWLTNVAN
+2680 
-2693 GPHTLMVEA
+2693 
-2702 SDKAGNKTTQKLDF
+2702 
-2716 TIDTILSEPTITLD
+2716 
-2730 SADDSAAGDN
+2730 
-2740 ITNVKMPGFTL
+2740 
-2751 GNIDADV
+2751 
-2758 TKVVVTVAHDGKN
+2758 
-2771 QQIELIK
+2771 
-2778 NGGVWRFTPGAAWT
+2778 
-2792 DGDYTL
+2792 
-2798 TVKVEDKA
+2798 
-2806 GNTNYSAPLTVTIDT
+2806 
-2821 QTSIDRIELLND
+2821 
-2833 TGIVGDN
+2833 
-2840 LTNEARP
+2840 
-2847 QFHITVP
+2847 
-2854 TDVNSVQLS
+2854 
-2863 LDGGIN
+2863 
-2869 WVNATLTS
+2869 
-2877 DGVWEYIWPTD
+2877 
-2888 LVENTYTLTVKAT
+2888 
-2901 DVAGNTATETLN
+2901 
-2913 FIIDTTLSTP
+2913 
-2923 TITLDSADDSGTAND
+2923 
-2938 NKTNV
+2938 
-2943 KTPGFIIG
+2943 
-2951 GIDSDVTQV
+2951 
-2960 VVQVMRD
+2960 
-2967 GHSEEVELTQTNGQW
+2967 
-2982 RFVPGSAWTDG
+2982 
-2993 DYTLTVTVKDEA
+2993 
-3005 GNIRHSAPLTVTID
+3005 
-3019 TQITIDHIELVN
+3019 IELVN

-4550 VVIRINGVSYSVTAN
+4550 VVIRINGVSYPVTAN

-5233 VVMVEADGTWRAPI
+5233 VVMVEADGTRRAPI

>member
-121 LDDAEN
+121 LDEAEN

-162 IEEMLQNFLADNVAK
+162 MEEMLQEFLADNVAK

-448 KNDNITN
+448 KNDSITN

-527 DTRISYFSAEIETTN
+527 DTRISYFSAEIETTD

-592 NFTSDSVEGIN
+592 NFTSDSVEGVN

-624 IDTIAPVPPT
+624 IDTVAPVPPT
-634 VSLEDYVV
+634 VSLEDFVV

-1036 ISDDNLTNIVKPTLH
+1036 IADDNLTNIVKPTLH

-1108 NKANSAIFDFTIDT
+1108 NKANSAVFDFTIDT

-1185 WLFIPGNTWADG
+1185 WLFTPGNTWADG

-1382 GGWTFTPPTSWA
+1382 GGWSFTPTGAWA

-1434 DSGIPDD
+1434 DSGIPND

-1479 TPGVWDYIWPDDVAD
+1479 TPGAWDYIWPDDVAD

-1502 ATDEAG
+1502 ATDKAG
-1508 NKATQT
+1508 NKTTQE

-1553 NNIDTDVSRVIV
+1553 NNIDTDVSRVTV

-1677 SATSGVWD
+1677 SATPGVWD

-1695 PHTLMVE
+1695 PHNLMVE

-1717 TIDTI
+1717 IIDTM

-2021 QITIDHIELVNDS
+2021 QIAIDHIELVNDS

-2043 NVRPHFQ
+2043 
-2050 VTVPTDVNVVRLSID
+2050 
-2065 GGKTWF
+2065 
-2071 NATQSA
+2071 
-2077 TPGVWDYTWLADVG
+2077 
-2091 EGKHTLTVEATDK
+2091 EA
-2104 AGNKT
+2104 
-2109 TQQLDFIIDTLLS
+2109 
-2122 EPTIVLDNT
+2122 
-2131 DDSGTKGDHL
+2131 
-2141 TNVNKPTFLLG
+2141 
-2152 NIDADARYVTV
+2152 
-2163 EVQHGG
+2163 
-2169 TKEVLTATKDATG
+2169 
-2182 NWSVTPTGTWADGDY
+2182 
-2197 TLTVRVE
+2197 
-2204 DEAGNEKH
+2204 
-2212 SASLTVTVDTQI
+2212 
-2224 TIDVIELV
+2224 
-2232 NDNGIP
+2232 
-2238 GDNMTNDAHPQFR
+2238 
-2251 VTVPGDVNEVSLSID
+2251 
-2266 GGVTWVKATQSATP
+2266 
-2280 GVWNYTWP
+2280 
-2288 GTVPDGDYTLN
+2288 
-2299 VKATDN
+2299 
-2305 AGNTVTETLHFT
+2305 
-2317 IDTTL
+2317 
-2322 STPVIVLDSADDS
+2322 
-2335 GVHGDNMTNHT
+2335 
-2346 QPTFALQHIDDDAV
+2346 
-2360 RVTVSVEHG
+2360 
-2369 GVTTTF
+2369 
-2375 DATKDAGGWTFTP
+2375 
-2388 TGAWADGDYTLS
+2388 
-2400 VSVEDKAGNT
+2400 
-2410 SHSASLTVTVDTQ
+2410 
-2423 IAINNIELVNDSGIP
+2423 
-2438 DDNLTNNVR
+2438 
-2447 PHFQVTVPTDVN
+2447 
-2459 VVRLSIDGGK
+2459 
-2469 TWFNA
+2469 
-2474 TQSATPG
+2474 
-2481 VWDYIWPDDV
+2481 
-2491 ADGGYTLTVE
+2491 
-2501 ATDEAGN
+2501 
-2508 KATQTLDFTI
+2508 
-2518 DTTLSVPTLSL
+2518 
-2529 DSADDSGI
+2529 
-2537 AGDNITNV
+2537 
-2545 KTPGFT
+2545 
-2551 LNNID
+2551 
-2556 TDVSRVIVE
+2556 
-2565 VMHNGIK
+2565 
-2572 QEVPLVQTGGQWR
+2572 
-2585 FAPTSDWADGDYIL
+2585 
-2599 TVKVEDR
+2599 
-2606 AGNVK
+2606 
-2611 QSAPLTV
+2611 
-2618 TVDTHIAIDRI
+2618 
-2629 ELVNDSGIPGDNLTN
+2629 
-2644 EARPHF
+2644 
-2650 QVTVPADVNGVR
+2650 
-2662 LSIDGGK
+2662 
-2669 TWFDATQSATS
+2669 
-2680 GVWDYTWLTNVAN
+2680 
-2693 GPHTLMVEA
+2693 
-2702 SDKAGNKTTQKLDF
+2702 
-2716 TIDTILSEPTITLD
+2716 
-2730 SADDSAAGDN
+2730 
-2740 ITNVKMPGFTL
+2740 
-2751 GNIDADV
+2751 
-2758 TKVVVTVAHDGKN
+2758 
-2771 QQIELIK
+2771 
-2778 NGGVWRFTPGAAWT
+2778 
-2792 DGDYTL
+2792 
-2798 TVKVEDKA
+2798 
-2806 GNTNYSAPLTVTIDT
+2806 
-2821 QTSIDRIELLND
+2821 
-2833 TGIVGDN
+2833 
-2840 LTNEARP
+2840 
-2847 QFHITVP
+2847 
-2854 TDVNSVQLS
+2854 
-2863 LDGGIN
+2863 
-2869 WVNATLTS
+2869 
-2877 DGVWEYIWPTD
+2877 
-2888 LVENTYTLTVKAT
+2888 
-2901 DVAGNTATETLN
+2901 
-2913 FIIDTTLSTP
+2913 
-2923 TITLDSADDSGTAND
+2923 
-2938 NKTNV
+2938 
-2943 KTPGFIIG
+2943 
-2951 GIDSDVTQV
+2951 
-2960 VVQVMRD
+2960 
-2967 GHSEEVELTQTNGQW
+2967 
-2982 RFVPGSAWTDG
+2982 
-2993 DYTLTVTVKDEA
+2993 
-3005 GNIRHSAPLTVTID
+3005 
-3019 TQITIDHIELVN
+3019 
-3031 DSGIPDDNLTNNVRP
+3031 RP

-3174 ATKGATGIWSV
+3174 ATKDATGNWSVTPTGTWADGDYTLTVRVEDEAGNEKHSASLTVTVDTQITIDAIELVNDNGIPGDNMTNDAHPQFRVTVPGDVNEVSLSIDGGVTWVKATQSATPGVWNYTWPGTVPDGDYTLNVKATDNAGNTVTETLHFTIDTTLSTPVIVLDSADDTGIQGDNMTNRTQPTFNLQHIDDDAVRVTVSVEHGGVTTTFDATKGVGGWTFTPPTSWGAGDYTLSVSVEDKAGNTSHSASLTVTVDTQIAINNIELVNDSGIPDDNLTNNVRPQFQVKVPTDVNEVRLSIDGGKTWFNATQSATPGVWDYTWLADVGEGKHTLTVEATDKAGNQTTQKLDFIIDTLLSEPTIVLDSTDDSGTKGDNLTNANKPTFLLGNIDADARYVTVEVQHGSTKEVLTATKGATGIWSV

-3200 RVEDD
+3200 RVEDE

-3225 DVIELVN
+3225 DAIELVN

-3325 AMDSR
+3325 TMDSR

-3343 KRPGFTIGNIDADA
+3343 KRPGFTIGNIDSDA
-3357 HSVILRIT
+3357 QSVILRIT

-3401 TDNAGNVRQSTPLV
+3401 TDNAGNVRQSTPLI

-3469 VSATQGIEGVWGY
+3469 VSAAQGIEGVWGY
-3482 TWPTDMGDGKHTLT
+3482 TWPTDMGDGKHILT

-3620 IAIDRI
+3620 IAIDHI

-3692 HTLTVEVTDGAGNK
+3692 HTLIVEVTDGAGNK
-3706 MTETLNFTIDI
+3706 MTGTLDFTIDI

-3744 QPVFVLGSID
+3744 QPIFVLGSID

-3847 PVFDIH
+3847 PVFDIR

-3954 PGDVVQVRVTLDG
+3954 PGDVIQVRVTLDG

-4002 DEAGNIANKDLVF
+4002 DQAGNIANKDLVF

-4189 GQHTL
+4189 GKHTL

-4301 NTKTSAELRIEIDTQ
+4301 NTKTSAELQIEIDTQ

-4524 ESAVDNITSVTTPR
+4524 ESAVDNITSVTKPR

-4550 VVIRINGVSYSVTAN
+4550 VVIRINGVSYPVTAN

-4617 ASDTGNSNS
+4617 ASDTGSSNS

-4652 DDKSGREVLKQ
+4652 DDKSGREVLKH

-4721 SIDDQHEATSLR
+4721 SIDDQYEATSLR
-4733 PEFKGFAEAF
+4733 PEFKGLAEAF

-4831 TPTLIGS
+4831 TPTLVGN
-4838 TLPNTIVSIY
+4838 TLPNAIVSIY

-4970 YELTFKVEDVAGN
+4970 YVLTFKVEDVAGN

-5081 QQKEILIEHD
+5081 QQKDILIEHD

-5298 DDLITNH
+5298 DDLITSH

-5375 IDTSTFIDNPAMV
+5375 IDTSTFIDNPVMM

-5402 SQTRPTFSIFG
+5402 SQTRPAFSIYG

-5529 LNVGEVWVNE
+5529 LNVGEVWVND

-5580 THIKVFTSELDD
+5580 THIQVFTSELDD

-5597 KTEWWSNSDLITMR
+5597 KTDWWSNSSTITMR
-5611 GTGEIGATVSLI
+5611 GMGEIGATVSLI

-5630 TAVVAAT
+5630 TAVVAAN
-5637 GRWELSTDKL
+5637 GQWELSTDQL
-5647 PEGTYDISLVIEDSA
+5647 PEGKYDITLSIEDNA
-5662 GNRWED
+5662 GNRKEE
-5668 VREIFID
+5668 VHEIFID

-5709 DSEGNTYTL
+5709 DSNGNTYTL

-5754 LDIMKEVP
+5754 LDIMKETP

-5779 TRDKQ
+5779 TRDNQ

-5867 GEDNGASDSDNVTNH
+5867 GEGNGASDSDNVTNHNH

-5932 NYTLSV
+5932 TYTLSV
-5938 TVVDRAGNSQQ
+5938 TVVDRAGNSLQ
-5949 SASLAVTV
+5949 SASLEVTV

-5996 LRTEP
+5996 LRTVP

-6006 SVVKVTAYSITLLNA
+6006 SVVKETAYSITLLNA

-6043 NIVNVSIMFEGE
+6043 NIVNVSVMFEGE

-6087 KDNDFLIKEKTFSVD
+6087 KDDDFLIKEKTFSVD

-6110 AMNVRGK
+6110 AMNARGK

>member
-162 IEEMLQNFLADNVAK
+162 MEEMLQEFLADNVAK

-423 DSIITDTIAPEKPTI
+423 DSIITDTIPPEKPTI

-527 DTRISYFSAEIETTN
+527 DTRISYFSAEIETTD

-577 EEVIFK
+577 EEVVFK
-583 ANDKGEWTF
+583 ANDQGEWTF

-624 IDTIAPVPPT
+624 IDTVAPVPPT

-962 YIDGALIAEVR
+962 YVDGALIAEVR

-1036 ISDDNLTNIVKPTLH
+1036 IADDNLTNIVKPTLH

-1064 WDAMSDTQIGVATQQ
+1064 WDAASDTQIGVATQQ

-1108 NKANSAIFDFTIDT
+1108 NKANSAVFDFTIDT

-1185 WLFIPGNTWADG
+1185 WLFTPGNTWADG

-1330 DSADDTGIQGDN
+1330 NSADDTGVQGDN
-1342 MTNST
+1342 MTNRT

-1382 GGWTFTPPTSWA
+1382 GGWTFTPPALWA

-1460 VVRLSIDG
+1460 EVRLSIDG
-1468 GKTWFNATQSA
+1468 GKTWVTAA
-1479 TPGVWDYIWPDDVAD
+1479 LKAAGVWDYIWPDDVAD

-1508 NKATQT
+1508 NKTTQT

-1553 NNIDTDVSRVIV
+1553 NNIDTDVSRVTV

-1639 GDNLTNE
+1639 DDNLTNE

-1677 SATSGVWD
+1677 SGTSGVWD

-1717 TIDTI
+1717 IIDTL

-1881 WEYIWPTDLVE
+1881 WEYIWPTELVE

-1907 TATETLNFIIDT
+1907 TATETLNFTIDT

-1944 KTPGFIIGGIDSDVT
+1944 KTPGFILGGIDSDVT

-1973 VELTQTNG
+1973 VELTQIGG

-2021 QITIDHIELVNDS
+2021 QIAIDHIELVNDS
-2034 GIPDDNLTN
+2034 GIPNDNLTN
-2043 NVRPHFQ
+2043 NVRPQFQ

-2071 NATQSA
+2071 NATQS
-2077 TPGVWDYTWLADVG
+2077 
-2091 EGKHTLTVEATDK
+2091 
-2104 AGNKT
+2104 
-2109 TQQLDFIIDTLLS
+2109 S
-2122 EPTIVLDNT
+2122 
-2131 DDSGTKGDHL
+2131 
-2141 TNVNKPTFLLG
+2141 
-2152 NIDADARYVTV
+2152 
-2163 EVQHGG
+2163 
-2169 TKEVLTATKDATG
+2169 
-2182 NWSVTPTGTWADGDY
+2182 
-2197 TLTVRVE
+2197 
-2204 DEAGNEKH
+2204 
-2212 SASLTVTVDTQI
+2212 
-2224 TIDVIELV
+2224 
-2232 NDNGIP
+2232 
-2238 GDNMTNDAHPQFR
+2238 
-2251 VTVPGDVNEVSLSID
+2251 
-2266 GGVTWVKATQSATP
+2266 
-2280 GVWNYTWP
+2280 
-2288 GTVPDGDYTLN
+2288 
-2299 VKATDN
+2299 
-2305 AGNTVTETLHFT
+2305 
-2317 IDTTL
+2317 
-2322 STPVIVLDSADDS
+2322 
-2335 GVHGDNMTNHT
+2335 
-2346 QPTFALQHIDDDAV
+2346 
-2360 RVTVSVEHG
+2360 
-2369 GVTTTF
+2369 
-2375 DATKDAGGWTFTP
+2375 
-2388 TGAWADGDYTLS
+2388 
-2400 VSVEDKAGNT
+2400 
-2410 SHSASLTVTVDTQ
+2410 
-2423 IAINNIELVNDSGIP
+2423 
-2438 DDNLTNNVR
+2438 
-2447 PHFQVTVPTDVN
+2447 
-2459 VVRLSIDGGK
+2459 
-2469 TWFNA
+2469 
-2474 TQSATPG
+2474 
-2481 VWDYIWPDDV
+2481 
-2491 ADGGYTLTVE
+2491 
-2501 ATDEAGN
+2501 
-2508 KATQTLDFTI
+2508 
-2518 DTTLSVPTLSL
+2518 
-2529 DSADDSGI
+2529 
-2537 AGDNITNV
+2537 
-2545 KTPGFT
+2545 
-2551 LNNID
+2551 
-2556 TDVSRVIVE
+2556 
-2565 VMHNGIK
+2565 
-2572 QEVPLVQTGGQWR
+2572 
-2585 FAPTSDWADGDYIL
+2585 
-2599 TVKVEDR
+2599 
-2606 AGNVK
+2606 
-2611 QSAPLTV
+2611 
-2618 TVDTHIAIDRI
+2618 
-2629 ELVNDSGIPGDNLTN
+2629 
-2644 EARPHF
+2644 
-2650 QVTVPADVNGVR
+2650 
-2662 LSIDGGK
+2662 
-2669 TWFDATQSATS
+2669 TS
-2680 GVWDYTWLTNVAN
+2680 GVWDYTWLTDVAN
-2693 GPHTLMVEA
+2693 G
-2702 SDKAGNKTTQKLDF
+2702 S
-2716 TIDTILSEPTITLD
+2716 
-2730 SADDSAAGDN
+2730 
-2740 ITNVKMPGFTL
+2740 
-2751 GNIDADV
+2751 
-2758 TKVVVTVAHDGKN
+2758 
-2771 QQIELIK
+2771 
-2778 NGGVWRFTPGAAWT
+2778 
-2792 DGDYTL
+2792 
-2798 TVKVEDKA
+2798 
-2806 GNTNYSAPLTVTIDT
+2806 
-2821 QTSIDRIELLND
+2821 
-2833 TGIVGDN
+2833 
-2840 LTNEARP
+2840 
-2847 QFHITVP
+2847 
-2854 TDVNSVQLS
+2854 
-2863 LDGGIN
+2863 
-2869 WVNATLTS
+2869 
-2877 DGVWEYIWPTD
+2877 
-2888 LVENTYTLTVKAT
+2888 
-2901 DVAGNTATETLN
+2901 
-2913 FIIDTTLSTP
+2913 
-2923 TITLDSADDSGTAND
+2923 
-2938 NKTNV
+2938 
-2943 KTPGFIIG
+2943 
-2951 GIDSDVTQV
+2951 
-2960 VVQVMRD
+2960 
-2967 GHSEEVELTQTNGQW
+2967 
-2982 RFVPGSAWTDG
+2982 
-2993 DYTLTVTVKDEA
+2993 
-3005 GNIRHSAPLTVTID
+3005 
-3019 TQITIDHIELVN
+3019 
-3031 DSGIPDDNLTNNVRP
+3031 
-3046 HFQVTVPTDV
+3046 
-3056 NVVRLSIDGG
+3056 
-3066 KTWFNATQS
+3066 
-3075 ATPGVWDYTWLA
+3075 
-3087 DVGEGKHTLTVE
+3087 HTLTVE
-3099 ATDKAGNK
+3099 ATDAAGNK
-3107 TTQQLDFIIDTLL
+3107 ATQNLEFNIDTLL
-3120 SEPTIVLDNTD
+3120 SEPTIALDSTD

-3145 PTFLLGNIDAD
+3145 PTFILGNIDAD

-3325 AMDSR
+3325 TMDSR

-3343 KRPGFTIGNIDADA
+3343 KTPGFTIGNIDADA

-3365 QGGNSQEVTLT
+3365 QGSNSQEVKLT

-3401 TDNAGNVRQSTPLV
+3401 QDNAGNVRQSTPLI

-3469 VSATQGIEGVWGY
+3469 VSAAQGIEGVWGY

-3620 IAIDRI
+3620 IAIDHI

-3787 SALADGS
+3787 AALADGS

-3847 PVFDIH
+3847 PVFDIR

-3913 APFEVRID
+3913 APLEVRID

-3954 PGDVVQVRVTLDG
+3954 PGDVIQVRVTLDG

-3982 IFDSPNTL
+3982 IFESPNTL
-3990 VDGTYTLRVEAT
+3990 GDGTHTLRVEAT

-4301 NTKTSAELRIEIDTQ
+4301 NTKTSAELKIEIDTQ

-4365 PISKNAAGQWE
+4365 PISKNAAGQWQ

-4382 LPDGHYTLHVQAT
+4382 LSDGHYTLHVQAT

-4408 TVDTQIDGLSVVM
+4408 TVDTQVDGLSVVM
-4421 LDDAGKDST
+4421 LNDAGKDST
-4430 DGITNITSPRFEISA
+4430 DGITNTTSPRFEISA

-4482 TYKIEI
+4482 NYKIEI

-4524 ESAVDNITSVTTPR
+4524 ESAVDNITSVTKPR

-4550 VVIRINGVSYSVTAN
+4550 VVIRINGVSYPVTAN

-4617 ASDTGNSNS
+4617 ASDTGSSNS

-4652 DDKSGREVLKQ
+4652 DDKSGREVLKH

-4721 SIDDQHEATSLR
+4721 SIDDQYEATSLR
-4733 PEFKGFAEAF
+4733 PEFKGLAEAF

-4831 TPTLIGS
+4831 TPTLVGN
-4838 TLPNTIVSIY
+4838 TLPNAIVSIY

-5060 LDLREGSNAFVVVSE
+5060 LDLHEGSNAFVVVSE

-5081 QQKEILIEHD
+5081 QQKDILIEHD

-5185 VTIDSQ
+5185 VTIDSK

-5252 GTFNIHFSITDVAG
+5252 GKFNIHFSITDVAG
-5266 NTEVSKDYSVDV
+5266 NSEVSKDYSVDV

-5298 DDLITNH
+5298 DDLITSH

-5375 IDTSTFIDNPAMV
+5375 IDTSTFIDNPVMM

-5402 SQTRPTFSIFG
+5402 SQTRPAFSIYG

-5529 LNVGEVWVNE
+5529 LNVGEVWVND

-5567 GNVNQEKYSIWVD
+5567 GNANQEKYSIWVD
-5580 THIKVFTSELDD
+5580 THIQVFTSELDD

-5597 KTEWWSNSDLITMR
+5597 KTDWWSNSSTITMR
-5611 GTGEIGATVSLI
+5611 GMGEIGATVSLI

-5630 TAVVAAT
+5630 TAVVAAN
-5637 GRWELSTDKL
+5637 GQWELSTDQL
-5647 PEGTYDISLVIEDSA
+5647 PEGKYDITLSIEDNA
-5662 GNRWED
+5662 GNRKEE
-5668 VREIFID
+5668 VHEIFID

-5709 DSEGNTYTL
+5709 DSNGNTYTL

-5754 LDIMKEVP
+5754 LDIMKETP

-5771 SGTVGDNI
+5771 SGTAGDNI
-5779 TRDKQ
+5779 TRDNQ

-5882 TQPKFTLQ
+5882 NHTQPKFTLQ

-5932 NYTLSV
+5932 TYTLSV

-5949 SASLAVTV
+5949 SASLEVTV
-5957 DSTVTVTADSQHDDA
+5957 DSTVAVTADSQHNDA

-5996 LRTEP
+5996 LRTVP

-6006 SVVKVTAYSITLLNA
+6006 SVVKETAYSITLLNA

-6043 NIVNVSIMFEGE
+6043 NIVNVSVMFEGE

-6087 KDNDFLIKEKTFSVD
+6087 KDDDFLIKEKTFSVD

-6110 AMNVRGK
+6110 TMNARGK

>member
-423 DSIITDTIAPEKPTI
+423 DSIITDTIPPEKPTI

-962 YIDGALIAEVR
+962 YVDGALIAEVR

-1036 ISDDNLTNIVKPTLH
+1036 IADDNLTNIVNPTLH

-1064 WDAMSDTQIGVATQQ
+1064 WDAASDTQIGVATQQ

-1108 NKANSAIFDFTIDT
+1108 NKANSAVFDFTIDT

-1185 WLFIPGNTWADG
+1185 WLFTPGNTWADG

-1209 GNTNYSAP
+1209 GNTSYSAP

-1382 GGWTFTPPTSWA
+1382 GGWSFTPTGAWA

-1434 DSGIPDD
+1434 DSGIPND

-1502 ATDEAG
+1502 ATDKAG
-1508 NKATQT
+1508 NKTTQE

-1639 GDNLTNE
+1639 DDNLTNE

-2122 EPTIVLDNT
+2122 EPTIVLDST
-2131 DDSGTKGDHL
+2131 DDSGTKGDNL

-2169 TKEVLTATKDATG
+2169 TKEVLTATKGATG

-2322 STPVIVLDSADDS
+2322 STPVIVLDSADDT
-2335 GVHGDNMTNHT
+2335 GIQGDNMTNRT
-2346 QPTFALQHIDDDAV
+2346 QPTFNLQHIDDDAV

-2388 TGAWADGDYTLS
+2388 PTSWGAGDYTLS

-2447 PHFQVTVPTDVN
+2447 PHFQVKVPTDVN
-2459 VVRLSIDGGK
+2459 
-2469 TWFNA
+2469 
-2474 TQSATPG
+2474 
-2481 VWDYIWPDDV
+2481 
-2491 ADGGYTLTVE
+2491 E
-2501 ATDEAGN
+2501 
-2508 KATQTLDFTI
+2508 
-2518 DTTLSVPTLSL
+2518 
-2529 DSADDSGI
+2529 
-2537 AGDNITNV
+2537 
-2545 KTPGFT
+2545 
-2551 LNNID
+2551 
-2556 TDVSRVIVE
+2556 
-2565 VMHNGIK
+2565 
-2572 QEVPLVQTGGQWR
+2572 
-2585 FAPTSDWADGDYIL
+2585 
-2599 TVKVEDR
+2599 
-2606 AGNVK
+2606 
-2611 QSAPLTV
+2611 
-2618 TVDTHIAIDRI
+2618 
-2629 ELVNDSGIPGDNLTN
+2629 
-2644 EARPHF
+2644 
-2650 QVTVPADVNGVR
+2650 
-2662 LSIDGGK
+2662 
-2669 TWFDATQSATS
+2669 
-2680 GVWDYTWLTNVAN
+2680 
-2693 GPHTLMVEA
+2693 
-2702 SDKAGNKTTQKLDF
+2702 
-2716 TIDTILSEPTITLD
+2716 
-2730 SADDSAAGDN
+2730 
-2740 ITNVKMPGFTL
+2740 
-2751 GNIDADV
+2751 
-2758 TKVVVTVAHDGKN
+2758 
-2771 QQIELIK
+2771 
-2778 NGGVWRFTPGAAWT
+2778 
-2792 DGDYTL
+2792 
-2798 TVKVEDKA
+2798 
-2806 GNTNYSAPLTVTIDT
+2806 
-2821 QTSIDRIELLND
+2821 
-2833 TGIVGDN
+2833 
-2840 LTNEARP
+2840 
-2847 QFHITVP
+2847 
-2854 TDVNSVQLS
+2854 
-2863 LDGGIN
+2863 
-2869 WVNATLTS
+2869 
-2877 DGVWEYIWPTD
+2877 
-2888 LVENTYTLTVKAT
+2888 
-2901 DVAGNTATETLN
+2901 
-2913 FIIDTTLSTP
+2913 
-2923 TITLDSADDSGTAND
+2923 
-2938 NKTNV
+2938 
-2943 KTPGFIIG
+2943 
-2951 GIDSDVTQV
+2951 
-2960 VVQVMRD
+2960 
-2967 GHSEEVELTQTNGQW
+2967 
-2982 RFVPGSAWTDG
+2982 
-2993 DYTLTVTVKDEA
+2993 
-3005 GNIRHSAPLTVTID
+3005 
-3019 TQITIDHIELVN
+3019 
-3031 DSGIPDDNLTNNVRP
+3031 
-3046 HFQVTVPTDV
+3046 
-3056 NVVRLSIDGG
+3056 VRLSIDGG

-3099 ATDKAGNK
+3099 ATDKAGNQ
-3107 TTQQLDFIIDTLL
+3107 TTQKLDFIIDTML
-3120 SEPTIVLDNTD
+3120 SEPTIVLDSTD
-3131 DSGTKGDNLTNVNK
+3131 DSGTKGDNLTNANK
-3145 PTFLLGNIDAD
+3145 PTFILGNIDAD

-3276 TAGIWD
+3276 TAGTWD

-3343 KRPGFTIGNIDADA
+3343 KRPGFTIGNIDSDA
-3357 HSVILRIT
+3357 QSVILRIT

-3401 TDNAGNVRQSTPLV
+3401 TDNAGNVRQSTPLI

-3620 IAIDRI
+3620 IAIDHI

-3692 HTLTVEVTDGAGNK
+3692 HTLIVEVTDGAGNK
-3706 MTETLNFTIDI
+3706 MTGTLDFTIDI

-3847 PVFDIH
+3847 PVFDIR
-3853 QVDSDV
+3853 QIDSDV

-3913 APFEVRID
+3913 APLEVRID

-3990 VDGTYTLRVEAT
+3990 VDGTYTLRVVAT

-4262 IDGRDYT
+4262 LDGRDYT
-4269 IENTGGNLTFTPDQP
+4269 IENKGGNLTFTPDQP

-4301 NTKTSAELRIEIDTQ
+4301 NTKTSAELKIEIDTQ

-4365 PISKNAAGQWE
+4365 PISKNAAGQWQ

-4445 REPLQSVTV
+4445 REQLQSVTV

-4524 ESAVDNITSVTTPR
+4524 ESAVDNITSVTKPR

-4550 VVIRINGVSYSVTAN
+4550 VVIRINGVSYPVTAN

-4617 ASDTGNSNS
+4617 ASDTGSSNS

-4652 DDKSGREVLKQ
+4652 DDKSGREVLKH

-4721 SIDDQHEATSLR
+4721 SIDDQYEATSLR
-4733 PEFKGFAEAF
+4733 PEFKGLAEAF

-5081 QQKEILIEHD
+5081 QQKDILIEHD

-5233 VVMVEADGTWRAPI
+5233 VVMVEADGSWRAPI

-5266 NTEVSKDYSVDV
+5266 NTQVSKNYSVDV

-5580 THIKVFTSELDD
+5580 THIQVFTSELDD

-5597 KTEWWSNSDLITMR
+5597 KTDWWSNSSTITMR
-5611 GTGEIGATVSLI
+5611 GMGEIGATVSLI

-5630 TAVVAAT
+5630 TAVVAAN
-5637 GRWELSTDKL
+5637 GQWELSTDQL
-5647 PEGTYDISLVIEDSA
+5647 PEGKYDITLSIEDHA
-5662 GNRWED
+5662 GNRKEE
-5668 VREIFID
+5668 VHEIFID

-5709 DSEGNTYTL
+5709 DSNGNTYTL

-5867 GEDNGASDSDNVTNH
+5867 GEDNGVSDSDNVTNH

-5901 NVTHNGVTDI
+5901 NVTHNGVTDT

-5932 NYTLSV
+5932 TYTLSV

-5977 ATAVTP
+5977 PTAVTP
-5983 PESETVNAESATH
+5983 PESETVNAESDTH
-5996 LRTEP
+5996 LRTVP

-6006 SVVKVTAYSITLLNA
+6006 SVVKETAYSITLLNA
-6021 DSGDEID
+6021 NSGDEID

-6043 NIVNVSIMFEGE
+6043 NIVNVSVMFEGE

-6087 KDNDFLIKEKTFSVD
+6087 KDDDFLIKEKTFSVD

-6110 AMNVRGK
+6110 AMNARGK

>member
-2122 EPTIVLDNT
+2122 EPTIVLDST

-2481 VWDYIWPDDV
+2481 VWDY
-2491 ADGGYTLTVE
+2491 
-2501 ATDEAGN
+2501 
-2508 KATQTLDFTI
+2508 
-2518 DTTLSVPTLSL
+2518 
-2529 DSADDSGI
+2529 
-2537 AGDNITNV
+2537 
-2545 KTPGFT
+2545 
-2551 LNNID
+2551 
-2556 TDVSRVIVE
+2556 
-2565 VMHNGIK
+2565 
-2572 QEVPLVQTGGQWR
+2572 
-2585 FAPTSDWADGDYIL
+2585 
-2599 TVKVEDR
+2599 
-2606 AGNVK
+2606 
-2611 QSAPLTV
+2611 
-2618 TVDTHIAIDRI
+2618 
-2629 ELVNDSGIPGDNLTN
+2629 
-2644 EARPHF
+2644 
-2650 QVTVPADVNGVR
+2650 
-2662 LSIDGGK
+2662 
-2669 TWFDATQSATS
+2669 
-2680 GVWDYTWLTNVAN
+2680 
-2693 GPHTLMVEA
+2693 
-2702 SDKAGNKTTQKLDF
+2702 
-2716 TIDTILSEPTITLD
+2716 
-2730 SADDSAAGDN
+2730 
-2740 ITNVKMPGFTL
+2740 
-2751 GNIDADV
+2751 
-2758 TKVVVTVAHDGKN
+2758 
-2771 QQIELIK
+2771 
-2778 NGGVWRFTPGAAWT
+2778 
-2792 DGDYTL
+2792 
-2798 TVKVEDKA
+2798 
-2806 GNTNYSAPLTVTIDT
+2806 
-2821 QTSIDRIELLND
+2821 
-2833 TGIVGDN
+2833 
-2840 LTNEARP
+2840 
-2847 QFHITVP
+2847 
-2854 TDVNSVQLS
+2854 
-2863 LDGGIN
+2863 
-2869 WVNATLTS
+2869 
-2877 DGVWEYIWPTD
+2877 
-2888 LVENTYTLTVKAT
+2888 
-2901 DVAGNTATETLN
+2901 
-2913 FIIDTTLSTP
+2913 
-2923 TITLDSADDSGTAND
+2923 
-2938 NKTNV
+2938 
-2943 KTPGFIIG
+2943 
-2951 GIDSDVTQV
+2951 
-2960 VVQVMRD
+2960 
-2967 GHSEEVELTQTNGQW
+2967 
-2982 RFVPGSAWTDG
+2982 
-2993 DYTLTVTVKDEA
+2993 
-3005 GNIRHSAPLTVTID
+3005 
-3019 TQITIDHIELVN
+3019 
-3031 DSGIPDDNLTNNVRP
+3031 
-3046 HFQVTVPTDV
+3046 
-3056 NVVRLSIDGG
+3056 
-3066 KTWFNATQS
+3066 
-3075 ATPGVWDYTWLA
+3075 TWLA

-3120 SEPTIVLDNTD
+3120 SEPTIVLDSTD
-3131 DSGTKGDNLTNVNK
+3131 DSGTKGDHLTNVNK

>member
-33 SGPDMNITTPRGS
+33 SGPDMNITTPHGS

-121 LDDAEN
+121 LDEAEN
-127 AKKEADKAKEEAEKA
+127 AKKEADKAKEEAEK
-142 KEAAEKALNEAFE
+142 AAEKALNEAFE

-527 DTRISYFSAEIETTN
+527 DTRISYFSAEIETTD

-592 NFTSDSVEGIN
+592 NFTSDSVEGVN

-624 IDTIAPVPPT
+624 IDTVAPVPPT
-634 VSLEDYVV
+634 VSLEDFVV

-1064 WDAMSDTQIGVATQQ
+1064 WDAASDTQIGVATQQ

-1108 NKANSAIFDFTIDT
+1108 NKANSAVFDFTIDT

-1185 WLFIPGNTWADG
+1185 WLFTPGNTWADG
-1197 SYTLTVKVEDKA
+1197 SYTLKVKVEDKA

-1330 DSADDTGIQGDN
+1330 NSADDTGVQGDN

-1376 DATKGT
+1376 DATKGV
-1382 GGWTFTPPTSWA
+1382 GGWSFTPTGAWA

-1421 DTQIAINN
+1421 DTQIAINS

-1434 DSGIPDD
+1434 DSGIPND

-1468 GKTWFNATQSA
+1468 GKTWFNATQNA
-1479 TPGVWDYIWPDDVAD
+1479 TPGGWDYIWPDDVAD

-1508 NKATQT
+1508 NKTTQT

-1677 SATSGVWD
+1677 SATPGVWD

-1717 TIDTI
+1717 IIDTM
-1722 LSEPTITLDSA
+1722 LSEPMITLDSA
-1733 DDSAAGDNITNVK
+1733 DDSAAGDNITNFK

-1790 AWTDGDYTLTV
+1790 AWTDGNYTLTV

-2021 QITIDHIELVNDS
+2021 QIAIDHIELVNDS

-2104 AGNKT
+2104 AGN
-2109 TQQLDFIIDTLLS
+2109 Q
-2122 EPTIVLDNT
+2122 
-2131 DDSGTKGDHL
+2131 
-2141 TNVNKPTFLLG
+2141 
-2152 NIDADARYVTV
+2152 
-2163 EVQHGG
+2163 
-2169 TKEVLTATKDATG
+2169 
-2182 NWSVTPTGTWADGDY
+2182 
-2197 TLTVRVE
+2197 
-2204 DEAGNEKH
+2204 
-2212 SASLTVTVDTQI
+2212 
-2224 TIDVIELV
+2224 
-2232 NDNGIP
+2232 
-2238 GDNMTNDAHPQFR
+2238 
-2251 VTVPGDVNEVSLSID
+2251 
-2266 GGVTWVKATQSATP
+2266 
-2280 GVWNYTWP
+2280 
-2288 GTVPDGDYTLN
+2288 
-2299 VKATDN
+2299 
-2305 AGNTVTETLHFT
+2305 
-2317 IDTTL
+2317 
-2322 STPVIVLDSADDS
+2322 
-2335 GVHGDNMTNHT
+2335 
-2346 QPTFALQHIDDDAV
+2346 
-2360 RVTVSVEHG
+2360 
-2369 GVTTTF
+2369 
-2375 DATKDAGGWTFTP
+2375 
-2388 TGAWADGDYTLS
+2388 
-2400 VSVEDKAGNT
+2400 
-2410 SHSASLTVTVDTQ
+2410 
-2423 IAINNIELVNDSGIP
+2423 
-2438 DDNLTNNVR
+2438 
-2447 PHFQVTVPTDVN
+2447 
-2459 VVRLSIDGGK
+2459 
-2469 TWFNA
+2469 
-2474 TQSATPG
+2474 
-2481 VWDYIWPDDV
+2481 
-2491 ADGGYTLTVE
+2491 
-2501 ATDEAGN
+2501 
-2508 KATQTLDFTI
+2508 
-2518 DTTLSVPTLSL
+2518 
-2529 DSADDSGI
+2529 
-2537 AGDNITNV
+2537 
-2545 KTPGFT
+2545 
-2551 LNNID
+2551 
-2556 TDVSRVIVE
+2556 
-2565 VMHNGIK
+2565 
-2572 QEVPLVQTGGQWR
+2572 
-2585 FAPTSDWADGDYIL
+2585 
-2599 TVKVEDR
+2599 
-2606 AGNVK
+2606 
-2611 QSAPLTV
+2611 
-2618 TVDTHIAIDRI
+2618 
-2629 ELVNDSGIPGDNLTN
+2629 
-2644 EARPHF
+2644 
-2650 QVTVPADVNGVR
+2650 
-2662 LSIDGGK
+2662 
-2669 TWFDATQSATS
+2669 
-2680 GVWDYTWLTNVAN
+2680 
-2693 GPHTLMVEA
+2693 
-2702 SDKAGNKTTQKLDF
+2702 
-2716 TIDTILSEPTITLD
+2716 
-2730 SADDSAAGDN
+2730 
-2740 ITNVKMPGFTL
+2740 
-2751 GNIDADV
+2751 
-2758 TKVVVTVAHDGKN
+2758 
-2771 QQIELIK
+2771 
-2778 NGGVWRFTPGAAWT
+2778 
-2792 DGDYTL
+2792 
-2798 TVKVEDKA
+2798 
-2806 GNTNYSAPLTVTIDT
+2806 
-2821 QTSIDRIELLND
+2821 
-2833 TGIVGDN
+2833 
-2840 LTNEARP
+2840 
-2847 QFHITVP
+2847 
-2854 TDVNSVQLS
+2854 
-2863 LDGGIN
+2863 
-2869 WVNATLTS
+2869 
-2877 DGVWEYIWPTD
+2877 
-2888 LVENTYTLTVKAT
+2888 
-2901 DVAGNTATETLN
+2901 
-2913 FIIDTTLSTP
+2913 
-2923 TITLDSADDSGTAND
+2923 
-2938 NKTNV
+2938 
-2943 KTPGFIIG
+2943 
-2951 GIDSDVTQV
+2951 
-2960 VVQVMRD
+2960 
-2967 GHSEEVELTQTNGQW
+2967 
-2982 RFVPGSAWTDG
+2982 
-2993 DYTLTVTVKDEA
+2993 
-3005 GNIRHSAPLTVTID
+3005 
-3019 TQITIDHIELVN
+3019 
-3031 DSGIPDDNLTNNVRP
+3031 
-3046 HFQVTVPTDV
+3046 
-3056 NVVRLSIDGG
+3056 
-3066 KTWFNATQS
+3066 
-3075 ATPGVWDYTWLA
+3075 
-3087 DVGEGKHTLTVE
+3087 
-3099 ATDKAGNK
+3099 

-3200 RVEDD
+3200 RVEDE

-3264 DGGNTWVRATQG
+3264 DGGNTWVRAAQG

-3325 AMDSR
+3325 TMDSR

-3343 KRPGFTIGNIDADA
+3343 KRPGFTIGNIDSDA
-3357 HSVILRIT
+3357 QSVILRIT

-3401 TDNAGNVRQSTPLV
+3401 TDNAGNVRQSTPLI

-3469 VSATQGIEGVWGY
+3469 VSAAQGIEGVWGY
-3482 TWPTDMGDGKHTLT
+3482 TWPTDMGDGKHILT

-3620 IAIDRI
+3620 IAIDHI

-3692 HTLTVEVTDGAGNK
+3692 HTLIVEVTDGAGNK
-3706 MTETLNFTIDI
+3706 MTGTLDFTIDI

-3847 PVFDIH
+3847 PVFDIR

-3913 APFEVRID
+3913 APLEVRID

-3954 PGDVVQVRVTLDG
+3954 PGDVIQVRVTLDG

-4189 GQHTL
+4189 GKHTL

-4301 NTKTSAELRIEIDTQ
+4301 NTKTSAELQIEIDTQ

-4382 LPDGHYTLHVQAT
+4382 LSDGHYTLHVQAT

-4524 ESAVDNITSVTTPR
+4524 ESAVDNITSVTKPR

-4550 VVIRINGVSYSVTAN
+4550 VVIRINGVSYPVTAN

-4617 ASDTGNSNS
+4617 ASDTGSSNS

-4652 DDKSGREVLKQ
+4652 DDKSGREVLKH

-4721 SIDDQHEATSLR
+4721 SIDDQYEATSLR
-4733 PEFKGFAEAF
+4733 PEFKGLAEAF

-4831 TPTLIGS
+4831 TPTLVGN
-4838 TLPNTIVSIY
+4838 TLPNAIVSIY

-4970 YELTFKVEDVAGN
+4970 YVLTFKVEDVAGN

-5081 QQKEILIEHD
+5081 QQKDILIEHD

-5298 DDLITNH
+5298 DDLITSH

-5375 IDTSTFIDNPAMV
+5375 IDTSTFIDNPVMM

-5402 SQTRPTFSIFG
+5402 SQTRPAFSIYG

-5529 LNVGEVWVNE
+5529 LNVGEVWVND

-5580 THIKVFTSELDD
+5580 THIQVFTSELDD

-5597 KTEWWSNSDLITMR
+5597 KTDWWSNSSTITMR
-5611 GTGEIGATVSLI
+5611 GMGEIGATVSLI

-5630 TAVVAAT
+5630 TAVVAAN
-5637 GRWELSTDKL
+5637 GQWELSTDQL
-5647 PEGTYDISLVIEDSA
+5647 PEGKYDITLSIEDNA
-5662 GNRWED
+5662 GNRKEE
-5668 VREIFID
+5668 VHEIFID

-5709 DSEGNTYTL
+5709 DSNGNTYTL

-5901 NVTHNGVTDI
+5901 NVTHNGVTDT

-5932 NYTLSV
+5932 TYTLSV

-5957 DSTVTVTADSQHDDA
+5957 DSTVTGTADSQHNDA

-5983 PESETVNAESATH
+5983 PESETVNAESDTH
-5996 LRTEP
+5996 LRTVP

-6006 SVVKVTAYSITLLNA
+6006 SVVKETAYSITLLNA

-6043 NIVNVSIMFEGE
+6043 NIVNVSVMFEGE

-6079 TMDVKFID
+6079 TMDVKFLD
-6087 KDNDFLIKEKTFSVD
+6087 KDDDFLIKEKTFSVD

-6110 AMNVRGK
+6110 AMNARGK

-6132 HNNNGAIDVF
+6132 HNNNGAIEVF

>member
-423 DSIITDTIAPEKPTI
+423 DSIITDTIPPEKPTI

-527 DTRISYFSAEIETTN
+527 DTRISYFSAEIETTD

-583 ANDKGEWTF
+583 ANDQGEWTF
-592 NFTSDSVEGIN
+592 NFTSDSVEGVN

-624 IDTIAPVPPT
+624 IDTVAPVPPT
-634 VSLEDYVV
+634 VSLEDFVV

-887 TTALSDGSHDVT
+887 TTALSDDSHDVT

-1064 WDAMSDTQIGVATQQ
+1064 WDAASDTQIGVATQQ

-1108 NKANSAIFDFTIDT
+1108 NKANSAVFDFTIDT

-1185 WLFIPGNTWADG
+1185 WLFTPGNTWADG

-1330 DSADDTGIQGDN
+1330 NSADDTGVQGDN

-1376 DATKGT
+1376 DATKGV
-1382 GGWTFTPPTSWA
+1382 GGWTFTPPTSWGA
-1394 DGDYTLSV
+1394 GDYTLSV

-1434 DSGIPDD
+1434 DSGIPND

-1468 GKTWFNATQSA
+1468 GKTWFNATQNA

-1508 NKATQT
+1508 NKTTQT

-1553 NNIDTDVSRVIV
+1553 NNIDTDVSRVTV

-1717 TIDTI
+1717 IIDTM

-2021 QITIDHIELVNDS
+2021 QIAIDHIELVNDS

-2043 NVRPHFQ
+2043 
-2050 VTVPTDVNVVRLSID
+2050 
-2065 GGKTWF
+2065 
-2071 NATQSA
+2071 
-2077 TPGVWDYTWLADVG
+2077 
-2091 EGKHTLTVEATDK
+2091 EA
-2104 AGNKT
+2104 
-2109 TQQLDFIIDTLLS
+2109 
-2122 EPTIVLDNT
+2122 
-2131 DDSGTKGDHL
+2131 
-2141 TNVNKPTFLLG
+2141 
-2152 NIDADARYVTV
+2152 
-2163 EVQHGG
+2163 
-2169 TKEVLTATKDATG
+2169 
-2182 NWSVTPTGTWADGDY
+2182 
-2197 TLTVRVE
+2197 
-2204 DEAGNEKH
+2204 
-2212 SASLTVTVDTQI
+2212 
-2224 TIDVIELV
+2224 
-2232 NDNGIP
+2232 
-2238 GDNMTNDAHPQFR
+2238 
-2251 VTVPGDVNEVSLSID
+2251 
-2266 GGVTWVKATQSATP
+2266 
-2280 GVWNYTWP
+2280 
-2288 GTVPDGDYTLN
+2288 
-2299 VKATDN
+2299 
-2305 AGNTVTETLHFT
+2305 
-2317 IDTTL
+2317 
-2322 STPVIVLDSADDS
+2322 
-2335 GVHGDNMTNHT
+2335 
-2346 QPTFALQHIDDDAV
+2346 
-2360 RVTVSVEHG
+2360 
-2369 GVTTTF
+2369 
-2375 DATKDAGGWTFTP
+2375 
-2388 TGAWADGDYTLS
+2388 
-2400 VSVEDKAGNT
+2400 
-2410 SHSASLTVTVDTQ
+2410 
-2423 IAINNIELVNDSGIP
+2423 
-2438 DDNLTNNVR
+2438 
-2447 PHFQVTVPTDVN
+2447 
-2459 VVRLSIDGGK
+2459 
-2469 TWFNA
+2469 
-2474 TQSATPG
+2474 
-2481 VWDYIWPDDV
+2481 
-2491 ADGGYTLTVE
+2491 
-2501 ATDEAGN
+2501 
-2508 KATQTLDFTI
+2508 
-2518 DTTLSVPTLSL
+2518 
-2529 DSADDSGI
+2529 
-2537 AGDNITNV
+2537 
-2545 KTPGFT
+2545 
-2551 LNNID
+2551 
-2556 TDVSRVIVE
+2556 
-2565 VMHNGIK
+2565 
-2572 QEVPLVQTGGQWR
+2572 
-2585 FAPTSDWADGDYIL
+2585 
-2599 TVKVEDR
+2599 
-2606 AGNVK
+2606 
-2611 QSAPLTV
+2611 
-2618 TVDTHIAIDRI
+2618 
-2629 ELVNDSGIPGDNLTN
+2629 
-2644 EARPHF
+2644 
-2650 QVTVPADVNGVR
+2650 
-2662 LSIDGGK
+2662 
-2669 TWFDATQSATS
+2669 
-2680 GVWDYTWLTNVAN
+2680 
-2693 GPHTLMVEA
+2693 
-2702 SDKAGNKTTQKLDF
+2702 
-2716 TIDTILSEPTITLD
+2716 
-2730 SADDSAAGDN
+2730 
-2740 ITNVKMPGFTL
+2740 
-2751 GNIDADV
+2751 
-2758 TKVVVTVAHDGKN
+2758 
-2771 QQIELIK
+2771 
-2778 NGGVWRFTPGAAWT
+2778 
-2792 DGDYTL
+2792 
-2798 TVKVEDKA
+2798 
-2806 GNTNYSAPLTVTIDT
+2806 
-2821 QTSIDRIELLND
+2821 
-2833 TGIVGDN
+2833 
-2840 LTNEARP
+2840 
-2847 QFHITVP
+2847 
-2854 TDVNSVQLS
+2854 
-2863 LDGGIN
+2863 
-2869 WVNATLTS
+2869 
-2877 DGVWEYIWPTD
+2877 
-2888 LVENTYTLTVKAT
+2888 
-2901 DVAGNTATETLN
+2901 
-2913 FIIDTTLSTP
+2913 
-2923 TITLDSADDSGTAND
+2923 
-2938 NKTNV
+2938 
-2943 KTPGFIIG
+2943 
-2951 GIDSDVTQV
+2951 
-2960 VVQVMRD
+2960 
-2967 GHSEEVELTQTNGQW
+2967 
-2982 RFVPGSAWTDG
+2982 
-2993 DYTLTVTVKDEA
+2993 
-3005 GNIRHSAPLTVTID
+3005 
-3019 TQITIDHIELVN
+3019 
-3031 DSGIPDDNLTNNVRP
+3031 RP

-3156 ARYVTVEVQHG
+3156 ARYVTVEVQHGGTKEVLTATKDATGNWSVTPTGTWADGDYTLTVRVEDEAGNEKHSASLTVTVDTQITIDAIELVNDNGIPGDNMTNDAHPQFRVTVPGDVNEVSLSIDGGVTWVKATQSATPGVWNYTWPGTVPDGDYTLNVKATDNAGNTVTETLHFTIDTTLSTPVIVLDSADDTGIQGDNMTNRTQPTFNLQHIDDDAVRVTVSVEHGGVTTTFDATKGVGGWTFTPPTSWGAGDYTLSVSVEDKAGNTSHSASLTVTVDTQIAINNIELVNDSGIPDDNLTNNVRPHFQVKVPTDVNEVRLSIDGGKTWFNATQSATPGVWDYTWLADVGEGKHTLTVEATDKAGNQTTQKLDFIIDTMLSEPTIVLDSTDDSGTKGDNLTNANKPTFILGNIDADARYVTVEVQYG

-3401 TDNAGNVRQSTPLV
+3401 TDNAGNVRQSTPLI

-3469 VSATQGIEGVWGY
+3469 VSAAQGIEGVWGY

-3620 IAIDRI
+3620 IAIDHI

-3692 HTLTVEVTDGAGNK
+3692 HTLIVEVTDGAGNK
-3706 MTETLNFTIDI
+3706 MTGTLDFTIDI

-3847 PVFDIH
+3847 PVFDIR

-4062 VVTIDGHDYNA
+4062 VVTIDGHDYSA

-4301 NTKTSAELRIEIDTQ
+4301 NTKTSAELKIEIDTQ

-4524 ESAVDNITSVTTPR
+4524 ESAVDNITSVTKPR

-4550 VVIRINGVSYSVTAN
+4550 VVIRINGVSYPVTAN

-4893 STAVDVTI
+4893 STAVDLTI

-4970 YELTFKVEDVAGN
+4970 YVLTFKVEDVAGN

-5298 DDLITNH
+5298 DDLITSH

-5375 IDTSTFIDNPAMV
+5375 IDTSTFIDNPVMM

-5402 SQTRPTFSIFG
+5402 SQTRPAFSIYG

-5529 LNVGEVWVNE
+5529 LNVGEVWAND

-5553 EGQLDITVK
+5553 EGQLDINVK

-5580 THIKVFTSELDD
+5580 THIQVFTSELDD

-5597 KTEWWSNSDLITMR
+5597 KTDWWSNSSTITMR
-5611 GTGEIGATVSLI
+5611 GMGEIGATVSLI

-5630 TAVVAAT
+5630 TAVVAAN
-5637 GRWELSTDKL
+5637 GKWELSTDQL
-5647 PEGTYDISLVIEDSA
+5647 PEGKYDITLSIEDNA
-5662 GNRWED
+5662 GNRKEE
-5668 VREIFID
+5668 VHEIFID

-5709 DSEGNTYTL
+5709 DSNGNTYTL

-5901 NVTHNGVTDI
+5901 NVTHNGVTDT

-5932 NYTLSV
+5932 TYTLSV

-5957 DSTVTVTADSQHDDA
+5957 DSTVTVTADSQHNDA

-5996 LRTEP
+5996 LRTVP
-6001 SAAEE
+6001 SVAEE
-6006 SVVKVTAYSITLLNA
+6006 SVVKETAYSITLLNA

-6043 NIVNVSIMFEGE
+6043 NIVNVSVMFEGE

-6087 KDNDFLIKEKTFSVD
+6087 KDDDFLIKEKTFSVD

-6110 AMNVRGK
+6110 AMNARGK

>member
-2122 EPTIVLDNT
+2122 EPTIVLDST

-2423 IAINNIELVNDSGIP
+2423 IAINN
-2438 DDNLTNNVR
+2438 
-2447 PHFQVTVPTDVN
+2447 
-2459 VVRLSIDGGK
+2459 
-2469 TWFNA
+2469 
-2474 TQSATPG
+2474 
-2481 VWDYIWPDDV
+2481 
-2491 ADGGYTLTVE
+2491 
-2501 ATDEAGN
+2501 
-2508 KATQTLDFTI
+2508 
-2518 DTTLSVPTLSL
+2518 
-2529 DSADDSGI
+2529 
-2537 AGDNITNV
+2537 
-2545 KTPGFT
+2545 
-2551 LNNID
+2551 
-2556 TDVSRVIVE
+2556 
-2565 VMHNGIK
+2565 
-2572 QEVPLVQTGGQWR
+2572 
-2585 FAPTSDWADGDYIL
+2585 
-2599 TVKVEDR
+2599 
-2606 AGNVK
+2606 
-2611 QSAPLTV
+2611 
-2618 TVDTHIAIDRI
+2618 
-2629 ELVNDSGIPGDNLTN
+2629 
-2644 EARPHF
+2644 
-2650 QVTVPADVNGVR
+2650 
-2662 LSIDGGK
+2662 
-2669 TWFDATQSATS
+2669 
-2680 GVWDYTWLTNVAN
+2680 
-2693 GPHTLMVEA
+2693 
-2702 SDKAGNKTTQKLDF
+2702 
-2716 TIDTILSEPTITLD
+2716 
-2730 SADDSAAGDN
+2730 
-2740 ITNVKMPGFTL
+2740 
-2751 GNIDADV
+2751 
-2758 TKVVVTVAHDGKN
+2758 
-2771 QQIELIK
+2771 
-2778 NGGVWRFTPGAAWT
+2778 
-2792 DGDYTL
+2792 
-2798 TVKVEDKA
+2798 
-2806 GNTNYSAPLTVTIDT
+2806 
-2821 QTSIDRIELLND
+2821 
-2833 TGIVGDN
+2833 
-2840 LTNEARP
+2840 
-2847 QFHITVP
+2847 
-2854 TDVNSVQLS
+2854 
-2863 LDGGIN
+2863 
-2869 WVNATLTS
+2869 
-2877 DGVWEYIWPTD
+2877 
-2888 LVENTYTLTVKAT
+2888 
-2901 DVAGNTATETLN
+2901 
-2913 FIIDTTLSTP
+2913 
-2923 TITLDSADDSGTAND
+2923 
-2938 NKTNV
+2938 
-2943 KTPGFIIG
+2943 
-2951 GIDSDVTQV
+2951 
-2960 VVQVMRD
+2960 
-2967 GHSEEVELTQTNGQW
+2967 
-2982 RFVPGSAWTDG
+2982 
-2993 DYTLTVTVKDEA
+2993 
-3005 GNIRHSAPLTVTID
+3005 
-3019 TQITIDHIELVN
+3019 IELVN

-3934 TGVQN
+3934 TGEQN

-4550 VVIRINGVSYSVTAN
+4550 VVIRINGVSYPVTAN

-6147 TLPVDNQEE
+6147 TLP
-6156 HA
+6156 

>member
-423 DSIITDTIAPEKPTI
+423 DSIITDTIAPENPTI

-2122 EPTIVLDNT
+2122 EPTIVLDST

-2163 EVQHGG
+2163 EVQHDG

-2481 VWDYIWPDDV
+2481 VWDY
-2491 ADGGYTLTVE
+2491 
-2501 ATDEAGN
+2501 
-2508 KATQTLDFTI
+2508 
-2518 DTTLSVPTLSL
+2518 
-2529 DSADDSGI
+2529 
-2537 AGDNITNV
+2537 
-2545 KTPGFT
+2545 
-2551 LNNID
+2551 
-2556 TDVSRVIVE
+2556 
-2565 VMHNGIK
+2565 
-2572 QEVPLVQTGGQWR
+2572 
-2585 FAPTSDWADGDYIL
+2585 
-2599 TVKVEDR
+2599 
-2606 AGNVK
+2606 
-2611 QSAPLTV
+2611 
-2618 TVDTHIAIDRI
+2618 
-2629 ELVNDSGIPGDNLTN
+2629 
-2644 EARPHF
+2644 
-2650 QVTVPADVNGVR
+2650 
-2662 LSIDGGK
+2662 
-2669 TWFDATQSATS
+2669 
-2680 GVWDYTWLTNVAN
+2680 
-2693 GPHTLMVEA
+2693 
-2702 SDKAGNKTTQKLDF
+2702 
-2716 TIDTILSEPTITLD
+2716 
-2730 SADDSAAGDN
+2730 
-2740 ITNVKMPGFTL
+2740 
-2751 GNIDADV
+2751 
-2758 TKVVVTVAHDGKN
+2758 
-2771 QQIELIK
+2771 
-2778 NGGVWRFTPGAAWT
+2778 
-2792 DGDYTL
+2792 
-2798 TVKVEDKA
+2798 
-2806 GNTNYSAPLTVTIDT
+2806 
-2821 QTSIDRIELLND
+2821 
-2833 TGIVGDN
+2833 
-2840 LTNEARP
+2840 
-2847 QFHITVP
+2847 
-2854 TDVNSVQLS
+2854 
-2863 LDGGIN
+2863 
-2869 WVNATLTS
+2869 
-2877 DGVWEYIWPTD
+2877 
-2888 LVENTYTLTVKAT
+2888 
-2901 DVAGNTATETLN
+2901 
-2913 FIIDTTLSTP
+2913 
-2923 TITLDSADDSGTAND
+2923 
-2938 NKTNV
+2938 
-2943 KTPGFIIG
+2943 
-2951 GIDSDVTQV
+2951 
-2960 VVQVMRD
+2960 
-2967 GHSEEVELTQTNGQW
+2967 
-2982 RFVPGSAWTDG
+2982 
-2993 DYTLTVTVKDEA
+2993 
-3005 GNIRHSAPLTVTID
+3005 
-3019 TQITIDHIELVN
+3019 
-3031 DSGIPDDNLTNNVRP
+3031 
-3046 HFQVTVPTDV
+3046 
-3056 NVVRLSIDGG
+3056 
-3066 KTWFNATQS
+3066 
-3075 ATPGVWDYTWLA
+3075 TWLA

-3131 DSGTKGDNLTNVNK
+3131 DSGTKGDNLTNVDK

-4550 VVIRINGVSYSVTAN
+4550 VVIRINGVSYPVTAN

>member
-423 DSIITDTIAPEKPTI
+423 DSIITDTIPPEKPTI

-527 DTRISYFSAEIETTN
+527 DTRISYFSAEIETTD

-583 ANDKGEWTF
+583 ANDQGEWTF
-592 NFTSDSVEGIN
+592 NFTSDSVEGVN

-624 IDTIAPVPPT
+624 IDTVAPVPPT
-634 VSLEDYVV
+634 VSLEDFVV

-887 TTALSDGSHDVT
+887 TTALSDDSHDVT

-1064 WDAMSDTQIGVATQQ
+1064 WDAASDTQIGVATQQ

-1108 NKANSAIFDFTIDT
+1108 NKANSAVFDFTIDT

-1185 WLFIPGNTWADG
+1185 WLFTPGNTWADG

-1330 DSADDTGIQGDN
+1330 NSADDTGIQGDN

-1376 DATKGT
+1376 DATKGV
-1382 GGWTFTPPTSWA
+1382 GGWSFTPTGAWA

-1434 DSGIPDD
+1434 DSGIPND

-1468 GKTWFNATQSA
+1468 GKTWFNATQNA

-1508 NKATQT
+1508 NKTTQT

-1553 NNIDTDVSRVIV
+1553 NNIDTDVSRVTV

-1717 TIDTI
+1717 IIDTM

-2021 QITIDHIELVNDS
+2021 QIAIDHIELVNDS

-2043 NVRPHFQ
+2043 
-2050 VTVPTDVNVVRLSID
+2050 
-2065 GGKTWF
+2065 
-2071 NATQSA
+2071 
-2077 TPGVWDYTWLADVG
+2077 
-2091 EGKHTLTVEATDK
+2091 EA
-2104 AGNKT
+2104 
-2109 TQQLDFIIDTLLS
+2109 
-2122 EPTIVLDNT
+2122 
-2131 DDSGTKGDHL
+2131 
-2141 TNVNKPTFLLG
+2141 
-2152 NIDADARYVTV
+2152 
-2163 EVQHGG
+2163 
-2169 TKEVLTATKDATG
+2169 
-2182 NWSVTPTGTWADGDY
+2182 
-2197 TLTVRVE
+2197 
-2204 DEAGNEKH
+2204 
-2212 SASLTVTVDTQI
+2212 
-2224 TIDVIELV
+2224 
-2232 NDNGIP
+2232 
-2238 GDNMTNDAHPQFR
+2238 
-2251 VTVPGDVNEVSLSID
+2251 
-2266 GGVTWVKATQSATP
+2266 
-2280 GVWNYTWP
+2280 
-2288 GTVPDGDYTLN
+2288 
-2299 VKATDN
+2299 
-2305 AGNTVTETLHFT
+2305 
-2317 IDTTL
+2317 
-2322 STPVIVLDSADDS
+2322 
-2335 GVHGDNMTNHT
+2335 
-2346 QPTFALQHIDDDAV
+2346 
-2360 RVTVSVEHG
+2360 
-2369 GVTTTF
+2369 
-2375 DATKDAGGWTFTP
+2375 
-2388 TGAWADGDYTLS
+2388 
-2400 VSVEDKAGNT
+2400 
-2410 SHSASLTVTVDTQ
+2410 
-2423 IAINNIELVNDSGIP
+2423 
-2438 DDNLTNNVR
+2438 
-2447 PHFQVTVPTDVN
+2447 
-2459 VVRLSIDGGK
+2459 
-2469 TWFNA
+2469 
-2474 TQSATPG
+2474 
-2481 VWDYIWPDDV
+2481 
-2491 ADGGYTLTVE
+2491 
-2501 ATDEAGN
+2501 
-2508 KATQTLDFTI
+2508 
-2518 DTTLSVPTLSL
+2518 
-2529 DSADDSGI
+2529 
-2537 AGDNITNV
+2537 
-2545 KTPGFT
+2545 
-2551 LNNID
+2551 
-2556 TDVSRVIVE
+2556 
-2565 VMHNGIK
+2565 
-2572 QEVPLVQTGGQWR
+2572 
-2585 FAPTSDWADGDYIL
+2585 
-2599 TVKVEDR
+2599 
-2606 AGNVK
+2606 
-2611 QSAPLTV
+2611 
-2618 TVDTHIAIDRI
+2618 
-2629 ELVNDSGIPGDNLTN
+2629 
-2644 EARPHF
+2644 
-2650 QVTVPADVNGVR
+2650 
-2662 LSIDGGK
+2662 
-2669 TWFDATQSATS
+2669 
-2680 GVWDYTWLTNVAN
+2680 
-2693 GPHTLMVEA
+2693 
-2702 SDKAGNKTTQKLDF
+2702 
-2716 TIDTILSEPTITLD
+2716 
-2730 SADDSAAGDN
+2730 
-2740 ITNVKMPGFTL
+2740 
-2751 GNIDADV
+2751 
-2758 TKVVVTVAHDGKN
+2758 
-2771 QQIELIK
+2771 
-2778 NGGVWRFTPGAAWT
+2778 
-2792 DGDYTL
+2792 
-2798 TVKVEDKA
+2798 
-2806 GNTNYSAPLTVTIDT
+2806 
-2821 QTSIDRIELLND
+2821 
-2833 TGIVGDN
+2833 
-2840 LTNEARP
+2840 
-2847 QFHITVP
+2847 
-2854 TDVNSVQLS
+2854 
-2863 LDGGIN
+2863 
-2869 WVNATLTS
+2869 
-2877 DGVWEYIWPTD
+2877 
-2888 LVENTYTLTVKAT
+2888 
-2901 DVAGNTATETLN
+2901 
-2913 FIIDTTLSTP
+2913 
-2923 TITLDSADDSGTAND
+2923 
-2938 NKTNV
+2938 
-2943 KTPGFIIG
+2943 
-2951 GIDSDVTQV
+2951 
-2960 VVQVMRD
+2960 
-2967 GHSEEVELTQTNGQW
+2967 
-2982 RFVPGSAWTDG
+2982 
-2993 DYTLTVTVKDEA
+2993 
-3005 GNIRHSAPLTVTID
+3005 
-3019 TQITIDHIELVN
+3019 
-3031 DSGIPDDNLTNNVRP
+3031 RP

-3156 ARYVTVEVQHG
+3156 ARYVTVEVQHGGTKEVLTATKDATGNWSVTPTGTWADGDYTLTVRVEDEAGNEKHSASLTVTVDTQITIDAIELVNDNGIPGDNMTNDAHPQFRVTVPGDVNEVSLSIDGGVTWVKATQSATPGVWNYTWPGTVPDGDYTLNVKATDNAGNTVTETLHFTIDTTLSTPVIVLDSADDTGIQGDNMTNRTQPTFNLQHIDDDAVRVTVSVEHGGVTTTFDATKGVGGWTFTPPTSWGAGDYTLSVSVEDKAGNTSHSASLTVTVDTQIAINNIELVNDSGIPDDNLTNNVRPHFQVKVPTDVNEVRLSIDGGKTWFNATQSATPGVWDYTWLADVGEGKHTLTVEATDKAGNQTTQKLDFIIDTMLSEPTIVLDSTDDSGTKGDNLTNANKPTFILGNIDADARYVTVEVQYG

-3401 TDNAGNVRQSTPLV
+3401 TDNAGNVRQSTPLI

-3469 VSATQGIEGVWGY
+3469 VSAAQGIEGVWGY

-3620 IAIDRI
+3620 IAIDHI

-3692 HTLTVEVTDGAGNK
+3692 HTLIVEVTDGAGNK
-3706 MTETLNFTIDI
+3706 MTGTLDFTIDI

-3847 PVFDIH
+3847 PVFDIR

-4062 VVTIDGHDYNA
+4062 VVTIDGHDYSA

-4301 NTKTSAELRIEIDTQ
+4301 NTKTSAELKIEIDTQ

-4524 ESAVDNITSVTTPR
+4524 ESAVDNITSVTKPR

-4550 VVIRINGVSYSVTAN
+4550 VVIRINGVSYPVTAN

-4893 STAVDVTI
+4893 STAVDLTI

-4970 YELTFKVEDVAGN
+4970 YVLTFKVEDVAGN

-5298 DDLITNH
+5298 DDLITSH

-5375 IDTSTFIDNPAMV
+5375 IDTSTFIDNPVMM

-5402 SQTRPTFSIFG
+5402 SQTRPAFSIYG

-5529 LNVGEVWVNE
+5529 LNVGEVWAND

-5553 EGQLDITVK
+5553 EGQLDINVK

-5580 THIKVFTSELDD
+5580 THIQVFTSELDD

-5597 KTEWWSNSDLITMR
+5597 KTDWWSNSSTITMR
-5611 GTGEIGATVSLI
+5611 GMGEIGATVSLI

-5630 TAVVAAT
+5630 TAVVAAN
-5637 GRWELSTDKL
+5637 GKWELSTDQL
-5647 PEGTYDISLVIEDSA
+5647 PEGKYDITLSIEDNA
-5662 GNRWED
+5662 GNRKEE
-5668 VREIFID
+5668 VHEIFID

-5709 DSEGNTYTL
+5709 DSNGNTYTL

-5901 NVTHNGVTDI
+5901 NVTHNGVTDT

-5932 NYTLSV
+5932 TYTLSV

-5957 DSTVTVTADSQHDDA
+5957 DSTVTVTADSQHNDA

-5996 LRTEP
+5996 LRTVP
-6001 SAAEE
+6001 SVAEE
-6006 SVVKVTAYSITLLNA
+6006 SVVKETAYSITLLNA

-6043 NIVNVSIMFEGE
+6043 NIVNVSVMFEGE

-6087 KDNDFLIKEKTFSVD
+6087 KDDDFLIKEKTFSVD

-6110 AMNVRGK
+6110 AMNARGK

>member
-33 SGPDMNITTPRGS
+33 SGPDMNITTPHGS

-121 LDDAEN
+121 LDEAEN

-448 KNDNITN
+448 KNDSITN

-527 DTRISYFSAEIETTN
+527 DTRISYFSAEIETTD

-592 NFTSDSVEGIN
+592 NFTSDSVEGVN

-624 IDTIAPVPPT
+624 IDTVAPVPPT
-634 VSLEDYVV
+634 VSLEDFVV

-1064 WDAMSDTQIGVATQQ
+1064 WDAASDTQIGVATQQ

-1108 NKANSAIFDFTIDT
+1108 NKANSAVFDFTIDT

-1185 WLFIPGNTWADG
+1185 WLFTPGNTWADG

-1330 DSADDTGIQGDN
+1330 NSADDTGVQGDN

-1352 LQHIDDDAVRVTVS
+1352 LQHINDDAVRVTVS

-1376 DATKGT
+1376 DATKGV
-1382 GGWTFTPPTSWA
+1382 GGWSFTPTGAWA

-1434 DSGIPDD
+1434 DSGIPND

-1468 GKTWFNATQSA
+1468 GKTWFNATQNA

-1508 NKATQT
+1508 NKTTQT

-1553 NNIDTDVSRVIV
+1553 NNIDTDVSRVTV

-1639 GDNLTNE
+1639 DDNLTNE

-1677 SATSGVWD
+1677 SATPGVWD

-1717 TIDTI
+1717 IIDTM

-2021 QITIDHIELVNDS
+2021 QIAIDHIELVNDS

-2131 DDSGTKGDHL
+2131 DDSGTKGDNL

-2322 STPVIVLDSADDS
+2322 STPVIVLDSADDT
-2335 GVHGDNMTNHT
+2335 GIQGDNMTNRT
-2346 QPTFALQHIDDDAV
+2346 QPTFNLQHIDDDAV

-2375 DATKDAGGWTFTP
+2375 DATKGVGGWTFTP
-2388 TGAWADGDYTLS
+2388 PTSWGAGDYTLS

-2447 PHFQVTVPTDVN
+2447 PQFQVKVPTDVN
-2459 VVRLSIDGGK
+2459 
-2469 TWFNA
+2469 
-2474 TQSATPG
+2474 
-2481 VWDYIWPDDV
+2481 
-2491 ADGGYTLTVE
+2491 E
-2501 ATDEAGN
+2501 
-2508 KATQTLDFTI
+2508 
-2518 DTTLSVPTLSL
+2518 
-2529 DSADDSGI
+2529 
-2537 AGDNITNV
+2537 
-2545 KTPGFT
+2545 
-2551 LNNID
+2551 
-2556 TDVSRVIVE
+2556 
-2565 VMHNGIK
+2565 
-2572 QEVPLVQTGGQWR
+2572 
-2585 FAPTSDWADGDYIL
+2585 
-2599 TVKVEDR
+2599 
-2606 AGNVK
+2606 
-2611 QSAPLTV
+2611 
-2618 TVDTHIAIDRI
+2618 
-2629 ELVNDSGIPGDNLTN
+2629 
-2644 EARPHF
+2644 
-2650 QVTVPADVNGVR
+2650 
-2662 LSIDGGK
+2662 
-2669 TWFDATQSATS
+2669 
-2680 GVWDYTWLTNVAN
+2680 
-2693 GPHTLMVEA
+2693 
-2702 SDKAGNKTTQKLDF
+2702 
-2716 TIDTILSEPTITLD
+2716 
-2730 SADDSAAGDN
+2730 
-2740 ITNVKMPGFTL
+2740 
-2751 GNIDADV
+2751 
-2758 TKVVVTVAHDGKN
+2758 
-2771 QQIELIK
+2771 
-2778 NGGVWRFTPGAAWT
+2778 
-2792 DGDYTL
+2792 
-2798 TVKVEDKA
+2798 
-2806 GNTNYSAPLTVTIDT
+2806 
-2821 QTSIDRIELLND
+2821 
-2833 TGIVGDN
+2833 
-2840 LTNEARP
+2840 
-2847 QFHITVP
+2847 
-2854 TDVNSVQLS
+2854 
-2863 LDGGIN
+2863 
-2869 WVNATLTS
+2869 
-2877 DGVWEYIWPTD
+2877 
-2888 LVENTYTLTVKAT
+2888 
-2901 DVAGNTATETLN
+2901 
-2913 FIIDTTLSTP
+2913 
-2923 TITLDSADDSGTAND
+2923 
-2938 NKTNV
+2938 
-2943 KTPGFIIG
+2943 
-2951 GIDSDVTQV
+2951 
-2960 VVQVMRD
+2960 
-2967 GHSEEVELTQTNGQW
+2967 
-2982 RFVPGSAWTDG
+2982 
-2993 DYTLTVTVKDEA
+2993 
-3005 GNIRHSAPLTVTID
+3005 
-3019 TQITIDHIELVN
+3019 
-3031 DSGIPDDNLTNNVRP
+3031 
-3046 HFQVTVPTDV
+3046 
-3056 NVVRLSIDGG
+3056 VRLSIDGG

-3099 ATDKAGNK
+3099 ATDKAGNQ
-3107 TTQQLDFIIDTLL
+3107 TTQKLDFIIDTML
-3120 SEPTIVLDNTD
+3120 SEPTIVLDSTD
-3131 DSGTKGDNLTNVNK
+3131 DSGTKGDNLTNANK
-3145 PTFLLGNIDAD
+3145 PTFILGNIDAD

-3200 RVEDD
+3200 RVEDE

-3325 AMDSR
+3325 TMDSR

-3343 KRPGFTIGNIDADA
+3343 KRPGFTIGNIDSDA
-3357 HSVILRIT
+3357 QSVILRIT

-3401 TDNAGNVRQSTPLV
+3401 TDNAGNVRQSTPLI

-3469 VSATQGIEGVWGY
+3469 VSAAQGIEGVWGY

-3620 IAIDRI
+3620 IAIDHI

-3638 VTKHVRPQFQISVP
+3638 ITKHVRPQFQISVP

-3692 HTLTVEVTDGAGNK
+3692 HTLIVEVTDGAGNK
-3706 MTETLNFTIDI
+3706 MTGTLDFTIDI

-3847 PVFDIH
+3847 PVFDIR

-3913 APFEVRID
+3913 APLEVRID

-3954 PGDVVQVRVTLDG
+3954 PGDVIQVRVTLDG

-4189 GQHTL
+4189 GKHTL

-4301 NTKTSAELRIEIDTQ
+4301 NTKTSAELQIEIDTQ

-4524 ESAVDNITSVTTPR
+4524 ESAVDNITSVTKPR

-4550 VVIRINGVSYSVTAN
+4550 VVIRINGVSYPVTAN

-4617 ASDTGNSNS
+4617 ASDTGSSNS

-4652 DDKSGREVLKQ
+4652 DDKSGREVLKH

-4721 SIDDQHEATSLR
+4721 SIDDQYEATSLR
-4733 PEFKGFAEAF
+4733 PEFKGLAEAF

-4831 TPTLIGS
+4831 TPTLVGN
-4838 TLPNTIVSIY
+4838 TLPNAIVSIY

-4970 YELTFKVEDVAGN
+4970 YVLTFKVEDVAGN

-5081 QQKEILIEHD
+5081 QQKDILIEHD

-5298 DDLITNH
+5298 DDLITSH

-5375 IDTSTFIDNPAMV
+5375 IDTSTFIDNPVMM

-5402 SQTRPTFSIFG
+5402 SQTRPAFSIYG

-5529 LNVGEVWVNE
+5529 LNVGEVWVND

-5580 THIKVFTSELDD
+5580 THIQVFTSELDD

-5597 KTEWWSNSDLITMR
+5597 KTDWWSNSSTITMR
-5611 GTGEIGATVSLI
+5611 GMGEIGATVSLI

-5630 TAVVAAT
+5630 TAVVAAN
-5637 GRWELSTDKL
+5637 GQWELSTDQL
-5647 PEGTYDISLVIEDSA
+5647 PEGKYDITLSIEDNA
-5662 GNRWED
+5662 GNRKEE
-5668 VREIFID
+5668 VHEIFID

-5709 DSEGNTYTL
+5709 DSNGNTYTL

-5754 LDIMKEVP
+5754 LDIMKETP

-5779 TRDKQ
+5779 TRDNQ

-5867 GEDNGASDSDNVTNH
+5867 GEGNGASDSDNVTNHNH

-5932 NYTLSV
+5932 TYTLSV
-5938 TVVDRAGNSQQ
+5938 TVVDRAGNSLQ
-5949 SASLAVTV
+5949 SASLEVTV

-5977 ATAVTP
+5977 PTAVTP

-5996 LRTEP
+5996 LRTVP

-6006 SVVKVTAYSITLLNA
+6006 SVVKETAYSITLLNA

-6043 NIVNVSIMFEGE
+6043 NIVNVSVMFEGE

-6079 TMDVKFID
+6079 TMDVKFLD
-6087 KDNDFLIKEKTFSVD
+6087 KDDDFLIKEKTFSVD

-6110 AMNVRGK
+6110 AMNARGK

-6132 HNNNGAIDVF
+6132 HNNNGAIEVF

>member
-423 DSIITDTIAPEKPTI
+423 DSIITDTIPPEKPTI

-527 DTRISYFSAEIETTN
+527 DTRISYFSAEIETTD

-583 ANDKGEWTF
+583 ANDQGEWTF
-592 NFTSDSVEGIN
+592 NFTSDSVEGVN

-624 IDTIAPVPPT
+624 IDTVAPVPPT
-634 VSLEDYVV
+634 VSLEDFVV

-1064 WDAMSDTQIGVATQQ
+1064 WDAASDTQIGVATQQ

-1108 NKANSAIFDFTIDT
+1108 NKANSAVFDFTIDT

-1185 WLFIPGNTWADG
+1185 WLFTPGNTWADG

-1330 DSADDTGIQGDN
+1330 NSADDTGVQGDN

-1376 DATKGT
+1376 DATKGV
-1382 GGWTFTPPTSWA
+1382 GGWSFTPTGAWA

-1434 DSGIPDD
+1434 DSGIPND

-1468 GKTWFNATQSA
+1468 GKTWFNATQNA

-1508 NKATQT
+1508 NKTTQT

-1553 NNIDTDVSRVIV
+1553 NNIDTDVSRVTV

-1717 TIDTI
+1717 IIDTM

-2021 QITIDHIELVNDS
+2021 QIAIDHIELVNDS

-2043 NVRPHFQ
+2043 
-2050 VTVPTDVNVVRLSID
+2050 
-2065 GGKTWF
+2065 
-2071 NATQSA
+2071 
-2077 TPGVWDYTWLADVG
+2077 
-2091 EGKHTLTVEATDK
+2091 EA
-2104 AGNKT
+2104 
-2109 TQQLDFIIDTLLS
+2109 
-2122 EPTIVLDNT
+2122 
-2131 DDSGTKGDHL
+2131 
-2141 TNVNKPTFLLG
+2141 
-2152 NIDADARYVTV
+2152 
-2163 EVQHGG
+2163 
-2169 TKEVLTATKDATG
+2169 
-2182 NWSVTPTGTWADGDY
+2182 
-2197 TLTVRVE
+2197 
-2204 DEAGNEKH
+2204 
-2212 SASLTVTVDTQI
+2212 
-2224 TIDVIELV
+2224 
-2232 NDNGIP
+2232 
-2238 GDNMTNDAHPQFR
+2238 
-2251 VTVPGDVNEVSLSID
+2251 
-2266 GGVTWVKATQSATP
+2266 
-2280 GVWNYTWP
+2280 
-2288 GTVPDGDYTLN
+2288 
-2299 VKATDN
+2299 
-2305 AGNTVTETLHFT
+2305 
-2317 IDTTL
+2317 
-2322 STPVIVLDSADDS
+2322 
-2335 GVHGDNMTNHT
+2335 
-2346 QPTFALQHIDDDAV
+2346 
-2360 RVTVSVEHG
+2360 
-2369 GVTTTF
+2369 
-2375 DATKDAGGWTFTP
+2375 
-2388 TGAWADGDYTLS
+2388 
-2400 VSVEDKAGNT
+2400 
-2410 SHSASLTVTVDTQ
+2410 
-2423 IAINNIELVNDSGIP
+2423 
-2438 DDNLTNNVR
+2438 
-2447 PHFQVTVPTDVN
+2447 
-2459 VVRLSIDGGK
+2459 
-2469 TWFNA
+2469 
-2474 TQSATPG
+2474 
-2481 VWDYIWPDDV
+2481 
-2491 ADGGYTLTVE
+2491 
-2501 ATDEAGN
+2501 
-2508 KATQTLDFTI
+2508 
-2518 DTTLSVPTLSL
+2518 
-2529 DSADDSGI
+2529 
-2537 AGDNITNV
+2537 
-2545 KTPGFT
+2545 
-2551 LNNID
+2551 
-2556 TDVSRVIVE
+2556 
-2565 VMHNGIK
+2565 
-2572 QEVPLVQTGGQWR
+2572 
-2585 FAPTSDWADGDYIL
+2585 
-2599 TVKVEDR
+2599 
-2606 AGNVK
+2606 
-2611 QSAPLTV
+2611 
-2618 TVDTHIAIDRI
+2618 
-2629 ELVNDSGIPGDNLTN
+2629 
-2644 EARPHF
+2644 
-2650 QVTVPADVNGVR
+2650 
-2662 LSIDGGK
+2662 
-2669 TWFDATQSATS
+2669 
-2680 GVWDYTWLTNVAN
+2680 
-2693 GPHTLMVEA
+2693 
-2702 SDKAGNKTTQKLDF
+2702 
-2716 TIDTILSEPTITLD
+2716 
-2730 SADDSAAGDN
+2730 
-2740 ITNVKMPGFTL
+2740 
-2751 GNIDADV
+2751 
-2758 TKVVVTVAHDGKN
+2758 
-2771 QQIELIK
+2771 
-2778 NGGVWRFTPGAAWT
+2778 
-2792 DGDYTL
+2792 
-2798 TVKVEDKA
+2798 
-2806 GNTNYSAPLTVTIDT
+2806 
-2821 QTSIDRIELLND
+2821 
-2833 TGIVGDN
+2833 
-2840 LTNEARP
+2840 
-2847 QFHITVP
+2847 
-2854 TDVNSVQLS
+2854 
-2863 LDGGIN
+2863 
-2869 WVNATLTS
+2869 
-2877 DGVWEYIWPTD
+2877 
-2888 LVENTYTLTVKAT
+2888 
-2901 DVAGNTATETLN
+2901 
-2913 FIIDTTLSTP
+2913 
-2923 TITLDSADDSGTAND
+2923 
-2938 NKTNV
+2938 
-2943 KTPGFIIG
+2943 
-2951 GIDSDVTQV
+2951 
-2960 VVQVMRD
+2960 
-2967 GHSEEVELTQTNGQW
+2967 
-2982 RFVPGSAWTDG
+2982 
-2993 DYTLTVTVKDEA
+2993 
-3005 GNIRHSAPLTVTID
+3005 
-3019 TQITIDHIELVN
+3019 
-3031 DSGIPDDNLTNNVRP
+3031 RP

-3156 ARYVTVEVQHG
+3156 ARYVTVEVQHGGTKEVLTATKDATGNWSVTPTGTWADGDYTLTVRVEDEAGNEKHSASLTVTVDTQITIDAIELVNDNGIPGDNMTNDAHPQFRVTVPGDVNEVSLSIDGGVTWVKATQSATPGVWNYTWPGTVPDGDYTLNVKATDNAGNTVTETLHFTIDTTLSTPVIVLDSADDTGIQGDNMTNRTQPTFNLQHIDDDAVRVTVSVEHGGVTTTFDATKGVGGWTFTPPTSWGAGDYTLSVSVEDKAGNTSHSASLTVTVDTQIAINNIELVNDSGIPDDNLTNNVRPHFQVKVPTDVNEVRLSIDGGKTWFNATQSATPGVWDYTWLADVGEGKHTLTVEATDKAGNQTTQKLDFIIDTMLSEPTIVLDSTDDSGTKGDNLTNANKPTFILGNIDADARYVTVEVQYG

-3401 TDNAGNVRQSTPLV
+3401 TDNAGNVRQSTPLI

-3469 VSATQGIEGVWGY
+3469 VSAAQGIEGVWGY

-3620 IAIDRI
+3620 IAIDHI

-3692 HTLTVEVTDGAGNK
+3692 HTLIVEVTDGAGNK
-3706 MTETLNFTIDI
+3706 MTGTLDFTIDI

-3847 PVFDIH
+3847 PVFDIR

-4062 VVTIDGHDYNA
+4062 VVTIDGHDYSA

-4301 NTKTSAELRIEIDTQ
+4301 NTKTSAELKIEIDTQ

-4524 ESAVDNITSVTTPR
+4524 ESAVDNITSVTKPR

-4550 VVIRINGVSYSVTAN
+4550 VVIRINGVSYPVTAN

-4893 STAVDVTI
+4893 STAVDLTI

-4970 YELTFKVEDVAGN
+4970 YVLTFKVEDVAGN

-5012 KVGDWITNKSHV
+5012 QVGDWITNKSHV

-5298 DDLITNH
+5298 DDLITSH

-5375 IDTSTFIDNPAMV
+5375 IDTSTFIDNPVMM

-5402 SQTRPTFSIFG
+5402 SQTRPAFSIYG

-5529 LNVGEVWVNE
+5529 LNVGEVWAND

-5553 EGQLDITVK
+5553 EGQLDINVK

-5580 THIKVFTSELDD
+5580 THIQVFTSELDD

-5597 KTEWWSNSDLITMR
+5597 KTDWWSNSSTITMR
-5611 GTGEIGATVSLI
+5611 GMGEIGATVSLI

-5630 TAVVAAT
+5630 TAVVAAN
-5637 GRWELSTDKL
+5637 GKWELSTDQL
-5647 PEGTYDISLVIEDSA
+5647 PEGKYDITLSIEDNA
-5662 GNRWED
+5662 GNRKEE
-5668 VREIFID
+5668 VHEIFID

-5709 DSEGNTYTL
+5709 DSNGNTYML

-5901 NVTHNGVTDI
+5901 NVTHNGVTDT

-5932 NYTLSV
+5932 TYTLSV

-5957 DSTVTVTADSQHDDA
+5957 DSTVTVTADSQHNDA

-5996 LRTEP
+5996 LRTVP
-6001 SAAEE
+6001 SVAEE
-6006 SVVKVTAYSITLLNA
+6006 SVVKETAYSITLLNA

-6043 NIVNVSIMFEGE
+6043 NIVNVSVMFEGE

-6087 KDNDFLIKEKTFSVD
+6087 KDDDFLIKEKTFSVD

-6110 AMNVRGK
+6110 AMNARGK

>member
-448 KNDNITN
+448 KNDSITN

-527 DTRISYFSAEIETTN
+527 DTRISYFSAEIETTD

-634 VSLEDYVV
+634 VSLEDFVV

-1064 WDAMSDTQIGVATQQ
+1064 WDAASDTQIGVATQQ

-1108 NKANSAIFDFTIDT
+1108 NKANSAVFDFTIDT

-1185 WLFIPGNTWADG
+1185 WLFTPGNTWADG

-1209 GNTNYSAP
+1209 GNTSYSAP

-1330 DSADDTGIQGDN
+1330 NSADDTGVQGDN
-1342 MTNST
+1342 MTNRT

-1434 DSGIPDD
+1434 DSGIPND

-1479 TPGVWDYIWPDDVAD
+1479 TTGVWDYIWPDDVAD

-1702 ASDKAGNKTTQKLDF
+1702 ATDKAGNKTTQKLDF

-2122 EPTIVLDNT
+2122 EPTIVLDST
-2131 DDSGTKGDHL
+2131 DDSGTKGDNL

-2322 STPVIVLDSADDS
+2322 SVPVIVLNSADDT
-2335 GVHGDNMTNHT
+2335 GVQGDNMTNST

-2375 DATKDAGGWTFTP
+2375 DATKGTGGWSFTP

-2438 DDNLTNNVR
+2438 N
-2447 PHFQVTVPTDVN
+2447 
-2459 VVRLSIDGGK
+2459 
-2469 TWFNA
+2469 
-2474 TQSATPG
+2474 
-2481 VWDYIWPDDV
+2481 
-2491 ADGGYTLTVE
+2491 
-2501 ATDEAGN
+2501 
-2508 KATQTLDFTI
+2508 
-2518 DTTLSVPTLSL
+2518 
-2529 DSADDSGI
+2529 
-2537 AGDNITNV
+2537 
-2545 KTPGFT
+2545 
-2551 LNNID
+2551 
-2556 TDVSRVIVE
+2556 
-2565 VMHNGIK
+2565 
-2572 QEVPLVQTGGQWR
+2572 
-2585 FAPTSDWADGDYIL
+2585 
-2599 TVKVEDR
+2599 
-2606 AGNVK
+2606 
-2611 QSAPLTV
+2611 
-2618 TVDTHIAIDRI
+2618 
-2629 ELVNDSGIPGDNLTN
+2629 
-2644 EARPHF
+2644 
-2650 QVTVPADVNGVR
+2650 
-2662 LSIDGGK
+2662 
-2669 TWFDATQSATS
+2669 
-2680 GVWDYTWLTNVAN
+2680 
-2693 GPHTLMVEA
+2693 
-2702 SDKAGNKTTQKLDF
+2702 
-2716 TIDTILSEPTITLD
+2716 
-2730 SADDSAAGDN
+2730 
-2740 ITNVKMPGFTL
+2740 
-2751 GNIDADV
+2751 
-2758 TKVVVTVAHDGKN
+2758 
-2771 QQIELIK
+2771 
-2778 NGGVWRFTPGAAWT
+2778 
-2792 DGDYTL
+2792 
-2798 TVKVEDKA
+2798 
-2806 GNTNYSAPLTVTIDT
+2806 
-2821 QTSIDRIELLND
+2821 
-2833 TGIVGDN
+2833 
-2840 LTNEARP
+2840 
-2847 QFHITVP
+2847 
-2854 TDVNSVQLS
+2854 
-2863 LDGGIN
+2863 
-2869 WVNATLTS
+2869 
-2877 DGVWEYIWPTD
+2877 
-2888 LVENTYTLTVKAT
+2888 
-2901 DVAGNTATETLN
+2901 
-2913 FIIDTTLSTP
+2913 
-2923 TITLDSADDSGTAND
+2923 
-2938 NKTNV
+2938 
-2943 KTPGFIIG
+2943 
-2951 GIDSDVTQV
+2951 
-2960 VVQVMRD
+2960 
-2967 GHSEEVELTQTNGQW
+2967 
-2982 RFVPGSAWTDG
+2982 
-2993 DYTLTVTVKDEA
+2993 
-3005 GNIRHSAPLTVTID
+3005 
-3019 TQITIDHIELVN
+3019 
-3031 DSGIPDDNLTNNVRP
+3031 DNLTNNVRP

-3099 ATDKAGNK
+3099 ATDKAGNQ
-3107 TTQQLDFIIDTLL
+3107 TTQKLDFIIDTML
-3120 SEPTIVLDNTD
+3120 SEPTIVLDSTD
-3131 DSGTKGDNLTNVNK
+3131 DSGTKGDNLTNANK
-3145 PTFLLGNIDAD
+3145 PTFILGNIDAD
-3156 ARYVTVEVQHG
+3156 ARYVTVEVQYG

-3325 AMDSR
+3325 TMDSR

-3343 KRPGFTIGNIDADA
+3343 KRPGFTIGNIDSDA
-3357 HSVILRIT
+3357 QSVILRIT

-3401 TDNAGNVRQSTPLV
+3401 TDNAGNVRQSTPLI

-3469 VSATQGIEGVWGY
+3469 VSAAQGIEGVWGY

-3620 IAIDRI
+3620 IAIDHI

-3717 TLLTPTIELAP
+3717 TLMTPTIELAP

-4524 ESAVDNITSVTTPR
+4524 ESAVDNITSVTKPR

-4550 VVIRINGVSYSVTAN
+4550 VVIRINGVSYPVTAN

-4831 TPTLIGS
+4831 TPTLVGN
-4838 TLPNTIVSIY
+4838 TLPNAIVSIY

-4970 YELTFKVEDVAGN
+4970 YVLTFKVEDVAGN

-5039 NPQGVV
+5039 SPQGVV

-5081 QQKEILIEHD
+5081 QQKDILIEHD

-5104 TNSGDKYDL
+5104 TSSGDKYDL

-5402 SQTRPTFSIFG
+5402 SQTRPTFSISG

-5580 THIKVFTSELDD
+5580 THIQVFTSELDD

-5597 KTEWWSNSDLITMR
+5597 KTDWWSNSSTITMR
-5611 GTGEIGATVSLI
+5611 GMGEIGATVSLI

-5630 TAVVAAT
+5630 TAVVAAN
-5637 GRWELSTDKL
+5637 GQWELSTDQL
-5647 PEGTYDISLVIEDSA
+5647 PEGKYDITLSIEDNA
-5662 GNRWED
+5662 GNRKEE
-5668 VREIFID
+5668 VHEIFID

-5709 DSEGNTYTL
+5709 DSNGNTYTL

-5741 SVDAIGNRSDDVP
+5741 SVDAIGNRSDDVS

-5867 GEDNGASDSDNVTNH
+5867 GEDNGVSDSDNVTNH

-5901 NVTHNGVTDI
+5901 NVTHNGVTDT

-5932 NYTLSV
+5932 TYTLSV

-5996 LRTEP
+5996 LRTVP

-6006 SVVKVTAYSITLLNA
+6006 SVVKETAYSITLLNA

-6110 AMNVRGK
+6110 AMNARGK

>member
-210 PINKNT
+210 PINNNT

-2122 EPTIVLDNT
+2122 EPTIVLDST

-2423 IAINNIELVNDSGIP
+2423 IAINN
-2438 DDNLTNNVR
+2438 
-2447 PHFQVTVPTDVN
+2447 
-2459 VVRLSIDGGK
+2459 
-2469 TWFNA
+2469 
-2474 TQSATPG
+2474 
-2481 VWDYIWPDDV
+2481 
-2491 ADGGYTLTVE
+2491 
-2501 ATDEAGN
+2501 
-2508 KATQTLDFTI
+2508 
-2518 DTTLSVPTLSL
+2518 
-2529 DSADDSGI
+2529 
-2537 AGDNITNV
+2537 
-2545 KTPGFT
+2545 
-2551 LNNID
+2551 
-2556 TDVSRVIVE
+2556 
-2565 VMHNGIK
+2565 
-2572 QEVPLVQTGGQWR
+2572 
-2585 FAPTSDWADGDYIL
+2585 
-2599 TVKVEDR
+2599 
-2606 AGNVK
+2606 
-2611 QSAPLTV
+2611 
-2618 TVDTHIAIDRI
+2618 
-2629 ELVNDSGIPGDNLTN
+2629 
-2644 EARPHF
+2644 
-2650 QVTVPADVNGVR
+2650 
-2662 LSIDGGK
+2662 
-2669 TWFDATQSATS
+2669 
-2680 GVWDYTWLTNVAN
+2680 
-2693 GPHTLMVEA
+2693 
-2702 SDKAGNKTTQKLDF
+2702 
-2716 TIDTILSEPTITLD
+2716 
-2730 SADDSAAGDN
+2730 
-2740 ITNVKMPGFTL
+2740 
-2751 GNIDADV
+2751 
-2758 TKVVVTVAHDGKN
+2758 
-2771 QQIELIK
+2771 
-2778 NGGVWRFTPGAAWT
+2778 
-2792 DGDYTL
+2792 
-2798 TVKVEDKA
+2798 
-2806 GNTNYSAPLTVTIDT
+2806 
-2821 QTSIDRIELLND
+2821 
-2833 TGIVGDN
+2833 
-2840 LTNEARP
+2840 
-2847 QFHITVP
+2847 
-2854 TDVNSVQLS
+2854 
-2863 LDGGIN
+2863 
-2869 WVNATLTS
+2869 
-2877 DGVWEYIWPTD
+2877 
-2888 LVENTYTLTVKAT
+2888 
-2901 DVAGNTATETLN
+2901 
-2913 FIIDTTLSTP
+2913 
-2923 TITLDSADDSGTAND
+2923 
-2938 NKTNV
+2938 
-2943 KTPGFIIG
+2943 
-2951 GIDSDVTQV
+2951 
-2960 VVQVMRD
+2960 
-2967 GHSEEVELTQTNGQW
+2967 
-2982 RFVPGSAWTDG
+2982 
-2993 DYTLTVTVKDEA
+2993 
-3005 GNIRHSAPLTVTID
+3005 
-3019 TQITIDHIELVN
+3019 IELVN

-4269 IENTGGNLTFTPDQP
+4269 IENSGGNLTFTPDQP

-4550 VVIRINGVSYSVTAN
+4550 VVIRINGVSYPVTAN

>member
-162 IEEMLQNFLADNVAK
+162 MEEMLQEFLADNVAK

-423 DSIITDTIAPEKPTI
+423 DSIITDTIPPEKPTI

-527 DTRISYFSAEIETTN
+527 DTRISYFSAEIETTD

-577 EEVIFK
+577 EEVVFK
-583 ANDKGEWTF
+583 ANDQGEWTF

-624 IDTIAPVPPT
+624 IDTIAPLPPT

-962 YIDGALIAEVR
+962 YVDGALIAEVR

-1064 WDAMSDTQIGVATQQ
+1064 WDAASDTQIGVATQQ

-1108 NKANSAIFDFTIDT
+1108 NKANSAVFDFTIDT

-1173 SEEIELSHLNGS
+1173 SEEIELSHHNGS
-1185 WLFIPGNTWADG
+1185 WLFTPGNTWADG

-1330 DSADDTGIQGDN
+1330 NSADDTGVQGDN
-1342 MTNST
+1342 MTNRT

-1382 GGWTFTPPTSWA
+1382 GGWTFTPPALWA

-1460 VVRLSIDG
+1460 EVRLSIDG
-1468 GKTWFNATQSA
+1468 GKTWVTAA
-1479 TPGVWDYIWPDDVAD
+1479 LKAAGVWEYIWPDDVTD
-1494 GGYTLTVE
+1494 GSHTVTVE
-1502 ATDEAG
+1502 AIDEAG

-1553 NNIDTDVSRVIV
+1553 NNIDTDVSRVTV

-1639 GDNLTNE
+1639 DDNLTNE

-1677 SATSGVWD
+1677 SGTSGVWD

-1717 TIDTI
+1717 IIDTL

-1881 WEYIWPTDLVE
+1881 WEYIWPTELVE

-1907 TATETLNFIIDT
+1907 TATETLNFTIDT

-2021 QITIDHIELVNDS
+2021 QIAIDHIELVNDS
-2034 GIPDDNLTN
+2034 GIPNDNLTN
-2043 NVRPHFQ
+2043 NVRPQFQ

-2071 NATQSA
+2071 NATQSS
-2077 TPGVWDYTWLADVG
+2077 TSGVWDYTWLADVG

-2104 AGNKT
+2104 AGNKA
-2109 TQQLDFIIDTLLS
+2109 TQQLEFTIDTLLS
-2122 EPTIVLDNT
+2122 EPTI
-2131 DDSGTKGDHL
+2131 
-2141 TNVNKPTFLLG
+2141 
-2152 NIDADARYVTV
+2152 A
-2163 EVQHGG
+2163 
-2169 TKEVLTATKDATG
+2169 
-2182 NWSVTPTGTWADGDY
+2182 
-2197 TLTVRVE
+2197 
-2204 DEAGNEKH
+2204 
-2212 SASLTVTVDTQI
+2212 
-2224 TIDVIELV
+2224 
-2232 NDNGIP
+2232 
-2238 GDNMTNDAHPQFR
+2238 
-2251 VTVPGDVNEVSLSID
+2251 
-2266 GGVTWVKATQSATP
+2266 
-2280 GVWNYTWP
+2280 
-2288 GTVPDGDYTLN
+2288 
-2299 VKATDN
+2299 
-2305 AGNTVTETLHFT
+2305 
-2317 IDTTL
+2317 
-2322 STPVIVLDSADDS
+2322 LDS
-2335 GVHGDNMTNHT
+2335 
-2346 QPTFALQHIDDDAV
+2346 
-2360 RVTVSVEHG
+2360 
-2369 GVTTTF
+2369 
-2375 DATKDAGGWTFTP
+2375 
-2388 TGAWADGDYTLS
+2388 
-2400 VSVEDKAGNT
+2400 
-2410 SHSASLTVTVDTQ
+2410 
-2423 IAINNIELVNDSGIP
+2423 
-2438 DDNLTNNVR
+2438 
-2447 PHFQVTVPTDVN
+2447 
-2459 VVRLSIDGGK
+2459 
-2469 TWFNA
+2469 
-2474 TQSATPG
+2474 
-2481 VWDYIWPDDV
+2481 
-2491 ADGGYTLTVE
+2491 
-2501 ATDEAGN
+2501 
-2508 KATQTLDFTI
+2508 
-2518 DTTLSVPTLSL
+2518 
-2529 DSADDSGI
+2529 
-2537 AGDNITNV
+2537 
-2545 KTPGFT
+2545 
-2551 LNNID
+2551 
-2556 TDVSRVIVE
+2556 
-2565 VMHNGIK
+2565 
-2572 QEVPLVQTGGQWR
+2572 
-2585 FAPTSDWADGDYIL
+2585 
-2599 TVKVEDR
+2599 
-2606 AGNVK
+2606 
-2611 QSAPLTV
+2611 
-2618 TVDTHIAIDRI
+2618 
-2629 ELVNDSGIPGDNLTN
+2629 
-2644 EARPHF
+2644 
-2650 QVTVPADVNGVR
+2650 
-2662 LSIDGGK
+2662 
-2669 TWFDATQSATS
+2669 
-2680 GVWDYTWLTNVAN
+2680 
-2693 GPHTLMVEA
+2693 
-2702 SDKAGNKTTQKLDF
+2702 
-2716 TIDTILSEPTITLD
+2716 
-2730 SADDSAAGDN
+2730 
-2740 ITNVKMPGFTL
+2740 
-2751 GNIDADV
+2751 
-2758 TKVVVTVAHDGKN
+2758 
-2771 QQIELIK
+2771 
-2778 NGGVWRFTPGAAWT
+2778 
-2792 DGDYTL
+2792 
-2798 TVKVEDKA
+2798 
-2806 GNTNYSAPLTVTIDT
+2806 
-2821 QTSIDRIELLND
+2821 
-2833 TGIVGDN
+2833 
-2840 LTNEARP
+2840 
-2847 QFHITVP
+2847 
-2854 TDVNSVQLS
+2854 
-2863 LDGGIN
+2863 
-2869 WVNATLTS
+2869 
-2877 DGVWEYIWPTD
+2877 
-2888 LVENTYTLTVKAT
+2888 
-2901 DVAGNTATETLN
+2901 
-2913 FIIDTTLSTP
+2913 
-2923 TITLDSADDSGTAND
+2923 
-2938 NKTNV
+2938 
-2943 KTPGFIIG
+2943 
-2951 GIDSDVTQV
+2951 
-2960 VVQVMRD
+2960 
-2967 GHSEEVELTQTNGQW
+2967 
-2982 RFVPGSAWTDG
+2982 
-2993 DYTLTVTVKDEA
+2993 
-3005 GNIRHSAPLTVTID
+3005 
-3019 TQITIDHIELVN
+3019 
-3031 DSGIPDDNLTNNVRP
+3031 
-3046 HFQVTVPTDV
+3046 
-3056 NVVRLSIDGG
+3056 
-3066 KTWFNATQS
+3066 
-3075 ATPGVWDYTWLA
+3075 
-3087 DVGEGKHTLTVE
+3087 
-3099 ATDKAGNK
+3099 
-3107 TTQQLDFIIDTLL
+3107 
-3120 SEPTIVLDNTD
+3120 TD

-3145 PTFLLGNIDAD
+3145 PTFILGNIDAD

-3185 TPTGTWADGDYTLTV
+3185 TPTGTWADGSHTLTV

-3205 AGNVKYSAP
+3205 AGNVKYSSP
-3214 LTVTVDTQITI
+3214 LTVTVDTHIAI
-3225 DVIELVN
+3225 DDIELVN

-3238 DNLTNDVRPHFR
+3238 DNLTKDVRPHFR

-3325 AMDSR
+3325 TMDSR

-3343 KRPGFTIGNIDADA
+3343 KTPGFTIGNIDSDA

-3365 QGGNSQEVTLT
+3365 QGGNSQEVKLT

-3401 TDNAGNVRQSTPLV
+3401 QDNAGNVRQSTPLI

-3469 VSATQGIEGVWGY
+3469 VSAAQGIEGVWGY

-3620 IAIDRI
+3620 IAIDHI

-3787 SALADGS
+3787 AALADGS

-3840 RLTNHDR
+3840 RLTKHDR
-3847 PVFDIH
+3847 PVFDIR

-3913 APFEVRID
+3913 APLEVRID

-3954 PGDVVQVRVTLDG
+3954 PGDVIQVRVTLDG

-3982 IFDSPNTL
+3982 IFESPNTL
-3990 VDGTYTLRVEAT
+3990 GDGTHTLRVEAT

-4062 VVTIDGHDYNA
+4062 VVTIDGHNYNA

-4189 GQHTL
+4189 GKHTL

-4301 NTKTSAELRIEIDTQ
+4301 NTKTSAELQIEIDTQ

-4365 PISKNAAGQWE
+4365 PISKNAAGQWQ

-4382 LPDGHYTLHVQAT
+4382 LSDGHYTLHVQAT

-4524 ESAVDNITSVTTPR
+4524 ESAVDNITSVTKPR

-4550 VVIRINGVSYSVTAN
+4550 VVIRINGVSYPVTAN

-4617 ASDTGNSNS
+4617 ASDTGSSNS

-4652 DDKSGREVLKQ
+4652 DDKSGREVLKH

-4733 PEFKGFAEAF
+4733 PEFKGLAEAF

-4831 TPTLIGS
+4831 TPTLVGN
-4838 TLPNTIVSIY
+4838 TLPNAIVSIY

-5081 QQKEILIEHD
+5081 QQKDILIEHD

-5185 VTIDSQ
+5185 VTIDSK

-5278 DSSTDFPTLNLEDA
+5278 DSSTAFPTLNLEDA

-5298 DDLITNH
+5298 DDLITSH

-5375 IDTSTFIDNPAMV
+5375 IDTSTFIDNPVMM

-5402 SQTRPTFSIFG
+5402 SQTRPAFSIFG

-5529 LNVGEVWVNE
+5529 LNVGEVWVND

-5553 EGQLDITVK
+5553 EGQLDINVK

-5580 THIKVFTSELDD
+5580 THIQVFTSELDD

-5597 KTEWWSNSDLITMR
+5597 KTDWWSNSSTITMR
-5611 GTGEIGATVSLI
+5611 GMGEIGATVSLI

-5630 TAVVAAT
+5630 TAVVAAN
-5637 GRWELSTDKL
+5637 GKWELSTDRL
-5647 PEGTYDISLVIEDSA
+5647 PEGKYDITLSIEDNA
-5662 GNRWED
+5662 GNRKEE
-5668 VREIFID
+5668 VHEIFID

-5709 DSEGNTYTL
+5709 DSNGNTYTL

-5754 LDIMKEVP
+5754 LDIMKETP

-5771 SGTVGDNI
+5771 SGTAGDNI
-5779 TRDKQ
+5779 TRDNQ

-5882 TQPKFTLQ
+5882 NHTQPKFTLQ

-5932 NYTLSV
+5932 TYTLSV
-5938 TVVDRAGNSQQ
+5938 TVVDRAGNSLQ
-5949 SASLAVTV
+5949 SASLEVTV

-5972 SDDAT
+5972 IDDAT

-5996 LRTEP
+5996 LRTVP

-6006 SVVKVTAYSITLLNA
+6006 SVVKETAYSITLLNA

-6043 NIVNVSIMFEGE
+6043 NIVNVSVMFEGE

-6087 KDNDFLIKEKTFSVD
+6087 KDDDFLIKEKTFSVD

-6110 AMNVRGK
+6110 AMNARGK

>member
-423 DSIITDTIAPEKPTI
+423 DSIITDTIPPEKPTI

-592 NFTSDSVEGIN
+592 NFTSDPVEGIN

-1036 ISDDNLTNIVKPTLH
+1036 IADDNLTNIVKPTLH

-1064 WDAMSDTQIGVATQQ
+1064 WDAASDTQIGVATQQ

-1108 NKANSAIFDFTIDT
+1108 NKANSAVFDFTIDT

-1382 GGWTFTPPTSWA
+1382 GGWSFTPTGAWA

-1479 TPGVWDYIWPDDVAD
+1479 TPGAWDYIWPDDVAD

-1502 ATDEAG
+1502 ATDKAG
-1508 NKATQT
+1508 NKTTQE

-1639 GDNLTNE
+1639 DDNLTNE

-1702 ASDKAGNKTTQKLDF
+1702 ATDKAGNKTTQKLDF

-1790 AWTDGDYTLTV
+1790 AWTDGNYTLTV

-2021 QITIDHIELVNDS
+2021 QI
-2034 GIPDDNLTN
+2034 
-2043 NVRPHFQ
+2043 
-2050 VTVPTDVNVVRLSID
+2050 
-2065 GGKTWF
+2065 
-2071 NATQSA
+2071 A
-2077 TPGVWDYTWLADVG
+2077 
-2091 EGKHTLTVEATDK
+2091 
-2104 AGNKT
+2104 
-2109 TQQLDFIIDTLLS
+2109 
-2122 EPTIVLDNT
+2122 
-2131 DDSGTKGDHL
+2131 
-2141 TNVNKPTFLLG
+2141 
-2152 NIDADARYVTV
+2152 
-2163 EVQHGG
+2163 
-2169 TKEVLTATKDATG
+2169 
-2182 NWSVTPTGTWADGDY
+2182 
-2197 TLTVRVE
+2197 
-2204 DEAGNEKH
+2204 
-2212 SASLTVTVDTQI
+2212 
-2224 TIDVIELV
+2224 
-2232 NDNGIP
+2232 
-2238 GDNMTNDAHPQFR
+2238 
-2251 VTVPGDVNEVSLSID
+2251 
-2266 GGVTWVKATQSATP
+2266 
-2280 GVWNYTWP
+2280 
-2288 GTVPDGDYTLN
+2288 
-2299 VKATDN
+2299 
-2305 AGNTVTETLHFT
+2305 
-2317 IDTTL
+2317 
-2322 STPVIVLDSADDS
+2322 
-2335 GVHGDNMTNHT
+2335 
-2346 QPTFALQHIDDDAV
+2346 
-2360 RVTVSVEHG
+2360 
-2369 GVTTTF
+2369 
-2375 DATKDAGGWTFTP
+2375 
-2388 TGAWADGDYTLS
+2388 
-2400 VSVEDKAGNT
+2400 
-2410 SHSASLTVTVDTQ
+2410 
-2423 IAINNIELVNDSGIP
+2423 
-2438 DDNLTNNVR
+2438 
-2447 PHFQVTVPTDVN
+2447 
-2459 VVRLSIDGGK
+2459 
-2469 TWFNA
+2469 
-2474 TQSATPG
+2474 
-2481 VWDYIWPDDV
+2481 
-2491 ADGGYTLTVE
+2491 
-2501 ATDEAGN
+2501 
-2508 KATQTLDFTI
+2508 
-2518 DTTLSVPTLSL
+2518 
-2529 DSADDSGI
+2529 
-2537 AGDNITNV
+2537 
-2545 KTPGFT
+2545 
-2551 LNNID
+2551 
-2556 TDVSRVIVE
+2556 
-2565 VMHNGIK
+2565 
-2572 QEVPLVQTGGQWR
+2572 
-2585 FAPTSDWADGDYIL
+2585 
-2599 TVKVEDR
+2599 
-2606 AGNVK
+2606 
-2611 QSAPLTV
+2611 
-2618 TVDTHIAIDRI
+2618 
-2629 ELVNDSGIPGDNLTN
+2629 
-2644 EARPHF
+2644 
-2650 QVTVPADVNGVR
+2650 
-2662 LSIDGGK
+2662 
-2669 TWFDATQSATS
+2669 
-2680 GVWDYTWLTNVAN
+2680 
-2693 GPHTLMVEA
+2693 
-2702 SDKAGNKTTQKLDF
+2702 
-2716 TIDTILSEPTITLD
+2716 
-2730 SADDSAAGDN
+2730 
-2740 ITNVKMPGFTL
+2740 
-2751 GNIDADV
+2751 
-2758 TKVVVTVAHDGKN
+2758 
-2771 QQIELIK
+2771 
-2778 NGGVWRFTPGAAWT
+2778 
-2792 DGDYTL
+2792 
-2798 TVKVEDKA
+2798 
-2806 GNTNYSAPLTVTIDT
+2806 
-2821 QTSIDRIELLND
+2821 
-2833 TGIVGDN
+2833 
-2840 LTNEARP
+2840 
-2847 QFHITVP
+2847 
-2854 TDVNSVQLS
+2854 
-2863 LDGGIN
+2863 
-2869 WVNATLTS
+2869 
-2877 DGVWEYIWPTD
+2877 
-2888 LVENTYTLTVKAT
+2888 
-2901 DVAGNTATETLN
+2901 
-2913 FIIDTTLSTP
+2913 
-2923 TITLDSADDSGTAND
+2923 
-2938 NKTNV
+2938 
-2943 KTPGFIIG
+2943 
-2951 GIDSDVTQV
+2951 
-2960 VVQVMRD
+2960 
-2967 GHSEEVELTQTNGQW
+2967 
-2982 RFVPGSAWTDG
+2982 
-2993 DYTLTVTVKDEA
+2993 
-3005 GNIRHSAPLTVTID
+3005 
-3019 TQITIDHIELVN
+3019 IDHIELVN

-3174 ATKGATGIWSV
+3174 ATKDATGNWSVTPTGTWADGDYTLTVRVEDEAGNEKHSASLTVTVDTQITIDAIELVNDNGIPGDNMTNDAHPQFRVTVPGDVNEVSLSIDGGVTWVKATQSATPGVWNYTWPGTVPDGDYTLNVKATDNAGNTVTETLHFTIDTTLSVPVIVLNSADDTGVQGDNMTNSTQPTFALQHIDDDAVRVTVSVEHGGVTTTFDATKGTGGWSFTPTGAWADGDYTLSVSVEDKAGNTSHSASLTVTVDTQIAINNIELVNDSGIPDDNLTNNVRPHFQVTVPTDVNEVRLSIDGGKTWFNATQSATPGVWDYTWLADVGEGKHTLTVEATDKAGNQTTQKLDFIIDTMLSEPTIVLDSTDDSGTKGDNLTNANKPTFILGNIDADARYVTVEVQYGGTKEVLTATKGATGIWSV
-3185 TPTGTWADGDYTLTV
+3185 TPTGTWADGDYMLTV

-3325 AMDSR
+3325 TMDSR

-3343 KRPGFTIGNIDADA
+3343 KRPGFTIGNIDSDA
-3357 HSVILRIT
+3357 QSVILRIT

-3401 TDNAGNVRQSTPLV
+3401 TDNAGNVRQSTPLI

-3469 VSATQGIEGVWGY
+3469 VSAAQGIEGVWGY

-3620 IAIDRI
+3620 IAIDHI

-3717 TLLTPTIELAP
+3717 TLMTPTIELAP

-3847 PVFDIH
+3847 PVFDIR

-4301 NTKTSAELRIEIDTQ
+4301 NTKTSAELKIEIDTQ

-4524 ESAVDNITSVTTPR
+4524 ESAVDNITSVTKPR

-4550 VVIRINGVSYSVTAN
+4550 VVIRINGVSYPVTAN

-4831 TPTLIGS
+4831 TPTLVGN
-4838 TLPNTIVSIY
+4838 TLPNAIVSIY

-4970 YELTFKVEDVAGN
+4970 YVLTFKVEDVAGN

-5039 NPQGVV
+5039 SPQGVV

-5081 QQKEILIEHD
+5081 QQKDILIEHD

-5402 SQTRPTFSIFG
+5402 SQTRPTFSISG

-5580 THIKVFTSELDD
+5580 THIQVFTSELDD

-5597 KTEWWSNSDLITMR
+5597 KTDWWSNSSTITMR
-5611 GTGEIGATVSLI
+5611 GMGEIGATVSLI

-5630 TAVVAAT
+5630 TAVVAAN
-5637 GRWELSTDKL
+5637 GQWELSTDQL
-5647 PEGTYDISLVIEDSA
+5647 PEGKYDITLSIEDNA
-5662 GNRWED
+5662 GNRKEE
-5668 VREIFID
+5668 VHEIFID

-5709 DSEGNTYTL
+5709 DSNGNTYTL

-5932 NYTLSV
+5932 TYTLSV

-5996 LRTEP
+5996 LRTVP

-6006 SVVKVTAYSITLLNA
+6006 SVVKETAYSITLLNA

-6043 NIVNVSIMFEGE
+6043 NIVNVSVMFEGE

-6087 KDNDFLIKEKTFSVD
+6087 KDDDFLIKEKTFSVD

-6110 AMNVRGK
+6110 AMNARGK